1 MAYTYT
7 GTPNQRIQQAQQ
19 RISND
24 GSVAINPTL
33 SAYMQAAQQ
42 EQTEEQAVEQQ
53 NKANF
58 GVRLGDTLGDVAKNT
73 LDGMLKAGEG
83 LLDFGAGAVGMF
95 AGWFGNE
102 DLKQRASDWTARDLV
117 GEMWESGRQKGL
129 DVDFED
135 SYINEMSE
143 TGQNIVRGVAQG
155 VGQMLPMV
163 AVTALTAGAGGAAA
177 AAGKISATAAK
188 GLAKAGQ
195 VANLVGL
202 GASAAGT
209 STEQALNTD
218 IVDAEGN
225 VTRPTLD
232 RAFLYGLASGA
243 VEMATEKLVGG
254 VFEKFTGTGLADKV
268 INKLSKSV
276 KFGKV
281 VQFGLNIVGEGVE
294 EMVSEAVGKTLE
306 TIYNSSDGK
315 MHWESPDMQDVI
327 VSGIVGSL
335 TAAVMGGADVG
346 VRKIS
351 PTQSVQDAML
361 DYENS
366 KKKADNLQRQGKLTA
381 EDIAKFDAENAST
394 LDKVSRRYQK
404 ASEKTR
410 TKMLETMPGLADLL
424 DIKDGSV
431 KKSVLSDGATE
442 ITAQQATQAM
452 SGSLAVSRRTEVA
465 NALHERNLSIATN
478 LDEVQRA
485 NMSKLEKALKL
496 TGKKSGVDLKVV
508 VAESMPDNAHLDGDI
523 MYISKDRLSSS
534 DSTAQDF
541 SHEAFHF
548 AEGTK
553 EYRAMYDFLRSIKL
567 NGESL
572 VDTAIDK
579 VRNLG
584 YEVDDTIYDKI
595 KNRESLSGQ
604 DARQVELAL
613 SEINA
618 KAAELLFGDAETIDK
633 LVDRDRSL
641 ARKVL
646 SNMRDYAKIIE
657 NVFKG
662 EKDNVE
668 TLKQIR
674 KGIKLFEDAL
684 AASGEDYLRG
694 KSIERQ
700 QAIKNKDKANSD
712 IRYDSIGEATYSLR
726 SFDEQVDAVLNGSD
740 TVSSHLKVRNDTP
753 ELLLKIG
760 LSNKPMLI
768 TAKHTKAAVGDISA
782 RGNIHNLSVKTFKS
796 LPELLEKPA
805 IIMESTKAGSIVMF
819 VNAVDK
825 NNNPVVCSIKIDGTG
840 NYNNIEVES
849 NVVTSVYGKDTN
861 PIGFID
867 KAIKD
872 NRLLYWNKKISQSL
886 FETPGLQLPD
896 NLNTI
901 DSNSII
907 RKVTQKSIK
916 NDIKHSLRENA
927 TDSQGRTL
935 SQEQA
940 EFFKDSKVRD
950 ENGNLLVVYHGTP
963 NGNFFTFEYNKS
975 RQTGTD
981 YGKAFYFT
989 TNLKNAKG
997 YAKDNHK
1004 DPRIK
1009 EYELKRESLKK
1020 QILAETDTT
1029 KRQELEKQF
1038 RNVKVDGKS
1047 ILEILYDVDYDT
1059 GGEVRQV
1066 YLNLVNPLI
1075 ADAQKKYHYEVYPE
1089 LFKQA
1094 IKNGND
1100 GIIVSNV
1107 DDSSKFGVGL
1117 SDVYIAFSP
1126 EQIKLTTNETPTANP
1141 DIRYSLR
1148 ENATDSEGR
1157 KLSKKQ
1163 LEFFKDSKVV
1173 DKDGNLLVV
1182 YHGTK
1187 SDFTIFDKSKGGESN
1202 SIADIGFWFTPSKQG
1217 AERWAE
1223 NAWWGDNEQGKAM
1236 AAYLKIENPKIYE
1249 TTDNDSKEV
1258 VLKERDLHQ
1267 KRSKIASKYLY
1278 DIDRNN
1284 STTGVAEWDAF
1295 RVIVENYDKKTQSF
1309 YLDKLSPDKRENVT
1323 RDAEEYKTI
1332 YAEEEEL
1339 GKEISRLH
1347 FTRDGY
1353 EKFRADMYSLTGQ
1366 SAEDANFNGNGF
1378 ALKNAQETKELFVKQ
1393 LKEQGY
1399 DGLIIHTDF
1408 DANSFGLHNTQYVVF
1423 DANQIKSIDNLNPTA
1438 NPDIRYSLREKPTF
1452 NDKKSKTK
1460 LIERLDGMQL
1470 DYYGKYFAHIE
1481 DASKFFSEDTNA
1493 DRLATQIIAMAN
1505 QNDESVRYAYADDLS
1520 TAIINNMVVT
1530 DVDPQRLSDIT
1541 GLSDAMRQYMHK
1553 LNLTADIMAEVKS
1566 KYGEKEA
1573 RTIRLIWGSAKDA
1586 SVKISVDD
1594 AASELQSRGYT
1605 FQSDNVADQFLEML
1619 DVIEESRN
1627 LASRELSKTAKQLL
1641 SPEEYDSLQ
1650 EEIRDDILSFMEEN
1664 GTAKEWSDYVRS
1676 AEREANTILEQ
1687 ARQKAEEK
1695 TKLATLEAQ
1704 LAEEKAK
1711 HAYDKQVKEL
1721 EEKIRDIEVSAELRA
1736 ADDIEYN
1743 KEYHR
1748 LVDKVWSEAVSLS
1761 ADNLKK
1767 YNNASDLMNKE
1778 FASVV
1783 KKLAG
1788 IKYRGELKK
1797 GATRRIIADFGK
1809 WYNINN
1815 PLLTGGLDAQTI
1827 DTMMNDASVENI
1839 GYLDKFTLNAI
1850 ETISENQ
1857 TREAKSG
1864 KYKGQKVEN
1873 NKPLSA
1879 DELRLVSAVLGSA
1892 RHVLKNYNTVEVN
1905 KKKIVLS
1912 DAAIKANKQAQAIA
1926 PHVKKHTRIGEN
1938 VSNAIK
1944 SIIDPTALIGE
1955 MFGYQDNNP
1964 LVDSFKDI
1972 QEGATHAQYL
1982 TNSFT
1987 DIIDDFT
1994 KSHKSYKKHL
2004 ADKIKVSGHEI
2015 RIDVALSL
2023 YMLSQQADSINGLK
2037 NGGWGYVD
2045 EKGYWIDCGKLTDS
2059 DISSLYDDFTKADK
2073 DFLNVARK
2081 FFDTTGKAM
2090 AETDIQYRGYTLI
2103 NADAKSDYFPITRY
2117 SGDMSKP
2124 IADAEATRS
2133 AMQVSVANYSFT
2145 KERVKNERRIT
2156 VSPILNVISKH
2167 AREVGNYCGLAIPIK
2182 EFQRI
2187 YNCNIGENGATKS
2200 IRNTIN
2206 EQSWS
2211 GFNSYIT
2218 TLLEDIQGISREK
2231 NSLANK
2237 ALNLIRSNIATFA
2250 LGFNIK
2256 TILSQISGYPAIS
2269 MYVSLDSMAKAMA
2282 HSTWYKGTNA
2292 QNMLAYS
2299 EWAAV
2304 KAHDNGLI
2312 LAETASEKLGKV
2324 ANMTT
2329 VGIQM
2334 MDNWMNRLI
2343 WNACQCEVE
2352 KRTGLK
2358 FGTKENMIEAGKLHA
2373 EVGRMTQG
2381 NNARSEL
2388 SAMQRSSNALAK
2400 MYSMFNSDGFKYI
2413 SRLYEAAKRASAY
2426 KYLNKTNPGTI
2437 SQQKVR
2443 SAHVF
2448 MAKAATAIIVSNL
2461 VYVLMGQLM
2470 KFALNKDR
2478 EDEEGNEISFWQDLG
2493 MDFASSMVGMIPIF
2507 RDIYSLVVE
2516 GYDVKDNATEG
2527 IMNLAESIKD
2537 VIESSMTMIKGDAWD
2552 STDIAK
2558 PLKSLIDAMGQVFGI
2573 PTRNV
2578 YNYVYGFTKRFS
2590 PSTAYEWNSI
2600 FYNNGYTKDLKKAM
2614 QKDDVDLQKTII
2626 GLMLK
2631 DNGMT
2636 DTSEQVNN
2644 RLREL
2649 YAQGYTVLP
2658 RTVKDTL
2665 NYNGETYSL
2674 SKKQQTAFK
2683 ETYGQANNEVEKL
2696 IESRSFSSL
2705 SAEIQARAIKWIYD
2719 YYYENAVFE
2728 TVGEDADSKNQLF
2741 GEVMDIS
2748 RFAMTIAACKSVES
2762 KVDKKGNVIAGSK
2775 KQAILQLLQRLNL
2788 SNNEILMIL
2797 AYLGYSIEGNEQ
2809 AIKNFI
2815 GRIGLTRSQ
2824 QKSLLKYCGIA
2835 A

>member
-662 EKDNVE
+662 EKDSVE
-668 TLKQIR
+668 TLKQMR

-700 QAIKNKDKANSD
+700 QEIRKQNNNTDKNETIVPQKIATQSSIREIDGKKVVVVDTDQSLFDGIKKSEYAEIAREYMKEKYHGRTIEGIKFTARSENEYTRSESAVRLQRNNNSAYESKM
-712 IRYDSIGEATYSLR
+712 R
-726 SFDEQVDAVLNGSD
+726 AV
-740 TVSSHLKVRNDTP
+740 T
-753 ELLLKIG
+753 ELTNFVKTGTFIAHE
-760 LSNKPMLI
+760 
-768 TAKHTKAAVGDISA
+768 TAKHPKGFNVGGYNRYAV
-782 RGNIHNLSVKTFKS
+782 TFV
-796 LPELLEKPA
+796 LDDVTFNGELLVALNDSGQGMFYDIVKIKENG
-805 IIMESTKAGSIVMF
+805 AGYHPIVAGANT
-819 VNAVDK
+819 V
-825 NNNPVVCSIKIDGTG
+825 
-840 NYNNIEVES
+840 S
-849 NVVTSVYGKDTN
+849 N
-861 PIGFID
+861 
-867 KAIKD
+867 
-872 NRLLYWNKKISQSL
+872 
-886 FETPGLQLPD
+886 
-896 NLNTI
+896 
-901 DSNSII
+901 NSI
-907 RKVTQKSIK
+907 RQNSEKSTES
-916 NDIKHSLRENA
+916 DIK
-927 TDSQGRTL
+927 
-935 SQEQA
+935 
-940 EFFKDSKVRD
+940 
-950 ENGNLLVVYHGTP
+950 
-963 NGNFFTFEYNKS
+963 
-975 RQTGTD
+975 
-981 YGKAFYFT
+981 
-989 TNLKNAKG
+989 
-997 YAKDNHK
+997 
-1004 DPRIK
+1004 
-1009 EYELKRESLKK
+1009 
-1020 QILAETDTT
+1020 
-1029 KRQELEKQF
+1029 
-1038 RNVKVDGKS
+1038 
-1047 ILEILYDVDYDT
+1047 
-1059 GGEVRQV
+1059 
-1066 YLNLVNPLI
+1066 
-1075 ADAQKKYHYEVYPE
+1075 
-1089 LFKQA
+1089 
-1094 IKNGND
+1094 
-1100 GIIVSNV
+1100 
-1107 DDSSKFGVGL
+1107 
-1117 SDVYIAFSP
+1117 
-1126 EQIKLTTNETPTANP
+1126 
-1141 DIRYSLR
+1141 YSLR
-1148 ENATDSEGR
+1148 EDSEGR
-1157 KLSKKQ
+1157 KLSKEQ
-1163 LEFFKDSKVV
+1163 VEFFKNSKVV
-1173 DKDGNLLVV
+1173 DESGNLLVV

-1249 TTDNDSKEV
+1249 TTDNNSKEV

-1295 RVIVENYDKKTQSF
+1295 RVIVENYDKETQSF

-1438 NPDIRYSLREKPTF
+1438 NPDIRYSLREKPIF

-1470 DYYGKYFAHIE
+1470 DYYGKYFAHVE
-1481 DASKFFSEDTNA
+1481 DASKFFSGDTNA

-1594 AASELQSRGYT
+1594 AASELRSRGYT

-1641 SPEEYDSLQ
+1641 SSEEYDSLQ
-1650 EEIRDDILSFMEEN
+1650 EEIRDDILSFMEEK
-1664 GTAKEWSDYVRS
+1664 GTAKEWGDYVRS
-1676 AEREANTILEQ
+1676 AESEANTILEQ

-1809 WYNINN
+1809 WYNVNN

-1827 DTMMNDASVENI
+1827 EMMMNDASVENI

-1879 DELRLVSAVLGSA
+1879 DELRLVGAVLGSA

-2004 ADKIKVSGHEI
+2004 ADKIKVGGHEI
-2015 RIDVALSL
+2015 RVDVALSL

-2073 DFLNVARK
+2073 DFLDVARK

-2388 SAMQRSSNALAK
+2388 SAMQRSSNALVK

-2493 MDFASSMVGMIPIF
+2493 MDFASSMVGMIPIV

-2527 IMNLAESIKD
+2527 IMNLAESIKG
-2537 VIESSMTMIKGDAWD
+2537 VIESSMTMIKGDVWD

-2558 PLKSLIDAMGQVFGI
+2558 PLKSLIDAIGQVTGI

-2631 DNGMT
+2631 DDGMT

-2649 YAQGYTVLP
+2649 YTQGYTVLP

-2683 ETYGQANNEVEKL
+2683 ATYGQANNEVEKL
-2696 IESRSFSSL
+2696 IGSRSFSSL

-2775 KQAILQLLQRLNL
+2775 KQAILQLLQKLNL

>member
-268 INKLSKSV
+268 INKLSKSA

-315 MHWESPDMQDVI
+315 LHWESPDMQDVI

-485 NMSKLEKALKL
+485 NMSKLERALKL

-662 EKDNVE
+662 EKDSVE
-668 TLKQIR
+668 TLKQMR

-700 QAIKNKDKANSD
+700 QEIRKQKNNTDKNET
-712 IRYDSIGEATYSLR
+712 IVPQKVATQSSLR
-726 SFDEQVDAVLNGSD
+726 IIDGEQVVVVDADVVSASD
-740 TVSSHLKVRNDTP
+740 TPKSILS
-753 ELLLKIG
+753 I
-760 LSNKPMLI
+760 LSNIVRTKFNRLI
-768 TAKHTKAAVGDISA
+768 QVNGQVVGINQRTAKEWVFSKSA
-782 RGNIHNLSVKTFKS
+782 NQLKNI
-796 LPELLEKPA
+796 
-805 IIMESTKAGSIVMF
+805 
-819 VNAVDK
+819 DK
-825 NNNPVVCSIKIDGTG
+825 QA
-840 NYNNIEVES
+840 
-849 NVVTSVYGKDTN
+849 
-861 PIGFID
+861 FID
-867 KAIKD
+867 KSNAFNNADELLKASKNYIGEEQKHSRND
-872 NRLLYWNKKISQSL
+872 NISEFARGTVTFQVENRMYIADIIVGTTSKGSAVLYDIVNIQSKKTVASPSHTAQSRRSDVSA
-886 FETPGLQLPD
+886 T
-896 NLNTI
+896 N
-901 DSNSII
+901 NSI
-907 RKVTQKSIK
+907 RQNSEKSTES
-916 NDIKHSLRENA
+916 DIK
-927 TDSQGRTL
+927 
-935 SQEQA
+935 
-940 EFFKDSKVRD
+940 
-950 ENGNLLVVYHGTP
+950 
-963 NGNFFTFEYNKS
+963 
-975 RQTGTD
+975 
-981 YGKAFYFT
+981 
-989 TNLKNAKG
+989 
-997 YAKDNHK
+997 
-1004 DPRIK
+1004 
-1009 EYELKRESLKK
+1009 
-1020 QILAETDTT
+1020 
-1029 KRQELEKQF
+1029 
-1038 RNVKVDGKS
+1038 
-1047 ILEILYDVDYDT
+1047 
-1059 GGEVRQV
+1059 
-1066 YLNLVNPLI
+1066 
-1075 ADAQKKYHYEVYPE
+1075 
-1089 LFKQA
+1089 
-1094 IKNGND
+1094 
-1100 GIIVSNV
+1100 
-1107 DDSSKFGVGL
+1107 
-1117 SDVYIAFSP
+1117 
-1126 EQIKLTTNETPTANP
+1126 
-1141 DIRYSLR
+1141 YSLR
-1148 ENATDSEGR
+1148 EDSEGR
-1157 KLSKKQ
+1157 KLSKEQ
-1163 LEFFKDSKVV
+1163 VEFFKDSKVV

-1202 SIADIGFWFTPSKQG
+1202 SIADIGFWFTTSKQG

-1438 NPDIRYSLREKPTF
+1438 NPDIRYSLREKPIF
-1452 NDKKSKTK
+1452 NDKKTK
-1460 LIERLDGMQL
+1460 AELIKRIEGMQL
-1470 DYYGKYFAHIE
+1470 DFYGKYFAANT
-1481 DASKFFSEDTNA
+1481 DASKFFAEDA
-1493 DRLATQIIAMAN
+1493 QGDRLASQIVLMAN
-1505 QNDESVRYAYADDLS
+1505 DSNESNRYAYAEDLAD
-1520 TAIINNMVVT
+1520 AIINNMVVT
-1530 DVDPQRLSDIT
+1530 DVDPQLLSEKT
-1541 GLSDAMRQYMHK
+1541 GLANAVRQYMHK
-1553 LNLTADIMAEVKS
+1553 LNLTEDVMKEVKYH
-1566 KYGEKEA
+1566 YGEKEA
-1573 RTIRLIWGSAKDA
+1573 RVIRMLWGAPNNA
-1586 SVKISVDD
+1586 STKMSIDD
-1594 AASELQSRGYT
+1594 AVSELQSAGYL
-1605 FQSDNVADQFLEML
+1605 FGSDNVSDQFIEML
-1619 DVIEESRN
+1619 DIVEQSRKD
-1627 LASRELSKTAKQLL
+1627 AHRELSKTAKQLL
-1641 SPEEYDSLQ
+1641 SPEEYDSLR
-1650 EEIRDDILSFMEEN
+1650 EEIRDDILSFMDEK
-1664 GTAKEWSDYVRS
+1664 GTAKEWNDYVRS

-1809 WYNINN
+1809 WYNVNN

-1827 DTMMNDASVENI
+1827 EMMMNDASVENI

-2015 RIDVALSL
+2015 RVDVALSL

-2059 DISSLYDDFTKADK
+2059 DISSLYDNFTKADK
-2073 DFLNVARK
+2073 DFLDVARK

-2124 IADAEATRS
+2124 IADAEATKS

-2292 QNMLAYS
+2292 QNMHIYS

-2437 SQQKVR
+2437 SQQKVK

-2470 KFALNKDR
+2470 KFTLNKDR

-2493 MDFASSMVGMIPIF
+2493 MDFASSMVGMIPIV

-2527 IMNLAESIKD
+2527 IMNLAESIKG
-2537 VIESSMTMIKGDAWD
+2537 VIESSMTMIKGDVWD

-2558 PLKSLIDAMGQVFGI
+2558 PLKSLIDAIGQVTGI
-2573 PTRNV
+2573 PTRNL

-2631 DNGMT
+2631 DDGMT

-2674 SKKQQTAFK
+2674 SKNQQTAFK
-2683 ETYGQANNEVEKL
+2683 ATYGQANKEVEEL
-2696 IESRSFSSL
+2696 IESRSFSTL

-2719 YYYENAVFE
+2719 YYYEKAVFE

-2741 GEVMDIS
+2741 GEVMDIP
-2748 RFAMTIAACKSVES
+2748 RFTMTIAACKSVES

-2775 KQAILQLLQRLNL
+2775 KQAILQLLRKLSL

-2815 GRIGLTRSQ
+2815 SRIGLTRSQ
-2824 QKSLLKYCGIA
+2824 QKSLLQYCGIA

>member
-42 EQTEEQAVEQQ
+42 EQTEGQAVEQQ
-53 NKANF
+53 SKANF

-95 AGWFGNE
+95 AGWFGNA
-102 DLKQRASDWTARDLV
+102 DLKQRASDWAARDLV

-163 AVTALTAGAGGAAA
+163 AVTLATGGAGGAAA

-202 GASAAGT
+202 GMSAAGT
-209 STEQALNTD
+209 STERALNTD
-218 IVDAEGN
+218 IVDANGN
-225 VTRPTLD
+225 TVRPSLD

-276 KFGKV
+276 KFGKA
-281 VQFGLNIVGEGVE
+281 VQFGLNVVGEGVE

-315 MHWESPDMQDVI
+315 MHWENPDMQDVI

-335 TAAVMGGADVG
+335 TAAVIGGADVG

-351 PTQSVQDAML
+351 NVATAQDAML
-361 DYENS
+361 DYENTQ
-366 KKKADNLQRQGKLTA
+366 KKADNLARQGKLTA
-381 EDIAKFDAENAST
+381 EDIAKFETENAST

-424 DIKDGSV
+424 DIKDGSI
-431 KKSVLSDGATE
+431 KKSALSDGATE
-442 ITAQQATQAM
+442 ITADSAVQAM

-508 VAESMPDNAHLDGDI
+508 VAESMPDNAHIDGDI

-662 EKDNVE
+662 EKDSVE
-668 TLKQIR
+668 TLKQMR

-700 QAIKNKDKANSD
+700 QEIRKQNNNTDKNETIAPQKVATQSSIREIDGKKVVVVDTDQSLFDGIKKSEYAEIAREYMKEKYRGQTIEGIKFTARSENEYTRSESAVRLQRNNNSAYESKM
-712 IRYDSIGEATYSLR
+712 R
-726 SFDEQVDAVLNGSD
+726 AV
-740 TVSSHLKVRNDTP
+740 T
-753 ELLLKIG
+753 ELTNFVKTGTFIAHE
-760 LSNKPMLI
+760 
-768 TAKHTKAAVGDISA
+768 TAKHPKGFNVGGYNRYAV
-782 RGNIHNLSVKTFKS
+782 TFV
-796 LPELLEKPA
+796 LDDVTFNGELLVALNDSGQGMFYDIVKIKENG
-805 IIMESTKAGSIVMF
+805 AGYHPIVAGA
-819 VNAVDK
+819 NTA
-825 NNNPVVCSIKIDGTG
+825 
-840 NYNNIEVES
+840 S
-849 NVVTSVYGKDTN
+849 N
-861 PIGFID
+861 
-867 KAIKD
+867 
-872 NRLLYWNKKISQSL
+872 
-886 FETPGLQLPD
+886 
-896 NLNTI
+896 
-901 DSNSII
+901 NSI
-907 RKVTQKSIK
+907 RQNSEKSTES
-916 NDIKHSLRENA
+916 DIK
-927 TDSQGRTL
+927 
-935 SQEQA
+935 
-940 EFFKDSKVRD
+940 
-950 ENGNLLVVYHGTP
+950 
-963 NGNFFTFEYNKS
+963 
-975 RQTGTD
+975 
-981 YGKAFYFT
+981 
-989 TNLKNAKG
+989 
-997 YAKDNHK
+997 
-1004 DPRIK
+1004 
-1009 EYELKRESLKK
+1009 
-1020 QILAETDTT
+1020 
-1029 KRQELEKQF
+1029 
-1038 RNVKVDGKS
+1038 
-1047 ILEILYDVDYDT
+1047 
-1059 GGEVRQV
+1059 
-1066 YLNLVNPLI
+1066 
-1075 ADAQKKYHYEVYPE
+1075 
-1089 LFKQA
+1089 
-1094 IKNGND
+1094 
-1100 GIIVSNV
+1100 
-1107 DDSSKFGVGL
+1107 
-1117 SDVYIAFSP
+1117 
-1126 EQIKLTTNETPTANP
+1126 
-1141 DIRYSLR
+1141 YSLR
-1148 ENATDSEGR
+1148 EDSEGR

-1163 LEFFKDSKVV
+1163 AEFFRNSKVV

-1249 TTDNDSKEV
+1249 TTDNNSKEV

-1295 RVIVENYDKKTQSF
+1295 RVIVENYDKETQSF

-1353 EKFRADMYSLTGQ
+1353 EKFRADMYSLAGQ

-1423 DANQIKSIDNLNPTA
+1423 DANQIKNIDNLNPTA
-1438 NPDIRYSLREKPTF
+1438 NPDIRYSLREKPIF

-1641 SPEEYDSLQ
+1641 SSEEYDSLQ
-1650 EEIRDDILSFMEEN
+1650 EEIRDDILSFMEEK
-1664 GTAKEWSDYVRS
+1664 GTAKEWGDYVRS
-1676 AEREANTILEQ
+1676 AESEANTILEQ

-1809 WYNINN
+1809 WYNVNN

-1827 DTMMNDASVENI
+1827 DMMMKDASVENI

-1850 ETISENQ
+1850 ETISKNQ
-1857 TREAKSG
+1857 TREAKAG
-1864 KYKGQKVEN
+1864 KDKGQKVEN
-1873 NKPLSA
+1873 NNPLSA
-1879 DELRLVSAVLGSA
+1879 DELRLVGAVLGSA

-1994 KSHKSYKKHL
+1994 KAHKSYKKHL
-2004 ADKIKVSGHEI
+2004 ADKIKVGGHEI
-2015 RIDVALSL
+2015 RVDVALSL

-2073 DFLNVARK
+2073 DFLDVARK

-2156 VSPILNVISKH
+2156 VSPILNVINKH

-2388 SAMQRSSNALAK
+2388 AAMQRSSNALAK

-2527 IMNLAESIKD
+2527 IMNLAKSIKD
-2537 VIESSMTMIKGDAWD
+2537 VIESSMTMIKGDVWD

-2600 FYNNGYTKDLKKAM
+2600 FYNNGYAKDLKKAM

-2631 DNGMT
+2631 DDGMT

-2683 ETYGQANNEVEKL
+2683 ETYGQANKEVEEL
-2696 IESRSFSSL
+2696 IESRSFSTL

-2719 YYYENAVFE
+2719 YYYEKAVFE

-2741 GEVMDIS
+2741 GEVMDIP

-2775 KQAILQLLQRLNL
+2775 KQAILQLLRKLSL

-2809 AIKNFI
+2809 VIKNFI
-2815 GRIGLTRSQ
+2815 SRIGLTRSQ
-2824 QKSLLKYCGIA
+2824 QKSLLQYCGIA

>member
-394 LDKVSRRYQK
+394 LDKISRRYQK

-410 TKMLETMPGLADLL
+410 TKILETMPGLADLL

-431 KKSVLSDGATE
+431 KKSILSDGATE

-662 EKDNVE
+662 EKDSVE
-668 TLKQIR
+668 TLKQMR

-694 KSIERQ
+694 KSIEHQQEIRKQNNNTDKNETIVSQKVATQSSLRIIDGEQVVVVDADVVSASDTPKSILSILSNIVRTKFNRLIQVNGQVVGINQRTAKEWVFSKSANQLKNIDKQAFIDKSNAFNNADELLKASKNYIGEEQKHSRNDNISEFARGTVTFQVENRMYIADIIVGTTSKGSAVLYDIVNIQSKKTVASPSHTAQSRRSDVSATNNSIRQ
-700 QAIKNKDKANSD
+700 NSEKSTESD
-712 IRYDSIGEATYSLR
+712 IKYSLR
-726 SFDEQVDAVLNGSD
+726 EDSEGRKLSKEQV
-740 TVSSHLKVRNDTP
+740 
-753 ELLLKIG
+753 
-760 LSNKPMLI
+760 
-768 TAKHTKAAVGDISA
+768 
-782 RGNIHNLSVKTFKS
+782 
-796 LPELLEKPA
+796 
-805 IIMESTKAGSIVMF
+805 
-819 VNAVDK
+819 
-825 NNNPVVCSIKIDGTG
+825 
-840 NYNNIEVES
+840 
-849 NVVTSVYGKDTN
+849 
-861 PIGFID
+861 
-867 KAIKD
+867 
-872 NRLLYWNKKISQSL
+872 
-886 FETPGLQLPD
+886 
-896 NLNTI
+896 
-901 DSNSII
+901 
-907 RKVTQKSIK
+907 
-916 NDIKHSLRENA
+916 
-927 TDSQGRTL
+927 
-935 SQEQA
+935 
-940 EFFKDSKVRD
+940 EFFKNSKVVD
-950 ENGNLLVVYHGTP
+950 GSGNLLVVYHGTP
-963 NGNFFTFEYNKS
+963 NGNFFTFEYDKS

-1100 GIIVSNV
+1100 GIIVRNV
-1107 DDSSKFGVGL
+1107 DDSSKYGVGL
-1117 SDVYIAFSP
+1117 SDVYIAFYP

-1148 ENATDSEGR
+1148 E
-1157 KLSKKQ
+1157 
-1163 LEFFKDSKVV
+1163 
-1173 DKDGNLLVV
+1173 
-1182 YHGTK
+1182 
-1187 SDFTIFDKSKGGESN
+1187 
-1202 SIADIGFWFTPSKQG
+1202 
-1217 AERWAE
+1217 
-1223 NAWWGDNEQGKAM
+1223 
-1236 AAYLKIENPKIYE
+1236 
-1249 TTDNDSKEV
+1249 
-1258 VLKERDLHQ
+1258 
-1267 KRSKIASKYLY
+1267 
-1278 DIDRNN
+1278 
-1284 STTGVAEWDAF
+1284 
-1295 RVIVENYDKKTQSF
+1295 
-1309 YLDKLSPDKRENVT
+1309 
-1323 RDAEEYKTI
+1323 
-1332 YAEEEEL
+1332 
-1339 GKEISRLH
+1339 
-1347 FTRDGY
+1347 
-1353 EKFRADMYSLTGQ
+1353 
-1366 SAEDANFNGNGF
+1366 
-1378 ALKNAQETKELFVKQ
+1378 
-1393 LKEQGY
+1393 
-1399 DGLIIHTDF
+1399 
-1408 DANSFGLHNTQYVVF
+1408 
-1423 DANQIKSIDNLNPTA
+1423 
-1438 NPDIRYSLREKPTF
+1438 KPIF
-1452 NDKKSKTK
+1452 NDKKTK
-1460 LIERLDGMQL
+1460 AELIKRIEGMQL
-1470 DYYGKYFAHIE
+1470 DFYGKYFAANT
-1481 DASKFFSEDTNA
+1481 DASKFFAEDA
-1493 DRLATQIIAMAN
+1493 QGDRLASQIVLMAN
-1505 QNDESVRYAYADDLS
+1505 DSNESNRYAYAEDLAD
-1520 TAIINNMVVT
+1520 AIINNMVVT
-1530 DVDPQRLSDIT
+1530 DVDPQLLSEKT
-1541 GLSDAMRQYMHK
+1541 GLANAVRQYMHK
-1553 LNLTADIMAEVKS
+1553 LNLTEDVMKEVKYH
-1566 KYGEKEA
+1566 YGEKEA
-1573 RTIRLIWGSAKDA
+1573 RVIRMLWGAPNNA
-1586 SVKISVDD
+1586 STKMSIDD
-1594 AASELQSRGYT
+1594 AVSELQSAGYL
-1605 FQSDNVADQFLEML
+1605 FGSDNVSDQFIEML
-1619 DVIEESRN
+1619 DIVEQSRKD
-1627 LASRELSKTAKQLL
+1627 AHRELSKTAKQLL
-1641 SPEEYDSLQ
+1641 SPEEYDSLR
-1650 EEIRDDILSFMEEN
+1650 EEIRDDILSFMDEK
-1664 GTAKEWSDYVRS
+1664 GTAKEWNDYVRS

-1687 ARQKAEEK
+1687 ARQKAKEK

-1809 WYNINN
+1809 WYNVNN

-1827 DTMMNDASVENI
+1827 EMMMNDASVENI

-1850 ETISENQ
+1850 ESISENQ

-1873 NKPLSA
+1873 NKPLSS
-1879 DELRLVSAVLGSA
+1879 DELRLVGAVLGSA

-1994 KSHKSYKKHL
+1994 KAHKSYKKHL
-2004 ADKIKVSGHEI
+2004 ADKIKVGGHEI
-2015 RIDVALSL
+2015 RVDVALSL

-2073 DFLNVARK
+2073 DFLKVARK

-2090 AETDIQYRGYTLI
+2090 AETDVQYRGYTLI

-2156 VSPILNVISKH
+2156 VSPILNVINKH

-2211 GFNSYIT
+2211 GFNNYIT

-2292 QNMLAYS
+2292 QNMFIYS

-2358 FGTKENMIEAGKLHA
+2358 FGTKENMVEAGKLHA

-2493 MDFASSMVGMIPIF
+2493 MDFASSMVGMIPIV

-2537 VIESSMTMIKGDAWD
+2537 VIESSMTMIKGDVWD

-2558 PLKSLIDAMGQVFGI
+2558 PLKSLIDAIGQVTGI

-2631 DNGMT
+2631 DDGMT

-2683 ETYGQANNEVEKL
+2683 ATYGQANNEVEKL

-2728 TVGEDADSKNQLF
+2728 TVGENADSKNQLF

-2775 KQAILQLLQRLNL
+2775 KQAILQLLQKLNL

>member
-24 GSVAINPTL
+24 GSVAINPAL

-42 EQTEEQAVEQQ
+42 EQQQEQATTQQ
-53 NKANF
+53 SNANF

-83 LLDFGAGAVGMF
+83 LLDFGASAVGMF

-102 DLKQRASDWTARDLV
+102 DLKQRASDWAARDLV
-117 GEMWESGRQKGL
+117 GEMWESGRQNGL

-143 TGQNIVRGVAQG
+143 TGQSIVRGVAQG

-188 GLAKAGQ
+188 GLTKAGQ

-202 GASAAGT
+202 GVSAAGT

-254 VFEKFTGTGLADKV
+254 VFEKFTGAGVADKL

-276 KFGKV
+276 KFSKA
-281 VQFGLNIVGEGVE
+281 VQVGMDILGEGVE
-294 EMVSEAVGKTLE
+294 EMVSEAVGNTLE
-306 TIYNSSDGK
+306 TIYNSPDGK
-315 MHWESPDMQDVI
+315 MHWEDPNLQDVF
-327 VSGIVGSL
+327 VSGVVGSL
-335 TAAVMGGADVG
+335 TAAVMQGAQVG

-381 EDIAKFDAENAST
+381 EDIAKFDAENTST
-394 LDKVSRRYQK
+394 LNRVSKRYQN

-410 TKMLETMPGLADLL
+410 TKMLESMPGLADLL

-465 NALHERNLSIATN
+465 NALHALNLSIATN
-478 LDEVQRA
+478 LDENQRT
-485 NMSKLEKALKL
+485 NMTKLEKALKL

-553 EYRAMYDFLRSIKL
+553 EYRAMYNFLSSIKM

-662 EKDNVE
+662 EKDGVA
-668 TLKQIR
+668 TLKQMR
-674 KGIKLFEDAL
+674 NGIKLFEDAL

-700 QAIKNKDKANSD
+700 QEIRKQNNKTDKSET
-712 IRYDSIGEATYSLR
+712 IISQKIATQNSLR
-726 SFDEQVDAVLNGSD
+726 E
-740 TVSSHLKVRNDTP
+740 
-753 ELLLKIG
+753 
-760 LSNKPMLI
+760 
-768 TAKHTKAAVGDISA
+768 
-782 RGNIHNLSVKTFKS
+782 
-796 LPELLEKPA
+796 
-805 IIMESTKAGSIVMF
+805 
-819 VNAVDK
+819 
-825 NNNPVVCSIKIDGTG
+825 IDGKK
-840 NYNNIEVES
+840 
-849 NVVTSVYGKDTN
+849 VVVVDT
-861 PIGFID
+861 D
-867 KAIKD
+867 
-872 NRLLYWNKKISQSL
+872 QSL
-886 FETPGLQLPD
+886 FEGLNKNEYAEIAREYMKEKYRGQ
-896 NLNTI
+896 TI
-901 DSNSII
+901 DGVKFVKRSENEYTRSAYTVHIEKSNAKIYKNKMRAVTELINMVKTGNLIAHETAKHPKPFNVNGYNRYSVDFIIDNVGFTGEMLVAIDGDKNGTFYDMVRIKENDSHIGVYSEGVGAVSNNSI
-907 RKVTQKSIK
+907 RQNSEKSIDDVK
-916 NDIKHSLRENA
+916 NAAQNEILSNKQTAALRGRGITGDAFLNAEDLAKEILSVGGTITKDGKAVLYHGTTAEAAAKIKESGKMVGKEPNLFFSTKKDGLILDYGKSVVEVQIPLEKLELNDIFDDELHLTMETQPNRPTNIRFSLRENIE
-927 TDSQGRTL
+927 DDVI
-935 SQEQA
+935 
-940 EFFKDSKVRD
+940 KK
-950 ENGNLLVVYHGTP
+950 
-963 NGNFFTFEYNKS
+963 
-975 RQTGTD
+975 
-981 YGKAFYFT
+981 YGKTY
-989 TNLKNAKG
+989 
-997 YAKDNHK
+997 
-1004 DPRIK
+1004 
-1009 EYELKRESLKK
+1009 
-1020 QILAETDTT
+1020 
-1029 KRQELEKQF
+1029 
-1038 RNVKVDGKS
+1038 
-1047 ILEILYDVDYDT
+1047 
-1059 GGEVRQV
+1059 
-1066 YLNLVNPLI
+1066 
-1075 ADAQKKYHYEVYPE
+1075 
-1089 LFKQA
+1089 
-1094 IKNGND
+1094 
-1100 GIIVSNV
+1100 
-1107 DDSSKFGVGL
+1107 
-1117 SDVYIAFSP
+1117 
-1126 EQIKLTTNETPTANP
+1126 
-1141 DIRYSLR
+1141 
-1148 ENATDSEGR
+1148 
-1157 KLSKKQ
+1157 
-1163 LEFFKDSKVV
+1163 
-1173 DKDGNLLVV
+1173 
-1182 YHGTK
+1182 
-1187 SDFTIFDKSKGGESN
+1187 
-1202 SIADIGFWFTPSKQG
+1202 
-1217 AERWAE
+1217 RWAE
-1223 NAWWGDNEQGKAM
+1223 TGYLLKDGSRIDMSGRNEGAPGG
-1236 AAYLKIENPKIYE
+1236 YR
-1249 TTDNDSKEV
+1249 TVDH
-1258 VLKERDLHQ
+1258 RD
-1267 KRSKIASKYLY
+1267 IFY
-1278 DIDRNN
+1278 DIDG
-1284 STTGVAEWDAF
+1284 SYGTDAMIEF
-1295 RVIVENYDKKTQSF
+1295 MQRGNIRVMPEQPGINLQIEPTEAQYRQIQNLIET
-1309 YLDKLSPDKRENVT
+1309 
-1323 RDAEEYKTI
+1323 
-1332 YAEEEEL
+1332 L
-1339 GKEISRLH
+1339 GWKNKEFS
-1347 FTRDGY
+1347 
-1353 EKFRADMYSLTGQ
+1353 
-1366 SAEDANFNGNGF
+1366 
-1378 ALKNAQETKELFVKQ
+1378 V
-1393 LKEQGY
+1393 
-1399 DGLIIHTDF
+1399 DF
-1408 DANSFGLHNTQYVVF
+1408 DNANGDT
-1423 DANQIKSIDNLNPTA
+1423 IDNLYYEGNVSA
-1438 NPDIRYSLREKPTF
+1438 RKVISDIQYYFKEGKTPYQSELSKFRYSLREKPIF

-1481 DASKFFSEDTNA
+1481 DASKFFGEDTNA

-1586 SVKISVDD
+1586 SVKISIDD
-1594 AASELQSRGYT
+1594 AVSELQSRGYT
-1605 FQSDNVADQFLEML
+1605 FQSDNIADQFLEML
-1619 DVIEESRN
+1619 DVVEESRN
-1627 LASRELSKTAKQLL
+1627 LANRELSKTAKQLL
-1641 SPEEYDSLQ
+1641 SSEEYNSLQ
-1650 EEIRDDILSFMEEN
+1650 EEIRDDILSFMEEK
-1664 GTAKEWSDYVRS
+1664 GTAKEWGDYVRS
-1676 AEREANTILEQ
+1676 AEREANAILEQ

-1695 TKLATLEAQ
+1695 TKLGALEAQ

-1748 LVDKVWSEAVSLS
+1748 LVDKVWNEAVSLS

-1778 FASVV
+1778 FAGVV

-1809 WYNINN
+1809 WYNVSN
-1815 PLLTGGLDAQTI
+1815 PLLTGGLDADTI
-1827 DTMMNDASVENI
+1827 SAMMKDANVETI
-1839 GYLDKFTLNAI
+1839 GYLDKFTLEAI
-1850 ETISENQ
+1850 DTISKNRTKESKTSKN
-1857 TREAKSG
+1857 G
-1864 KYKGQKVEN
+1864 KVEN
-1873 NKPLSA
+1873 KAALSA
-1879 DELRLVSAVLGSA
+1879 NELRLVGAVLGSA
-1892 RHVLKNYNTVEVN
+1892 RHILKNYNTIEVN

-1926 PHVKKHTRIGEN
+1926 PHVKKRTRIGEN
-1938 VSNAIK
+1938 MSNAIK

-1972 QEGATHAQYL
+1972 QDGATHAQYL

-1994 KSHKSYKKHL
+1994 KSHKNYKKHL
-2004 ADKIKVSGHEI
+2004 ADKIKVGGHDI
-2015 RIDVALSL
+2015 RVDVALSL

-2073 DFLNVARK
+2073 DFLKVARR
-2081 FFDTTGKAM
+2081 FFDATGKAM
-2090 AETDIQYRGYTLI
+2090 SETDIQYRGYTLI
-2103 NADAKSDYFPITRY
+2103 NTDAKSDYFPITRY

-2124 IADAEATRS
+2124 IADAEATRN

-2211 GFNSYIT
+2211 GFNGYIT
-2218 TLLEDIQGISREK
+2218 TLLEDIQGVSREK
-2231 NSLANK
+2231 NGFASK
-2237 ALNLIRSNIATFA
+2237 ALNLVRSNIATFA

-2269 MYVSLDSMAKAMA
+2269 MYVSLDSMAKAAA
-2282 HSTWYKGTNA
+2282 HSTWYKGVNA
-2292 QNMLAYS
+2292 QNMLTYS

-2381 NNARSEL
+2381 NNAQSEL

-2493 MDFASSMVGMIPIF
+2493 MDFASSMVGMIPIV

-2537 VIESSMTMIKGDAWD
+2537 VIESSMTMIKGDVWD

-2558 PLKSLIDAMGQVFGI
+2558 PLKSLIDAIGQVTGI

-2631 DNGMT
+2631 DDGMT
-2636 DTSEQVNN
+2636 DTSEKVNN

-2683 ETYGQANNEVEKL
+2683 ATYGQANKEVEEL
-2696 IESRSFSSL
+2696 IESRSFSTL

-2775 KQAILQLLQRLNL
+2775 KQAILQLLRKLNL
-2788 SNNEILMIL
+2788 SSNEILMIL

-2809 AIKNFI
+2809 VIKSFI
-2815 GRIGLTRSQ
+2815 SRIGLTRSQ

>member
-1 MAYTYT
+1 M
-7 GTPNQRIQQAQQ
+7 
-19 RISND
+19 
-24 GSVAINPTL
+24 
-33 SAYMQAAQQ
+33 
-42 EQTEEQAVEQQ
+42 
-53 NKANF
+53 
-58 GVRLGDTLGDVAKNT
+58 
-73 LDGMLKAGEG
+73 
-83 LLDFGAGAVGMF
+83 
-95 AGWFGNE
+95 
-102 DLKQRASDWTARDLV
+102 
-117 GEMWESGRQKGL
+117 
-129 DVDFED
+129 
-135 SYINEMSE
+135 
-143 TGQNIVRGVAQG
+143 
-155 VGQMLPMV
+155 
-163 AVTALTAGAGGAAA
+163 
-177 AAGKISATAAK
+177 
-188 GLAKAGQ
+188 
-195 VANLVGL
+195 
-202 GASAAGT
+202 
-209 STEQALNTD
+209 
-218 IVDAEGN
+218 
-225 VTRPTLD
+225 
-232 RAFLYGLASGA
+232 
-243 VEMATEKLVGG
+243 
-254 VFEKFTGTGLADKV
+254 
-268 INKLSKSV
+268 
-276 KFGKV
+276 
-281 VQFGLNIVGEGVE
+281 
-294 EMVSEAVGKTLE
+294 
-306 TIYNSSDGK
+306 
-315 MHWESPDMQDVI
+315 
-327 VSGIVGSL
+327 
-335 TAAVMGGADVG
+335 
-346 VRKIS
+346 
-351 PTQSVQDAML
+351 
-361 DYENS
+361 
-366 KKKADNLQRQGKLTA
+366 
-381 EDIAKFDAENAST
+381 
-394 LDKVSRRYQK
+394 
-404 ASEKTR
+404 
-410 TKMLETMPGLADLL
+410 
-424 DIKDGSV
+424 
-431 KKSVLSDGATE
+431 
-442 ITAQQATQAM
+442 
-452 SGSLAVSRRTEVA
+452 
-465 NALHERNLSIATN
+465 
-478 LDEVQRA
+478 
-485 NMSKLEKALKL
+485 
-496 TGKKSGVDLKVV
+496 
-508 VAESMPDNAHLDGDI
+508 
-523 MYISKDRLSSS
+523 
-534 DSTAQDF
+534 
-541 SHEAFHF
+541 
-548 AEGTK
+548 
-553 EYRAMYDFLRSIKL
+553 
-567 NGESL
+567 
-572 VDTAIDK
+572 
-579 VRNLG
+579 
-584 YEVDDTIYDKI
+584 
-595 KNRESLSGQ
+595 
-604 DARQVELAL
+604 
-613 SEINA
+613 
-618 KAAELLFGDAETIDK
+618 
-633 LVDRDRSL
+633 
-641 ARKVL
+641 
-646 SNMRDYAKIIE
+646 
-657 NVFKG
+657 
-662 EKDNVE
+662 
-668 TLKQIR
+668 
-674 KGIKLFEDAL
+674 

-1100 GIIVSNV
+1100 GIIVRNV
-1107 DDSSKFGVGL
+1107 DDSSKYGVGL
-1117 SDVYIAFSP
+1117 SDVYIAFYP

-1148 ENATDSEGR
+1148 E
-1157 KLSKKQ
+1157 
-1163 LEFFKDSKVV
+1163 
-1173 DKDGNLLVV
+1173 
-1182 YHGTK
+1182 
-1187 SDFTIFDKSKGGESN
+1187 
-1202 SIADIGFWFTPSKQG
+1202 
-1217 AERWAE
+1217 
-1223 NAWWGDNEQGKAM
+1223 
-1236 AAYLKIENPKIYE
+1236 
-1249 TTDNDSKEV
+1249 
-1258 VLKERDLHQ
+1258 
-1267 KRSKIASKYLY
+1267 
-1278 DIDRNN
+1278 
-1284 STTGVAEWDAF
+1284 
-1295 RVIVENYDKKTQSF
+1295 
-1309 YLDKLSPDKRENVT
+1309 
-1323 RDAEEYKTI
+1323 
-1332 YAEEEEL
+1332 
-1339 GKEISRLH
+1339 
-1347 FTRDGY
+1347 
-1353 EKFRADMYSLTGQ
+1353 
-1366 SAEDANFNGNGF
+1366 
-1378 ALKNAQETKELFVKQ
+1378 
-1393 LKEQGY
+1393 
-1399 DGLIIHTDF
+1399 
-1408 DANSFGLHNTQYVVF
+1408 
-1423 DANQIKSIDNLNPTA
+1423 
-1438 NPDIRYSLREKPTF
+1438 KPIF
-1452 NDKKSKTK
+1452 NDKKTK
-1460 LIERLDGMQL
+1460 AELIKRIEGMQL
-1470 DYYGKYFAHIE
+1470 DFYGKYFAANT
-1481 DASKFFSEDTNA
+1481 DASKFFAEDA
-1493 DRLATQIIAMAN
+1493 QGDRLASQIVLMAN
-1505 QNDESVRYAYADDLS
+1505 DSNESNRYAYAEDLAD
-1520 TAIINNMVVT
+1520 AIINNMVVT
-1530 DVDPQRLSDIT
+1530 DVDPQLLSEKT
-1541 GLSDAMRQYMHK
+1541 GLANAVRQYMHK
-1553 LNLTADIMAEVKS
+1553 LNLTEDVMKEVKYH
-1566 KYGEKEA
+1566 YGEKEA
-1573 RTIRLIWGSAKDA
+1573 RVIRMLWGAPNNA
-1586 SVKISVDD
+1586 STKMSIDD
-1594 AASELQSRGYT
+1594 AVSELQSAGYL
-1605 FQSDNVADQFLEML
+1605 FGSDNVSDQFIEML
-1619 DVIEESRN
+1619 DIVEQSRKD
-1627 LASRELSKTAKQLL
+1627 AHRELSKTAKQLL
-1641 SPEEYDSLQ
+1641 SPEEYDSLR
-1650 EEIRDDILSFMEEN
+1650 EEIRDDILSFMDEK
-1664 GTAKEWSDYVRS
+1664 GTAKEWNDYVRS

-1687 ARQKAEEK
+1687 ARQKAKEK

-1797 GATRRIIADFGK
+1797 GATRRIISDFGK

-1827 DTMMNDASVENI
+1827 DMMMKDASVENI

-1850 ETISENQ
+1850 ETISKNQ
-1857 TREAKSG
+1857 TREAKAG
-1864 KYKGQKVEN
+1864 KDKGQKVEN
-1873 NKPLSA
+1873 NNPLSA
-1879 DELRLVSAVLGSA
+1879 DELRLVGAVLGSA

-2004 ADKIKVSGHEI
+2004 ADKIKVGGHEI
-2015 RIDVALSL
+2015 RVDVALSL

-2073 DFLNVARK
+2073 DFLDVARK

-2211 GFNSYIT
+2211 GFNGYIT

-2292 QNMLAYS
+2292 QNMFIYS

-2448 MAKAATAIIVSNL
+2448 MAKTATAIIMSNL

-2493 MDFASSMVGMIPIF
+2493 MDFASSMVGMIPIV

-2527 IMNLAESIKD
+2527 IMNLAESIKG
-2537 VIESSMTMIKGDAWD
+2537 VIESSMTMIKGDVWD

-2558 PLKSLIDAMGQVFGI
+2558 PLKSLIDAIGQVTGI

-2631 DNGMT
+2631 DDGMT

-2683 ETYGQANNEVEKL
+2683 ATYGQANNEVEKL
-2696 IESRSFSSL
+2696 IQSRSFSTL

-2728 TVGEDADSKNQLF
+2728 TVGEEADSKNQLF

-2775 KQAILQLLQRLNL
+2775 KQAILQLLRKLSL

>member
-1 MAYTYT
+1 MKEKYRGRTIEGIKFTARSENEYTRSESAVRLQRNNNSAYESKMRAVTELTNFVKT
-7 GTPNQRIQQAQQ
+7 GTFIAHETAKHPKGFNVGGYNRYAVTFVLDDVTFNGELLVAL
-19 RISND
+19 ND
-24 GSVAINPTL
+24 SG
-33 SAYMQAAQQ
+33 Q
-42 EQTEEQAVEQQ
+42 
-53 NKANF
+53 
-58 GVRLGDTLGDVAKNT
+58 
-73 LDGMLKAGEG
+73 GMFYDIVKIKEN
-83 LLDFGAGAVGMF
+83 GAGYHPIV
-95 AGWFGNE
+95 AGANTVSNNSIRQNSE
-102 DLKQRASDWTARDLV
+102 KSTESDIKYSLR
-117 GEMWESGRQKGL
+117 
-129 DVDFED
+129 ED
-135 SYINEMSE
+135 S
-143 TGQNIVRGVAQG
+143 
-155 VGQMLPMV
+155 
-163 AVTALTAGAGGAAA
+163 
-177 AAGKISATAAK
+177 
-188 GLAKAGQ
+188 
-195 VANLVGL
+195 
-202 GASAAGT
+202 
-209 STEQALNTD
+209 
-218 IVDAEGN
+218 EG
-225 VTRPTLD
+225 R
-232 RAFLYGLASGA
+232 
-243 VEMATEKLVGG
+243 
-254 VFEKFTGTGLADKV
+254 
-268 INKLSKSV
+268 KLSK
-276 KFGKV
+276 K
-281 VQFGLNIVGEGVE
+281 
-294 EMVSEAVGKTLE
+294 
-306 TIYNSSDGK
+306 
-315 MHWESPDMQDVI
+315 
-327 VSGIVGSL
+327 
-335 TAAVMGGADVG
+335 
-346 VRKIS
+346 
-351 PTQSVQDAML
+351 
-361 DYENS
+361 
-366 KKKADNLQRQGKLTA
+366 
-381 EDIAKFDAENAST
+381 
-394 LDKVSRRYQK
+394 
-404 ASEKTR
+404 
-410 TKMLETMPGLADLL
+410 
-424 DIKDGSV
+424 
-431 KKSVLSDGATE
+431 
-442 ITAQQATQAM
+442 
-452 SGSLAVSRRTEVA
+452 
-465 NALHERNLSIATN
+465 
-478 LDEVQRA
+478 
-485 NMSKLEKALKL
+485 
-496 TGKKSGVDLKVV
+496 
-508 VAESMPDNAHLDGDI
+508 
-523 MYISKDRLSSS
+523 
-534 DSTAQDF
+534 
-541 SHEAFHF
+541 
-548 AEGTK
+548 
-553 EYRAMYDFLRSIKL
+553 
-567 NGESL
+567 
-572 VDTAIDK
+572 
-579 VRNLG
+579 
-584 YEVDDTIYDKI
+584 
-595 KNRESLSGQ
+595 
-604 DARQVELAL
+604 
-613 SEINA
+613 
-618 KAAELLFGDAETIDK
+618 
-633 LVDRDRSL
+633 
-641 ARKVL
+641 
-646 SNMRDYAKIIE
+646 
-657 NVFKG
+657 
-662 EKDNVE
+662 
-668 TLKQIR
+668 
-674 KGIKLFEDAL
+674 
-684 AASGEDYLRG
+684 
-694 KSIERQ
+694 
-700 QAIKNKDKANSD
+700 
-712 IRYDSIGEATYSLR
+712 
-726 SFDEQVDAVLNGSD
+726 
-740 TVSSHLKVRNDTP
+740 
-753 ELLLKIG
+753 
-760 LSNKPMLI
+760 
-768 TAKHTKAAVGDISA
+768 
-782 RGNIHNLSVKTFKS
+782 
-796 LPELLEKPA
+796 
-805 IIMESTKAGSIVMF
+805 
-819 VNAVDK
+819 
-825 NNNPVVCSIKIDGTG
+825 
-840 NYNNIEVES
+840 
-849 NVVTSVYGKDTN
+849 
-861 PIGFID
+861 
-867 KAIKD
+867 
-872 NRLLYWNKKISQSL
+872 
-886 FETPGLQLPD
+886 
-896 NLNTI
+896 
-901 DSNSII
+901 
-907 RKVTQKSIK
+907 
-916 NDIKHSLRENA
+916 
-927 TDSQGRTL
+927 
-935 SQEQA
+935 QA
-940 EFFKDSKVRD
+940 EFFRNSKVVD

-1117 SDVYIAFSP
+1117 SDVYIAFYP

-1148 ENATDSEGR
+1148 E
-1157 KLSKKQ
+1157 
-1163 LEFFKDSKVV
+1163 
-1173 DKDGNLLVV
+1173 
-1182 YHGTK
+1182 
-1187 SDFTIFDKSKGGESN
+1187 
-1202 SIADIGFWFTPSKQG
+1202 
-1217 AERWAE
+1217 
-1223 NAWWGDNEQGKAM
+1223 
-1236 AAYLKIENPKIYE
+1236 
-1249 TTDNDSKEV
+1249 
-1258 VLKERDLHQ
+1258 
-1267 KRSKIASKYLY
+1267 
-1278 DIDRNN
+1278 
-1284 STTGVAEWDAF
+1284 
-1295 RVIVENYDKKTQSF
+1295 
-1309 YLDKLSPDKRENVT
+1309 
-1323 RDAEEYKTI
+1323 
-1332 YAEEEEL
+1332 
-1339 GKEISRLH
+1339 
-1347 FTRDGY
+1347 
-1353 EKFRADMYSLTGQ
+1353 
-1366 SAEDANFNGNGF
+1366 
-1378 ALKNAQETKELFVKQ
+1378 
-1393 LKEQGY
+1393 
-1399 DGLIIHTDF
+1399 
-1408 DANSFGLHNTQYVVF
+1408 
-1423 DANQIKSIDNLNPTA
+1423 
-1438 NPDIRYSLREKPTF
+1438 KPIF
-1452 NDKKSKTK
+1452 NDKKTK
-1460 LIERLDGMQL
+1460 AELIKRIEGMQL
-1470 DYYGKYFAHIE
+1470 DFYGKYFAANT
-1481 DASKFFSEDTNA
+1481 DASKFFAEDA
-1493 DRLATQIIAMAN
+1493 QGDRLASQIVLMAN
-1505 QNDESVRYAYADDLS
+1505 DSNESNRYAYAEDLAD
-1520 TAIINNMVVT
+1520 AIINNMVVT
-1530 DVDPQRLSDIT
+1530 DVDPQLLSEKT
-1541 GLSDAMRQYMHK
+1541 GLANAVRQYMHK
-1553 LNLTADIMAEVKS
+1553 LNLTEDVMKEVKYH
-1566 KYGEKEA
+1566 YGEKEA
-1573 RTIRLIWGSAKDA
+1573 RVIRMLWGAPNNA
-1586 SVKISVDD
+1586 STKMSIDD
-1594 AASELQSRGYT
+1594 AVSELQSAGYL
-1605 FQSDNVADQFLEML
+1605 FGSDNVSDQFIEML
-1619 DVIEESRN
+1619 DIVEQSRKD
-1627 LASRELSKTAKQLL
+1627 AHRELSKTAKQLL
-1641 SPEEYDSLQ
+1641 SPEEYDSLR
-1650 EEIRDDILSFMEEN
+1650 EEIRDDILSFMDEK
-1664 GTAKEWSDYVRS
+1664 GTAKEWNDYVRS

-1687 ARQKAEEK
+1687 ARQKAKEK

-1809 WYNINN
+1809 WYNVNN

-1827 DTMMNDASVENI
+1827 DMMMKDASVENI

-1850 ETISENQ
+1850 ETISKNQ
-1857 TREAKSG
+1857 TREAKAG
-1864 KYKGQKVEN
+1864 KDKGQKVEN
-1873 NKPLSA
+1873 NNPLSA
-1879 DELRLVSAVLGSA
+1879 DELRLVGAVLGSA

-2004 ADKIKVSGHEI
+2004 ADKIKVGGHEI
-2015 RIDVALSL
+2015 RVDVALSL

-2073 DFLNVARK
+2073 DFLDVARK

-2493 MDFASSMVGMIPIF
+2493 MDFASSMVGMIPIV

-2527 IMNLAESIKD
+2527 IMNLAESIKG
-2537 VIESSMTMIKGDAWD
+2537 VIESSMTMIKGDVWD

-2558 PLKSLIDAMGQVFGI
+2558 PLKSLIDAIGQVTGI

-2631 DNGMT
+2631 DDGMT

-2649 YAQGYTVLP
+2649 YTQGYTVLP

-2674 SKKQQTAFK
+2674 SKNQQTAFK
-2683 ETYGQANNEVEKL
+2683 ATYGQANKEVEEL
-2696 IESRSFSSL
+2696 IESRSFSTL

-2719 YYYENAVFE
+2719 YYYEKAVFE

-2741 GEVMDIS
+2741 GEVMDIP

-2775 KQAILQLLQRLNL
+2775 KQAILQLLRKLSL

-2809 AIKNFI
+2809 VIKNFI
-2815 GRIGLTRSQ
+2815 SRIGLTCSQ
-2824 QKSLLKYCGIA
+2824 QKSLLQYCGIA

>member
-143 TGQNIVRGVAQG
+143 TGQNIIRGVAQG

-195 VANLVGL
+195 AANLVGL

-394 LDKVSRRYQK
+394 LDKISRRYQK

-431 KKSVLSDGATE
+431 KKSVLSHGATE

-452 SGSLAVSRRTEVA
+452 SGSLAISRRTEVA

-618 KAAELLFGDAETIDK
+618 KAAELLFGDAETINK

-662 EKDNVE
+662 EKDSVE
-668 TLKQIR
+668 TLKQMR

-700 QAIKNKDKANSD
+700 QEIRKQNNNRDKNETIVPQKVVTQSRRSDVSATNNS
-712 IRYDSIGEATYSLR
+712 IRQNSEKSLNDVKNAAQNEILSKKQTAALR
-726 SFDEQVDAVLNGSD
+726 DRGVAGDDFLNAEDLAKEILSVGGTITEDGKAVLYHG
-740 TVSSHLKVRNDTP
+740 TTA
-753 ELLLKIG
+753 EAATKIKESGKMVGKEPNLFFSTKKDG
-760 LSNKPMLI
+760 LILDYGK
-768 TAKHTKAAVGDISA
+768 
-782 RGNIHNLSVKTFKS
+782 SVVEVQI
-796 LPELLEKPA
+796 PLEKL
-805 IIMESTKAGSIVMF
+805 E
-819 VNAVDK
+819 
-825 NNNPVVCSIKIDGTG
+825 
-840 NYNNIEVES
+840 
-849 NVVTSVYGKDTN
+849 
-861 PIGFID
+861 
-867 KAIKD
+867 
-872 NRLLYWNKKISQSL
+872 L
-886 FETPGLQLPD
+886 
-896 NLNTI
+896 
-901 DSNSII
+901 
-907 RKVTQKSIK
+907 
-916 NDIKHSLRENA
+916 NDIFDDELHLTMETQPNRPTNIRFSLRENA

-950 ENGNLLVVYHGTP
+950 GNGNLLVVYHGTP

-1100 GIIVSNV
+1100 GIIVRNV
-1107 DDSSKFGVGL
+1107 DDSSKYGVGL

-1182 YHGTK
+1182 YHGTRE
-1187 SDFTIFDKSKGGESN
+1187 DFNAFKNDRNYFTDNID
-1202 SIADIGFWFTPSKQG
+1202 IADSYAPGGKIKQG
-1217 AERWAE
+1217 
-1223 NAWWGDNEQGKAM
+1223 
-1236 AAYLKIENPKIYE
+1236 YLRVENPYI
-1249 TTDNDSKEV
+1249 
-1258 VLKERDLHQ
+1258 
-1267 KRSKIASKYLY
+1267 
-1278 DIDRNN
+1278 IDAKGEKWSRVPL
-1284 STTGVAEWDAF
+1284 TKKDKAF
-1295 RVIVENYDKKTQSF
+1295 
-1309 YLDKLSPDKRENVT
+1309 L
-1323 RDAEEYKTI
+1323 
-1332 YAEEEEL
+1332 
-1339 GKEISRLH
+1339 
-1347 FTRDGY
+1347 
-1353 EKFRADMYSLTGQ
+1353 EKFGLNAFYEDGKWRTSPADIVAAVLDQ
-1366 SAEDANFNGNGF
+1366 NKIDAR
-1378 ALKNAQETKELFVKQ
+1378 
-1393 LKEQGY
+1393 Y
-1399 DGLIIHTDF
+1399 DGVIIKNIDDTGRYWKKQ
-1408 DANSFGLHNTQYVVF
+1408 ANNTGNDYIVF
-1423 DANQIKSIDNLNPTA
+1423 DSSQFKNIDNLNPTA
-1438 NPDIRYSLREKPTF
+1438 SPDIRYSLREKPIF

-1481 DASKFFSEDTNA
+1481 DASKFFSGDTNA

-1809 WYNINN
+1809 WYNVNN

-1827 DTMMNDASVENI
+1827 EMMMNDASVENI

-1879 DELRLVSAVLGSA
+1879 DELRLVGAVLGSA

-2004 ADKIKVSGHEI
+2004 ADKIKVGGHEI
-2015 RIDVALSL
+2015 RVDVALSL

-2073 DFLNVARK
+2073 DFLDVARK

-2231 NSLANK
+2231 NNLANK

-2292 QNMLAYS
+2292 QNMLTYS

-2358 FGTKENMIEAGKLHA
+2358 FGTKENMVEAGKLHA

-2388 SAMQRSSNALAK
+2388 SAMQRSSNALVK

-2493 MDFASSMVGMIPIF
+2493 MDFASSMVGMIPIV

-2527 IMNLAESIKD
+2527 IMNLAESIKG
-2537 VIESSMTMIKGDAWD
+2537 VIESSMTMIKGDVWD

-2558 PLKSLIDAMGQVFGI
+2558 PLKSLIDAIGQVTGI

-2631 DNGMT
+2631 DDGMT

-2649 YAQGYTVLP
+2649 YVQGYTVLP

-2683 ETYGQANNEVEKL
+2683 ATYGQANKEVEEL
-2696 IESRSFSSL
+2696 IQSRSFSTL

-2728 TVGEDADSKNQLF
+2728 TVGEEADSKNQLF
-2741 GEVMDIS
+2741 GEVMDIP

-2775 KQAILQLLQRLNL
+2775 KQAILQLLRKLSL

-2809 AIKNFI
+2809 VIKNFI
-2815 GRIGLTRSQ
+2815 SRIGLTRSQ
-2824 QKSLLKYCGIA
+2824 QKSLLQYCGIA

>member
-496 TGKKSGVDLKVV
+496 TGKKSGADLKVV

-662 EKDNVE
+662 EKGSVE
-668 TLKQIR
+668 TLKQMR

-700 QAIKNKDKANSD
+700 QEIRKQNNNTDKNETIVPQKIATQSSIREIDGKKVVVVDTDQSLFDGIKKSEYAEIAREYMKEKYRGRTIEGIKFTARSENEYTRSESAVRLQRNNNSAYESKMRAVTELTNFVKTGTFIAHETAKHPKGFNVGGYNRYAVTFVLDDVTFNGELLVALNDSGQGMFYDIVKIKENGAGYHPIVAGANTVSNNSIRQNSEKSTESD
-712 IRYDSIGEATYSLR
+712 IKYSLR
-726 SFDEQVDAVLNGSD
+726 EDSEGR
-740 TVSSHLKVRNDTP
+740 K
-753 ELLLKIG
+753 
-760 LSNKPMLI
+760 LS
-768 TAKHTKAAVGDISA
+768 
-782 RGNIHNLSVKTFKS
+782 
-796 LPELLEKPA
+796 
-805 IIMESTKAGSIVMF
+805 
-819 VNAVDK
+819 
-825 NNNPVVCSIKIDGTG
+825 
-840 NYNNIEVES
+840 
-849 NVVTSVYGKDTN
+849 
-861 PIGFID
+861 
-867 KAIKD
+867 
-872 NRLLYWNKKISQSL
+872 KK
-886 FETPGLQLPD
+886 
-896 NLNTI
+896 
-901 DSNSII
+901 
-907 RKVTQKSIK
+907 
-916 NDIKHSLRENA
+916 
-927 TDSQGRTL
+927 
-935 SQEQA
+935 QA
-940 EFFKDSKVRD
+940 EFFRNSKVVD

-1059 GGEVRQV
+1059 GGEVRKV

-1100 GIIVSNV
+1100 GIIVRNV
-1107 DDSSKFGVGL
+1107 DDSSKYGVGL
-1117 SDVYIAFSP
+1117 SDVYIAFFP
-1126 EQIKLTTNETPTANP
+1126 EQIKLTTNETPTSNP

-1202 SIADIGFWFTPSKQG
+1202 SIADIGFWFTTSKQG

-1438 NPDIRYSLREKPTF
+1438 NPDIRYSLREKPIF

-1809 WYNINN
+1809 WYNVNN

-1827 DTMMNDASVENI
+1827 EMMMNDASVENI

-1879 DELRLVSAVLGSA
+1879 DELRLVGAVLGSA

-1926 PHVKKHTRIGEN
+1926 PHVKKRTRIGEN

-2004 ADKIKVSGHEI
+2004 ADKIKVGGHEI
-2015 RIDVALSL
+2015 RVDVALSL

-2059 DISSLYDDFTKADK
+2059 DISSMYDDFTKADK
-2073 DFLNVARK
+2073 DFLKVARK

-2090 AETDIQYRGYTLI
+2090 AETDVQYRGYTLI
-2103 NADAKSDYFPITRY
+2103 NADEKSDYFPITRY

-2187 YNCNIGENGATKS
+2187 YNCNIGENDATKS

-2292 QNMLAYS
+2292 QNMLIYS

-2478 EDEEGNEISFWQDLG
+2478 EDKEGNEISFWQDLG

-2537 VIESSMTMIKGDAWD
+2537 VIESSMTMIKGDVWD

-2683 ETYGQANNEVEKL
+2683 ATYGQANKEVEEL
-2696 IESRSFSSL
+2696 IESRSFSTL

-2719 YYYENAVFE
+2719 YYYEKAVFE

-2741 GEVMDIS
+2741 GEVMDIP

-2775 KQAILQLLQRLNL
+2775 KQAILQLLRKLSL

-2809 AIKNFI
+2809 VIKNFI
-2815 GRIGLTRSQ
+2815 SRIGLTRSQ
-2824 QKSLLKYCGIA
+2824 QKSLLQYCGIA

>member
-42 EQTEEQAVEQQ
+42 EQAEEQAVAQQ

-83 LLDFGAGAVGMF
+83 LLDFGASAVGMF

-102 DLKQRASDWTARDLV
+102 DLKRSASDWAARDLV
-117 GEMWESGRQKGL
+117 GEMWESGRQNGL

-188 GLAKAGQ
+188 GLTKAGQ

-202 GASAAGT
+202 GVSAAGT

-254 VFEKFTGTGLADKV
+254 VFEKFTGAGVADKL

-276 KFGKV
+276 KFSKA
-281 VQFGLNIVGEGVE
+281 VQVGMDILGEGVE
-294 EMVSEAVGKTLE
+294 EMVSEAVGNTLE
-306 TIYNSSDGK
+306 TIYNSPDGK
-315 MHWESPDMQDVI
+315 MHWEDPNLQDVF
-327 VSGIVGSL
+327 VSGVVGSL
-335 TAAVMGGADVG
+335 TAAVMQGAQVG

-381 EDIAKFDAENAST
+381 EDVAKFDAENAST
-394 LDKVSRRYQK
+394 LEKVSKRYQN

-410 TKMLETMPGLADLL
+410 TKMLESMPGLADLL

-431 KKSVLSDGATE
+431 KKSVLFDGATE

-465 NALHERNLSIATN
+465 NALHALNLSIATN
-478 LDEVQRA
+478 LDENQRT
-485 NMSKLEKALKL
+485 NMTKLERALKL

-553 EYRAMYDFLRSIKL
+553 EYRSMYDFLSSIKM

-662 EKDNVE
+662 EKDSVA
-668 TLKQIR
+668 TLKQMR

-694 KSIERQ
+694 KSVEHHLAIQESKYAQRNPKSVTEKEYNHHYWATGNNVISQ
-700 QAIKNKDKANSD
+700 NELGTLDEAVGKINSGEYYPRTIDGEYMIAVGENGIKNKIVFTDGHRNSYTISKIIEISLDNETDLSIERSIIYESEAVGVSTEDTQLFKIHTRTDVPFADFRGKLAQDIQNSD
-712 IRYDSIGEATYSLR
+712 VKQDRKRGGSA
-726 SFDEQVDAVLNGSD
+726 DENGTD
-740 TVSSHLKVRNDTP
+740 
-753 ELLLKIG
+753 
-760 LSNKPMLI
+760 
-768 TAKHTKAAVGDISA
+768 VG
-782 RGNIHNLSVKTFKS
+782 
-796 LPELLEKPA
+796 
-805 IIMESTKAGSIVMF
+805 
-819 VNAVDK
+819 
-825 NNNPVVCSIKIDGTG
+825 
-840 NYNNIEVES
+840 
-849 NVVTSVYGKDTN
+849 
-861 PIGFID
+861 
-867 KAIKD
+867 
-872 NRLLYWNKKISQSL
+872 
-886 FETPGLQLPD
+886 
-896 NLNTI
+896 
-901 DSNSII
+901 
-907 RKVTQKSIK
+907 
-916 NDIKHSLRENA
+916 IKHSLRESIEDDVIKKYGKTYRWA
-927 TDSQGRTL
+927 ETGYLLKDGSRIDMSGRNEGAPGGYRTV
-935 SQEQA
+935 
-940 EFFKDSKVRD
+940 DHRD
-950 ENGNLLVVYHGTP
+950 IFYDIDGSY
-963 NGNFFTFEYNKS
+963 
-975 RQTGTD
+975 GTD
-981 YGKAFYFT
+981 AMVEFMQRGNIRVMPEQPGINLQIEPTEAQYRQIQNLIETLGWKNKEFSVDFDNANGDTIDNLYYEGNVSARKVISDIQYYFKEGKTPYQS
-989 TNLKNAKG
+989 
-997 YAKDNHK
+997 
-1004 DPRIK
+1004 
-1009 EYELKRESLKK
+1009 EL
-1020 QILAETDTT
+1020 
-1029 KRQELEKQF
+1029 
-1038 RNVKVDGKS
+1038 
-1047 ILEILYDVDYDT
+1047 
-1059 GGEVRQV
+1059 
-1066 YLNLVNPLI
+1066 
-1075 ADAQKKYHYEVYPE
+1075 
-1089 LFKQA
+1089 
-1094 IKNGND
+1094 
-1100 GIIVSNV
+1100 
-1107 DDSSKFGVGL
+1107 SKF
-1117 SDVYIAFSP
+1117 
-1126 EQIKLTTNETPTANP
+1126 
-1141 DIRYSLR
+1141 RYSLR

-1173 DKDGNLLVV
+1173 DENGNLLVV
-1182 YHGTK
+1182 YHGTFERFNVFDISK
-1187 SDFTIFDKSKGGESN
+1187 TNSANDQGKGFYFTTSKDDVQKHYMRS
-1202 SIADIGFWFTPSKQG
+1202 
-1217 AERWAE
+1217 
-1223 NAWWGDNEQGKAM
+1223 GDNDVDT
-1236 AAYLKIENPKIYE
+1236 KIESLAY
-1249 TTDNDSKEV
+1249 
-1258 VLKERDLHQ
+1258 DL
-1267 KRSKIASKYLY
+1267 
-1278 DIDRNN
+1278 
-1284 STTGVAEWDAF
+1284 
-1295 RVIVENYDKKTQSF
+1295 
-1309 YLDKLSPDKRENVT
+1309 
-1323 RDAEEYKTI
+1323 
-1332 YAEEEEL
+1332 
-1339 GKEISRLH
+1339 
-1347 FTRDGY
+1347 
-1353 EKFRADMYSLTGQ
+1353 
-1366 SAEDANFNGNGF
+1366 F
-1378 ALKNAQETKELFVKQ
+1378 A
-1393 LKEQGY
+1393 EQGY
-1399 DGLIIHTDF
+1399 SEEDLYDN
-1408 DANSFGLHNTQYVVF
+1408 NSDIQEIYDKCHKKAEQYYSKDNAKLVTAYLNISNPAYVVNGKDYGKASDRIYVDSNGVVIDDSVDIRKNYDGIIDTLVSNKFNNVQDGTLHIVAF

-1438 NPDIRYSLREKPTF
+1438 NPDIRYSLREKPIF

-1481 DASKFFSEDTNA
+1481 DASKFFGEDTNA

-1586 SVKISVDD
+1586 SVKISIDD
-1594 AASELQSRGYT
+1594 AVSELQSRGYT
-1605 FQSDNVADQFLEML
+1605 FQSDNIADQFLEML
-1619 DVIEESRN
+1619 DVVEESRN

-1641 SPEEYDSLQ
+1641 SSEEYNSLQ
-1650 EEIRDDILSFMEEN
+1650 EEIRDDIMSFMEEK
-1664 GTAKEWSDYVRS
+1664 GTVKEWGDYVRS

-1743 KEYHR
+1743 KEYHT
-1748 LVDKVWSEAVSLS
+1748 LVDKVWNEAVSLS

-1778 FASVV
+1778 FASIV

-1809 WYNINN
+1809 WYNVSN

-1827 DTMMNDASVENI
+1827 ETMMNDASVENI

-1857 TREAKSG
+1857 TREAKAG
-1864 KYKGQKVEN
+1864 KKKGQRVEN
-1873 NKPLSA
+1873 NKPLSS
-1879 DELRLVSAVLGSA
+1879 DELRLVGAVLGSA

-1926 PHVKKHTRIGEN
+1926 PHVKKRTRIGEN
-1938 VSNAIK
+1938 MSNAIK

-1972 QEGATHAQYL
+1972 QDGATHAQYL

-1994 KSHKSYKKHL
+1994 KSHKNYKKHL
-2004 ADKIKVSGHEI
+2004 ADKIKVGGHDI
-2015 RIDVALSL
+2015 RVDVALSL
-2023 YMLSQQADSINGLK
+2023 YMLSRQADSINGLK

-2073 DFLNVARK
+2073 DFLKVARK
-2081 FFDTTGKAM
+2081 FFDATGKAM
-2090 AETDIQYRGYTLI
+2090 SETDIQYRGYTLI
-2103 NADAKSDYFPITRY
+2103 NTDTKSDYFPITRY

-2124 IADAEATRS
+2124 IADAEATRN

-2187 YNCNIGENGATKS
+2187 YNCNIGENGTTKS

-2211 GFNSYIT
+2211 GFNGYIT

-2231 NSLANK
+2231 SGLASK
-2237 ALNLIRSNIATFA
+2237 ALNLVRSNIATFA

-2269 MYVSLDSMAKAMA
+2269 MYVSLDSMAKAAA
-2282 HSTWYKGTNA
+2282 HSTWYKGINA
-2292 QNMLAYS
+2292 QNMLTYS

-2426 KYLNKTNPGTI
+2426 KYLNKANPGTI
-2437 SQQKVR
+2437 SQQKVK

-2448 MAKAATAIIVSNL
+2448 MAKAATAIVVSNL
-2461 VYVLMGQLM
+2461 VYVLMGQFM

-2478 EDEEGNEISFWQDLG
+2478 EDEDGNEISFWQDLG
-2493 MDFASSMVGMIPIF
+2493 MDFASSMVGMIPIV
-2507 RDIYSLVVE
+2507 RDIYSLIVE

-2558 PLKSLIDAMGQVFGI
+2558 PLKSLIDAIGQVTGI

-2631 DNGMT
+2631 DDGMT
-2636 DTSEQVNN
+2636 DTSEKVNN

-2683 ETYGQANNEVEKL
+2683 ATYDQANKEVEEL

-2775 KQAILQLLQRLNL
+2775 KQAILQLLRKLNL
-2788 SNNEILMIL
+2788 SSNEILMIL

-2809 AIKNFI
+2809 VIKSFI
-2815 GRIGLTRSQ
+2815 SRIGLTRSQ

>member
-662 EKDNVE
+662 EKDSVE
-668 TLKQIR
+668 TLKQMR

-700 QAIKNKDKANSD
+700 QEIRKQNNNTDKNETIVPQKV
-712 IRYDSIGEATYSLR
+712 ATQSSLR
-726 SFDEQVDAVLNGSD
+726 IIDGEQVVVVDADVVSASD
-740 TVSSHLKVRNDTP
+740 TPKSILS
-753 ELLLKIG
+753 I
-760 LSNKPMLI
+760 LSNIVRTKFNRLI
-768 TAKHTKAAVGDISA
+768 QVNGQVVGINQRTAKEWVFSKSA
-782 RGNIHNLSVKTFKS
+782 NQLKNI
-796 LPELLEKPA
+796 
-805 IIMESTKAGSIVMF
+805 
-819 VNAVDK
+819 DK
-825 NNNPVVCSIKIDGTG
+825 QA
-840 NYNNIEVES
+840 
-849 NVVTSVYGKDTN
+849 
-861 PIGFID
+861 FID
-867 KAIKD
+867 KSNAFNNADELLKASKNYIGEEQKHSRND
-872 NRLLYWNKKISQSL
+872 NISEFARGTVTFQVENRMYIADIIVGTTSKGSAVLYDIVNIQSKKTVASPSHTAQSRRSDVSA
-886 FETPGLQLPD
+886 T
-896 NLNTI
+896 N
-901 DSNSII
+901 NSI
-907 RKVTQKSIK
+907 RQNSEKSIDDVK
-916 NDIKHSLRENA
+916 NTAQNEILSKKQTAALRDRGVAGDAFLNAEDLAKEILLVGGIITEDGKAVLYHGTTAEAAAKIKESGKMVGKEPNLFFSTKKDGLILDYGKSVVEVQIPLEKLELNDIFDDELHLTMETQPNRPTNIRFSLRENA
-927 TDSQGRTL
+927 TDSEGRKL
-935 SQEQA
+935 SKKQL
-940 EFFKDSKVRD
+940 EFFKNSKVVD

-963 NGNFFTFEYNKS
+963 NGNFFTFEYDKS

-1029 KRQELEKQF
+1029 KRQKLEKQF

-1100 GIIVSNV
+1100 GIIVRNV
-1107 DDSSKFGVGL
+1107 DDSSKYGVGL
-1117 SDVYIAFSP
+1117 SDVYIAFYP

-1148 ENATDSEGR
+1148 E
-1157 KLSKKQ
+1157 
-1163 LEFFKDSKVV
+1163 
-1173 DKDGNLLVV
+1173 
-1182 YHGTK
+1182 
-1187 SDFTIFDKSKGGESN
+1187 
-1202 SIADIGFWFTPSKQG
+1202 
-1217 AERWAE
+1217 
-1223 NAWWGDNEQGKAM
+1223 
-1236 AAYLKIENPKIYE
+1236 
-1249 TTDNDSKEV
+1249 
-1258 VLKERDLHQ
+1258 
-1267 KRSKIASKYLY
+1267 
-1278 DIDRNN
+1278 
-1284 STTGVAEWDAF
+1284 
-1295 RVIVENYDKKTQSF
+1295 
-1309 YLDKLSPDKRENVT
+1309 
-1323 RDAEEYKTI
+1323 
-1332 YAEEEEL
+1332 
-1339 GKEISRLH
+1339 
-1347 FTRDGY
+1347 
-1353 EKFRADMYSLTGQ
+1353 
-1366 SAEDANFNGNGF
+1366 
-1378 ALKNAQETKELFVKQ
+1378 
-1393 LKEQGY
+1393 
-1399 DGLIIHTDF
+1399 
-1408 DANSFGLHNTQYVVF
+1408 
-1423 DANQIKSIDNLNPTA
+1423 
-1438 NPDIRYSLREKPTF
+1438 KPIF
-1452 NDKKSKTK
+1452 NDKKTK
-1460 LIERLDGMQL
+1460 AELIKRIEGMQL
-1470 DYYGKYFAHIE
+1470 DFYGKYFAANT
-1481 DASKFFSEDTNA
+1481 DVSKFFAEDA
-1493 DRLATQIIAMAN
+1493 QGDRLASQIVLMAN
-1505 QNDESVRYAYADDLS
+1505 DSNESNRYAYAEDLAD
-1520 TAIINNMVVT
+1520 AIINNMVVT
-1530 DVDPQRLSDIT
+1530 DVDPQLLSEKT
-1541 GLSDAMRQYMHK
+1541 GLANAVRQYMHK
-1553 LNLTADIMAEVKS
+1553 LNLTEDVMKEVKYH
-1566 KYGEKEA
+1566 YGEKEA
-1573 RTIRLIWGSAKDA
+1573 RVIRMLWGAPNNA
-1586 SVKISVDD
+1586 STKMSIDD
-1594 AASELQSRGYT
+1594 AVSELQSAGYL
-1605 FQSDNVADQFLEML
+1605 FGSDNVSDQFIEML
-1619 DVIEESRN
+1619 DIVEQSRKD
-1627 LASRELSKTAKQLL
+1627 AHRELSKTAKQLL
-1641 SPEEYDSLQ
+1641 SPEEYDSLR
-1650 EEIRDDILSFMEEN
+1650 EEIRDDILSFMDEK
-1664 GTAKEWSDYVRS
+1664 GTAKEWNDYVRS

-1687 ARQKAEEK
+1687 ARQKAKEK

-1809 WYNINN
+1809 WYNVNN

-1827 DTMMNDASVENI
+1827 DMMMKDASVENI

-1850 ETISENQ
+1850 ETISKNQ
-1857 TREAKSG
+1857 TREAKAG
-1864 KYKGQKVEN
+1864 KDKGQKVEN
-1873 NKPLSA
+1873 NNPLSA
-1879 DELRLVSAVLGSA
+1879 DELRLVGAVLGSA

-1938 VSNAIK
+1938 VSSAIK

-2004 ADKIKVSGHEI
+2004 ADKIKVGGHEI
-2015 RIDVALSL
+2015 RVDVALSL

-2073 DFLNVARK
+2073 DFLDVARK

-2493 MDFASSMVGMIPIF
+2493 MDFASSMVGMIPIV

-2527 IMNLAESIKD
+2527 IMNLAESIKG
-2537 VIESSMTMIKGDAWD
+2537 VIESSMTMIKGDVWD

-2558 PLKSLIDAMGQVFGI
+2558 PLKSLIDAIGQVTGI

-2631 DNGMT
+2631 DDGMT

-2674 SKKQQTAFK
+2674 SKNQQTAFK
-2683 ETYGQANNEVEKL
+2683 ATYGQANKEVEEL
-2696 IESRSFSSL
+2696 IESRSFSTL

-2719 YYYENAVFE
+2719 YYYEKAVFE

-2741 GEVMDIS
+2741 GEVMDIP

-2775 KQAILQLLQRLNL
+2775 KQAILQLLRKLSL

-2809 AIKNFI
+2809 VIKNFI
-2815 GRIGLTRSQ
+2815 SRIGLTRSQ
-2824 QKSLLKYCGIA
+2824 QKSLLQYCGIA

>member
-1 MAYTYT
+1 
-7 GTPNQRIQQAQQ
+7 
-19 RISND
+19 
-24 GSVAINPTL
+24 
-33 SAYMQAAQQ
+33 
-42 EQTEEQAVEQQ
+42 
-53 NKANF
+53 
-58 GVRLGDTLGDVAKNT
+58 
-73 LDGMLKAGEG
+73 
-83 LLDFGAGAVGMF
+83 
-95 AGWFGNE
+95 
-102 DLKQRASDWTARDLV
+102 
-117 GEMWESGRQKGL
+117 
-129 DVDFED
+129 
-135 SYINEMSE
+135 
-143 TGQNIVRGVAQG
+143 
-155 VGQMLPMV
+155 
-163 AVTALTAGAGGAAA
+163 
-177 AAGKISATAAK
+177 
-188 GLAKAGQ
+188 
-195 VANLVGL
+195 
-202 GASAAGT
+202 
-209 STEQALNTD
+209 
-218 IVDAEGN
+218 
-225 VTRPTLD
+225 
-232 RAFLYGLASGA
+232 
-243 VEMATEKLVGG
+243 
-254 VFEKFTGTGLADKV
+254 
-268 INKLSKSV
+268 
-276 KFGKV
+276 
-281 VQFGLNIVGEGVE
+281 
-294 EMVSEAVGKTLE
+294 
-306 TIYNSSDGK
+306 
-315 MHWESPDMQDVI
+315 
-327 VSGIVGSL
+327 
-335 TAAVMGGADVG
+335 
-346 VRKIS
+346 
-351 PTQSVQDAML
+351 
-361 DYENS
+361 
-366 KKKADNLQRQGKLTA
+366 
-381 EDIAKFDAENAST
+381 
-394 LDKVSRRYQK
+394 
-404 ASEKTR
+404 
-410 TKMLETMPGLADLL
+410 
-424 DIKDGSV
+424 
-431 KKSVLSDGATE
+431 
-442 ITAQQATQAM
+442 
-452 SGSLAVSRRTEVA
+452 
-465 NALHERNLSIATN
+465 
-478 LDEVQRA
+478 
-485 NMSKLEKALKL
+485 MSKLEKALKL

-604 DARQVELAL
+604 DARQVDLAL

-662 EKDNVE
+662 EKDSVE
-668 TLKQIR
+668 TLKQMR

-700 QAIKNKDKANSD
+700 QEIRKQNNNTDKNETIVPQKIATQSSIREIDGKKVVVVDTDQSLFDGIKKSEYAEIAREYMKEKYRGRTIEGIKFTARSENEYTRSESAVRLQRNNNSAYESKMRAVTELTNFVKTGTFIAHETAKHPKGFNVGGYNRYAVTFVLDDVTFNGELLVALNDSGQGMFYDIVKIKENGAGYHPIVAGANTVSNNSIRQNSEKSTESD
-712 IRYDSIGEATYSLR
+712 IKYSLR
-726 SFDEQVDAVLNGSD
+726 EDSEG
-740 TVSSHLKVRNDTP
+740 RR
-753 ELLLKIG
+753 
-760 LSNKPMLI
+760 LS
-768 TAKHTKAAVGDISA
+768 
-782 RGNIHNLSVKTFKS
+782 
-796 LPELLEKPA
+796 
-805 IIMESTKAGSIVMF
+805 
-819 VNAVDK
+819 
-825 NNNPVVCSIKIDGTG
+825 
-840 NYNNIEVES
+840 
-849 NVVTSVYGKDTN
+849 
-861 PIGFID
+861 
-867 KAIKD
+867 
-872 NRLLYWNKKISQSL
+872 KK
-886 FETPGLQLPD
+886 
-896 NLNTI
+896 
-901 DSNSII
+901 
-907 RKVTQKSIK
+907 
-916 NDIKHSLRENA
+916 
-927 TDSQGRTL
+927 
-935 SQEQA
+935 QA
-940 EFFKDSKVRD
+940 EFF
-950 ENGNLLVVYHGTP
+950 
-963 NGNFFTFEYNKS
+963 
-975 RQTGTD
+975 
-981 YGKAFYFT
+981 
-989 TNLKNAKG
+989 
-997 YAKDNHK
+997 
-1004 DPRIK
+1004 
-1009 EYELKRESLKK
+1009 
-1020 QILAETDTT
+1020 
-1029 KRQELEKQF
+1029 
-1038 RNVKVDGKS
+1038 RN
-1047 ILEILYDVDYDT
+1047 
-1059 GGEVRQV
+1059 
-1066 YLNLVNPLI
+1066 
-1075 ADAQKKYHYEVYPE
+1075 
-1089 LFKQA
+1089 
-1094 IKNGND
+1094 
-1100 GIIVSNV
+1100 
-1107 DDSSKFGVGL
+1107 
-1117 SDVYIAFSP
+1117 
-1126 EQIKLTTNETPTANP
+1126 
-1141 DIRYSLR
+1141 
-1148 ENATDSEGR
+1148 
-1157 KLSKKQ
+1157 
-1163 LEFFKDSKVV
+1163 SKVV
-1173 DKDGNLLVV
+1173 DENGNLLVV

-1236 AAYLKIENPKIYE
+1236 AAYLKIDNPKIYE

-1267 KRSKIASKYLY
+1267 KRSKLASKYLY

-1295 RVIVENYDKKTQSF
+1295 RVIVENYDKETQSF

-1323 RDAEEYKTI
+1323 RDTEEYKTI
-1332 YAEEEEL
+1332 YAEEEKL

-1408 DANSFGLHNTQYVVF
+1408 DANSFGFHNTQYVVF

-1438 NPDIRYSLREKPTF
+1438 NPDIRYSLREKPIF
-1452 NDKKSKTK
+1452 NDKKTK
-1460 LIERLDGMQL
+1460 AELIKRIEGMQL
-1470 DYYGKYFAHIE
+1470 DFYGKYFAANT
-1481 DASKFFSEDTNA
+1481 DASKFFAEDA
-1493 DRLATQIIAMAN
+1493 QGDRLASQIVLMAN
-1505 QNDESVRYAYADDLS
+1505 DSNESNRYAYAEDLAD
-1520 TAIINNMVVT
+1520 AIINNMVVT
-1530 DVDPQRLSDIT
+1530 DVDPQLLSEKT
-1541 GLSDAMRQYMHK
+1541 GLANAVRQYMHK
-1553 LNLTADIMAEVKS
+1553 LNLTEDVMKEVKYH
-1566 KYGEKEA
+1566 YGEKEA
-1573 RTIRLIWGSAKDA
+1573 RVIRMLWGAPNNA
-1586 SVKISVDD
+1586 STKMSIDD
-1594 AASELQSRGYT
+1594 AVSELQSAGYL
-1605 FQSDNVADQFLEML
+1605 FGSDNVSDQFIEML
-1619 DVIEESRN
+1619 DIVEQSRKD
-1627 LASRELSKTAKQLL
+1627 AHRELSKTAKQLL
-1641 SPEEYDSLQ
+1641 SPEEYDSLR
-1650 EEIRDDILSFMEEN
+1650 EEIRDDILSFMDEK
-1664 GTAKEWSDYVRS
+1664 GTAKEWNDYVRS

-1687 ARQKAEEK
+1687 ARQKAKEK

-1809 WYNINN
+1809 WYNVNN

-1827 DTMMNDASVENI
+1827 DMMMKDASVENI

-1850 ETISENQ
+1850 ETISKNQ
-1857 TREAKSG
+1857 TREAKAG
-1864 KYKGQKVEN
+1864 KDKGQKVEN
-1873 NKPLSA
+1873 NNPLSA
-1879 DELRLVSAVLGSA
+1879 DELRLVGAVLGSA

-1926 PHVKKHTRIGEN
+1926 PHVKKRTRIGEN

-2004 ADKIKVSGHEI
+2004 ADKIKVGGHEI
-2015 RIDVALSL
+2015 RVDVALSL

-2073 DFLNVARK
+2073 DFLDVARK

-2124 IADAEATRS
+2124 IADAEATRN

-2237 ALNLIRSNIATFA
+2237 ALNLIRSNIATFV

-2269 MYVSLDSMAKAMA
+2269 MYVSLVSMAKAMA

-2324 ANMTT
+2324 ANMPTI
-2329 VGIQM
+2329 GIQM
-2334 MDNWMNRLI
+2334 MDNWTNRLI

-2388 SAMQRSSNALAK
+2388 SAMQRSSNALVK

-2493 MDFASSMVGMIPIF
+2493 MDFASSMVGMIPIV

-2527 IMNLAESIKD
+2527 IMNLAESIKG
-2537 VIESSMTMIKGDAWD
+2537 VIESSMTMIKGDVWD

-2558 PLKSLIDAMGQVFGI
+2558 PLKSLIDAIGQVTGI

-2631 DNGMT
+2631 DDGMT

-2683 ETYGQANNEVEKL
+2683 ETYGQANEEVEEL
-2696 IESRSFSSL
+2696 IESRSFSTL

-2719 YYYENAVFE
+2719 YYYEKAVFE

-2741 GEVMDIS
+2741 GEVMDIP

-2775 KQAILQLLQRLNL
+2775 KQAILQLLRKLSL

-2809 AIKNFI
+2809 VVKNFI
-2815 GRIGLTRSQ
+2815 SRIGLTRSQ

>member
-662 EKDNVE
+662 EKDSVE
-668 TLKQIR
+668 TLKQMR

-700 QAIKNKDKANSD
+700 QEIRKQNNNTDKNETIVPQKIATQSSIREIDGKKVVVVDTDQSLFDGIKKSEYAEIAREYMKEKYRGRTIEGIKFTARSENEYTRSESAVRLQRNNNSAYESKM
-712 IRYDSIGEATYSLR
+712 R
-726 SFDEQVDAVLNGSD
+726 AV
-740 TVSSHLKVRNDTP
+740 T
-753 ELLLKIG
+753 ELTNFVKTGTFIAHE
-760 LSNKPMLI
+760 
-768 TAKHTKAAVGDISA
+768 TAKHPKGFNVGGYNRYAV
-782 RGNIHNLSVKTFKS
+782 TFV
-796 LPELLEKPA
+796 LDDVTFNGELLVALNDSGQGMFYDIVKIKENG
-805 IIMESTKAGSIVMF
+805 AGYHPIVAGANT
-819 VNAVDK
+819 V
-825 NNNPVVCSIKIDGTG
+825 
-840 NYNNIEVES
+840 S
-849 NVVTSVYGKDTN
+849 N
-861 PIGFID
+861 
-867 KAIKD
+867 
-872 NRLLYWNKKISQSL
+872 
-886 FETPGLQLPD
+886 
-896 NLNTI
+896 
-901 DSNSII
+901 NSI
-907 RKVTQKSIK
+907 RQNSEKSTES
-916 NDIKHSLRENA
+916 DIK
-927 TDSQGRTL
+927 
-935 SQEQA
+935 
-940 EFFKDSKVRD
+940 
-950 ENGNLLVVYHGTP
+950 
-963 NGNFFTFEYNKS
+963 
-975 RQTGTD
+975 
-981 YGKAFYFT
+981 
-989 TNLKNAKG
+989 
-997 YAKDNHK
+997 
-1004 DPRIK
+1004 
-1009 EYELKRESLKK
+1009 
-1020 QILAETDTT
+1020 
-1029 KRQELEKQF
+1029 
-1038 RNVKVDGKS
+1038 
-1047 ILEILYDVDYDT
+1047 
-1059 GGEVRQV
+1059 
-1066 YLNLVNPLI
+1066 
-1075 ADAQKKYHYEVYPE
+1075 
-1089 LFKQA
+1089 
-1094 IKNGND
+1094 
-1100 GIIVSNV
+1100 
-1107 DDSSKFGVGL
+1107 
-1117 SDVYIAFSP
+1117 
-1126 EQIKLTTNETPTANP
+1126 
-1141 DIRYSLR
+1141 YSLR
-1148 ENATDSEGR
+1148 EDSEGR

-1163 LEFFKDSKVV
+1163 AEFFRNSKVV
-1173 DKDGNLLVV
+1173 DENGNLLVV

-1249 TTDNDSKEV
+1249 TTDNNSKEV

-1284 STTGVAEWDAF
+1284 STTGIAEWDAF
-1295 RVIVENYDKKTQSF
+1295 RVIVENYDKETQSF

-1438 NPDIRYSLREKPTF
+1438 NPDIRYSLREKPIF

-1470 DYYGKYFAHIE
+1470 DYYGKYFAHVE
-1481 DASKFFSEDTNA
+1481 DASKFFSGDTNA

-1566 KYGEKEA
+1566 KYGEKKA

-1650 EEIRDDILSFMEEN
+1650 EEIRDDILSFMEEK
-1664 GTAKEWSDYVRS
+1664 GTAKEWGDYVRS
-1676 AEREANTILEQ
+1676 AESEANTILEQ

-1809 WYNINN
+1809 WYNVNN

-1827 DTMMNDASVENI
+1827 EMMMNDASVENI

-1879 DELRLVSAVLGSA
+1879 DELRLVGAVLGSA

-1926 PHVKKHTRIGEN
+1926 PHVKKRTRIGEN

-2004 ADKIKVSGHEI
+2004 ADKIKVGGHEI
-2015 RIDVALSL
+2015 RVDVALSL

-2073 DFLNVARK
+2073 DFLDVARK

-2292 QNMLAYS
+2292 QNMLIYS

-2343 WNACQCEVE
+2343 WNACQCEIE

-2493 MDFASSMVGMIPIF
+2493 MDFASSMVGMIPIV

-2527 IMNLAESIKD
+2527 IMNLAESIKG
-2537 VIESSMTMIKGDAWD
+2537 VIESSMTMIKGDVWD

-2558 PLKSLIDAMGQVFGI
+2558 PLKSLIDAIGQVTGI

-2631 DNGMT
+2631 DDGMT

-2649 YAQGYTVLP
+2649 YTQGYTVLP

-2683 ETYGQANNEVEKL
+2683 ATYGQANNEVEKL
-2696 IESRSFSSL
+2696 IGSRSFSSL

-2775 KQAILQLLQRLNL
+2775 KQAILQLLQKLNL

>member
-42 EQTEEQAVEQQ
+42 EQAGEQAVEQQ
-53 NKANF
+53 SKANF

-102 DLKQRASDWTARDLV
+102 DLKQRASDWAARDLV
-117 GEMWESGRQKGL
+117 GEMWESGRQRGL

-163 AVTALTAGAGGAAA
+163 AVTLATGGAGGAAA
-177 AAGKISATAAK
+177 AAGKISAGAAK
-188 GLAKAGQ
+188 ALNTAGKAI
-195 VANLVGL
+195 NLVGL
-202 GASAAGT
+202 GMSAAGT
-209 STEQALNTD
+209 STERALNTD
-218 IVDAEGN
+218 IVDANGN
-225 VTRPTLD
+225 TVRPSLD

-276 KFGKV
+276 KFGKA
-281 VQFGLNIVGEGVE
+281 VQFGLNVVGEGVE

-431 KKSVLSDGATE
+431 KKSVLSDGATK

-478 LDEVQRA
+478 LDEDQRT

-572 VDTAIDK
+572 VDTAVDK

-584 YEVDDTIYDKI
+584 YEVNDTIYDKI

-604 DARQVELAL
+604 DTRQVELAL

-662 EKDNVE
+662 EKDSVE
-668 TLKQIR
+668 TLKQMR

-694 KSIERQ
+694 KTIERQ
-700 QAIKNKDKANSD
+700 QEIRKQNNNTDKDGTIVPQKIATQSSLRIIDGEQVVVVDTDVVSASDAPKSILSILSNIVRTKFNRLIQVNGQVVGINQRTAKEWVFSKSANQLKNIDKQAFIDKSNAFNNADELLKASKN
-712 IRYDSIGEATYSLR
+712 YIGEEQKHSRKDNISEFARGTVTFQVENRMYIADIIVGTTSKGSAVLYDIVNIQSKKTVASPSHTAQSRRSDVSATNNSIRQNSEKSIDDVKNAAQNEILSKEQTAALRDRGVAGDDFLNAEDLAKEILSVGGTITEDGKAVLYHGTTAEAAAKIKESGKMVGKEPNLFFSTKKDGLILDYGKSVVEVQIPLEKLELNDIFDDELHLTMETQPNRPTNIRFSLR
-726 SFDEQVDAVLNGSD
+726 ESIEDDVIKKYGKTYRWVETGY
-740 TVSSHLKVRNDTP
+740 
-753 ELLLKIG
+753 LLKDGSRIDMSG
-760 LSNKPMLI
+760 RNEGAPGGYR
-768 TAKHTKAAVGDISA
+768 TVDHRDIFYDIDGSYGTDA
-782 RGNIHNLSVKTFKS
+782 MVEFMRRGNIRVMPEQPGINLQIEPTEAQYRQIQNLVETLGWKNKEFSVDFD
-796 LPELLEKPA
+796 
-805 IIMESTKAGSIVMF
+805 
-819 VNAVDK
+819 NA
-825 NNNPVVCSIKIDGTG
+825 NG
-840 NYNNIEVES
+840 
-849 NVVTSVYGKDTN
+849 DT
-861 PIGFID
+861 I
-867 KAIKD
+867 
-872 NRLLYWNKKISQSL
+872 
-886 FETPGLQLPD
+886 D
-896 NLNTI
+896 NLYYEGNV
-901 DSNSII
+901 SA
-907 RKVTQKSIK
+907 RKVIS
-916 NDIKHSLRENA
+916 DIQYYFKEGKTPYQSELSKFRYSLRENA
-927 TDSQGRTL
+927 TDSEGRKL
-935 SQEQA
+935 SKKQV
-940 EFFKDSKVRD
+940 EFFKDSKVVD
-950 ENGNLLVVYHGTP
+950 ENGNLLVVYHGTT
-963 NGNFFTFEYNKS
+963 NGNFFTFEYDKS

-1100 GIIVSNV
+1100 GIIVRNV
-1107 DDSSKFGVGL
+1107 DDSSKYGVGL

-1126 EQIKLTTNETPTANP
+1126 EQIKLTTNETPTAN
-1141 DIRYSLR
+1141 
-1148 ENATDSEGR
+1148 T
-1157 KLSKKQ
+1157 
-1163 LEFFKDSKVV
+1163 
-1173 DKDGNLLVV
+1173 
-1182 YHGTK
+1182 
-1187 SDFTIFDKSKGGESN
+1187 
-1202 SIADIGFWFTPSKQG
+1202 
-1217 AERWAE
+1217 
-1223 NAWWGDNEQGKAM
+1223 
-1236 AAYLKIENPKIYE
+1236 
-1249 TTDNDSKEV
+1249 
-1258 VLKERDLHQ
+1258 
-1267 KRSKIASKYLY
+1267 
-1278 DIDRNN
+1278 
-1284 STTGVAEWDAF
+1284 
-1295 RVIVENYDKKTQSF
+1295 
-1309 YLDKLSPDKRENVT
+1309 
-1323 RDAEEYKTI
+1323 
-1332 YAEEEEL
+1332 
-1339 GKEISRLH
+1339 
-1347 FTRDGY
+1347 
-1353 EKFRADMYSLTGQ
+1353 
-1366 SAEDANFNGNGF
+1366 
-1378 ALKNAQETKELFVKQ
+1378 
-1393 LKEQGY
+1393 
-1399 DGLIIHTDF
+1399 
-1408 DANSFGLHNTQYVVF
+1408 
-1423 DANQIKSIDNLNPTA
+1423 
-1438 NPDIRYSLREKPTF
+1438 DIRYSLREKPIF

-1481 DASKFFSEDTNA
+1481 DASKFFNGDTNA

-1641 SPEEYDSLQ
+1641 SSEEYDSLQ
-1650 EEIRDDILSFMEEN
+1650 EEIRDDILSFMEEK
-1664 GTAKEWSDYVRS
+1664 GTAKEWGDYVRS
-1676 AEREANTILEQ
+1676 AESEANTILEQ

-1721 EEKIRDIEVSAELRA
+1721 EEKIRDVEVSAELRA

-1761 ADNLKK
+1761 SDNLKK

-1809 WYNINN
+1809 WYNVNN

-1827 DTMMNDASVENI
+1827 ETMMNDASVENI

-1850 ETISENQ
+1850 ETISKNQ
-1857 TREAKSG
+1857 TREAKAG
-1864 KYKGQKVEN
+1864 KKKGQRVEN
-1873 NKPLSA
+1873 NNPLSA
-1879 DELRLVSAVLGSA
+1879 DELRLVGAVLGSA

-1926 PHVKKHTRIGEN
+1926 PHVKKRTRIGEN

-1994 KSHKSYKKHL
+1994 KAHKSYKKHL
-2004 ADKIKVSGHEI
+2004 ADKIKVGGHEI
-2015 RIDVALSL
+2015 RVDVALSL

-2081 FFDTTGKAM
+2081 FFDATGKAM

-2156 VSPILNVISKH
+2156 VSPILNVINKH

-2292 QNMLAYS
+2292 QNMLIYS

-2388 SAMQRSSNALAK
+2388 SAMQRSSNALVK

-2493 MDFASSMVGMIPIF
+2493 MDFASSMVGMIPIV

-2537 VIESSMTMIKGDAWD
+2537 VIESSMTMIKGDVWD

-2558 PLKSLIDAMGQVFGI
+2558 PLKSLIDAIGQVTGI

-2683 ETYGQANNEVEKL
+2683 ATYGQANKEVEEL
-2696 IESRSFSSL
+2696 IESRSFSTL

-2775 KQAILQLLQRLNL
+2775 KQAILQLLRKLSL

-2809 AIKNFI
+2809 VIKNFI
-2815 GRIGLTRSQ
+2815 SRIGLTRSQ
-2824 QKSLLKYCGIA
+2824 QKSLLQYCGIA

>member
-7 GTPNQRIQQAQQ
+7 GTPNQRLQQAQR
-19 RISND
+19 RIQND
-24 GSVAINPTL
+24 ESVELNPTL
-33 SAYMQAAQQ
+33 SAYMQAAEQAKQQQ
-42 EQTEEQAVEQQ
+42 EEVIQ
-53 NKANF
+53 NSEANF

-83 LLDFGAGAVGMF
+83 LLDFGASTIGVI
-95 AGWFGNE
+95 AGWFGNN
-102 DLKQRASDWTARDLV
+102 DLKQRASEWSARDLV
-117 GEMWESGRQKGL
+117 GEMWESGRQNGL
-129 DVDFED
+129 NVDFEN
-135 SYINEMSE
+135 SYINDLSE

-163 AVTALTAGAGGAAA
+163 AVTLATGGAGGAAA
-177 AAGKISATAAK
+177 AAGKISAGT
-188 GLAKAGQ
+188 AKALNTAGK
-195 VANLVGL
+195 AINLVGL
-202 GASAAGT
+202 GMSAAGT
-209 STEQALNTD
+209 STERALNTD
-218 IVDAEGN
+218 IVDKNGN
-225 VTRPTLD
+225 TVRPSLD
-232 RAFLYGLASGA
+232 RAYLFGLASGA

-276 KFGKV
+276 KFGKA
-281 VQFGLNIVGEGVE
+281 VQFGLNVVGEGVE

-306 TIYNSSDGK
+306 TIYNSPDGK

-351 PTQSVQDAML
+351 NVATAQDAML
-361 DYENS
+361 DYENTQ
-366 KKKADNLQRQGKLTA
+366 KKADNLARQGKLTA
-381 EDIAKFDAENAST
+381 EDVVKFDADNAKI
-394 LDKVSRRYQK
+394 LDTISRRYQRASENGRAKMK
-404 ASEKTR
+404 ASI
-410 TKMLETMPGLADLL
+410 PGIMELL
-424 DIKDGSV
+424 NEDGSV
-431 KKSVLSDGATE
+431 KKTALIDGATE
-442 ITAQQATQAM
+442 ITADSAVQAM
-452 SGSLAVSRRTEVA
+452 SGSLAVSRRTEIA
-465 NALHERNLSIATN
+465 NALKEQNLSLAQN
-478 LDEVQRA
+478 LDSTQKT
-485 NMSKLEKALKL
+485 NMSRLEQVLKL
-496 TGKKSGVDLKVV
+496 VGKKTGQTTKVV
-508 VAESMPDNAHLDGDI
+508 VAEYMPLDNAHTDGDI
-523 MYISKDRLSSS
+523 MYISKDRLSNVE
-534 DSTAQDF
+534 TMAQDVA
-541 SHEAFHF
+541 HEAFHF
-548 AEGTK
+548 AEGTD
-553 EYRAMYDFLRSIKL
+553 EYRKMVDFFGTIKL

-572 VDTAIDK
+572 VDTAIEK

-584 YEVDDTIYDKI
+584 YEVDDKIFDTI
-595 KNRESLSGQ
+595 KNGESVSGKNVS
-604 DARQVELAL
+604 QVRLAF

-618 KAAELLFGDAETIDK
+618 KMAELLLGDAETINK
-633 LVDRDRSL
+633 LIERDRSL

-646 SNMRDYAKIIE
+646 SNIRDYAKIIE
-657 NVFKG
+657 MTFKG
-662 EKDNVE
+662 DAEGIE
-668 TLKQIR
+668 TLKQMR
-674 KGIKLFEDAL
+674 KAIKLYEDAL
-684 AASGEDYLRG
+684 AASGAAYYRPNTTNQKTEQKETEAVKVRQSSK
-694 KSIERQ
+694 KSIEDVKNAAQNEILSKKQTAALRDRGVSGDDFLN
-700 QAIKNKDKANSD
+700 AEDLAKEILSVGGTITEDGKAVLYHGTTAEAAAKIKESGKMVGKEPNLFFSTKKDGLILDYGKSVVEVQIPLEKLELND
-712 IRYDSIGEATYSLR
+712 IFDDELHLTMETQPNRPTNIRFSLR
-726 SFDEQVDAVLNGSD
+726 ESIEDDVIKKYGKTYRWAETGY
-740 TVSSHLKVRNDTP
+740 
-753 ELLLKIG
+753 LLKDG
-760 LSNKPMLI
+760 SRVDMSGRNEGAPGGYR
-768 TAKHTKAAVGDISA
+768 TVDHRDIFYDIDGSYGTDA
-782 RGNIHNLSVKTFKS
+782 MIEFMQRGNIRVMPEQPGINLQIEPTEAQYRQIQNLVETLGWKNKEFSVDFD
-796 LPELLEKPA
+796 
-805 IIMESTKAGSIVMF
+805 
-819 VNAVDK
+819 NA
-825 NNNPVVCSIKIDGTG
+825 SG
-840 NYNNIEVES
+840 
-849 NVVTSVYGKDTN
+849 DT
-861 PIGFID
+861 I
-867 KAIKD
+867 
-872 NRLLYWNKKISQSL
+872 
-886 FETPGLQLPD
+886 D
-896 NLNTI
+896 NLYYEGNV
-901 DSNSII
+901 SA
-907 RKVTQKSIK
+907 RKVIS
-916 NDIKHSLRENA
+916 DIQYYFKEGKTPYQSELSKFRYSLRENA
-927 TDSQGRTL
+927 TDSEGRKL
-935 SQEQA
+935 SKKQL
-940 EFFKDSKVRD
+940 EFFKDSKVVD

-963 NGNFFTFEYNKS
+963 NGNFFTFEYDKS

-1020 QILAETDTT
+1020 QILTETDTT

-1059 GGEVRQV
+1059 GGEIRQV

-1100 GIIVSNV
+1100 GIIVRNV
-1107 DDSSKFGVGL
+1107 DDSSKYGVGV

-1148 ENATDSEGR
+1148 E
-1157 KLSKKQ
+1157 
-1163 LEFFKDSKVV
+1163 
-1173 DKDGNLLVV
+1173 
-1182 YHGTK
+1182 
-1187 SDFTIFDKSKGGESN
+1187 
-1202 SIADIGFWFTPSKQG
+1202 
-1217 AERWAE
+1217 
-1223 NAWWGDNEQGKAM
+1223 
-1236 AAYLKIENPKIYE
+1236 
-1249 TTDNDSKEV
+1249 
-1258 VLKERDLHQ
+1258 
-1267 KRSKIASKYLY
+1267 
-1278 DIDRNN
+1278 
-1284 STTGVAEWDAF
+1284 
-1295 RVIVENYDKKTQSF
+1295 
-1309 YLDKLSPDKRENVT
+1309 
-1323 RDAEEYKTI
+1323 
-1332 YAEEEEL
+1332 
-1339 GKEISRLH
+1339 
-1347 FTRDGY
+1347 
-1353 EKFRADMYSLTGQ
+1353 
-1366 SAEDANFNGNGF
+1366 
-1378 ALKNAQETKELFVKQ
+1378 
-1393 LKEQGY
+1393 
-1399 DGLIIHTDF
+1399 
-1408 DANSFGLHNTQYVVF
+1408 
-1423 DANQIKSIDNLNPTA
+1423 
-1438 NPDIRYSLREKPTF
+1438 KPLF
-1452 NDKKSKTK
+1452 NDKKTK
-1460 LIERLDGMQL
+1460 AELIKRIEGMQL
-1470 DYYGKYFAHIE
+1470 DFYGKYFAANT
-1481 DASKFFSEDTNA
+1481 DANNFFAGDA
-1493 DRLATQIIAMAN
+1493 QGDRLASQIVLMAN
-1505 QNDESVRYAYADDLS
+1505 DSNESNRYAYAEDLAE
-1520 TAIINNMVVT
+1520 AIINNMVVT
-1530 DVDPQRLSDIT
+1530 DVDPQLLSEKT
-1541 GLSDAMRQYMHK
+1541 GLANAVRQYMHK
-1553 LNLTADIMAEVKS
+1553 LNLTEDVMKEVKYH
-1566 KYGEKEA
+1566 YGEKEA
-1573 RTIRLIWGSAKDA
+1573 RVIRMLWGAPNDA
-1586 SVKISVDD
+1586 STKMSIDD
-1594 AASELQSRGYT
+1594 AAIELQSAGYV
-1605 FQSDNVADQFLEML
+1605 FGSDNVSDQFIEML
-1619 DVIEESRN
+1619 DIVEQARKD
-1627 LASRELSKTAKQLL
+1627 AHRELSKTAKQLL
-1641 SPEEYDSLQ
+1641 SEEEYSALK
-1650 EEIRDDILSFMEEN
+1650 EEIRNDILSFMEEK
-1664 GTAKEWSDYVRS
+1664 GTQEQWAKYFKNV
-1676 AEREANTILEQ
+1676 EREANNIIENARRKAADIVKLKTLEMQLEEEKLQNEYSKKVKALEQ
-1687 ARQKAEEK
+1687 ELR
-1695 TKLATLEAQ
+1695 EAQ
-1704 LAEEKAK
+1704 TS
-1711 HAYDKQVKEL
+1711 
-1721 EEKIRDIEVSAELRA
+1721 IELRA

-1809 WYNINN
+1809 WYNVNN

-1827 DTMMNDASVENI
+1827 ETMMNDASVENI

-1857 TREAKSG
+1857 TREAKAG
-1864 KYKGQKVEN
+1864 KHKGQKVEN
-1873 NKPLSA
+1873 NKPLSI
-1879 DELRLVSAVLGSA
+1879 DELRLVGAVLGSA

-1926 PHVKKHTRIGEN
+1926 PHVKRRTRIGEN

-1972 QEGATHAQYL
+1972 QKGATHAQYL

-2004 ADKIKVSGHEI
+2004 ADKIKVGGHEI
-2015 RIDVALSL
+2015 RVDVALSL

-2090 AETDIQYRGYTLI
+2090 AETDVQYRGYTLI

-2156 VSPILNVISKH
+2156 VSPILSVISKH

-2493 MDFASSMVGMIPIF
+2493 MDFASSMVGMIPIV

-2537 VIESSMTMIKGDAWD
+2537 VIESSMTMIKGDVWD

-2558 PLKSLIDAMGQVFGI
+2558 PLKSLIDAIGQVTGI

-2578 YNYVYGFTKRFS
+2578 YNYVYGLTKRFS
-2590 PSTAYEWNSI
+2590 PSTAYKWNSL
-2600 FYNNGYTKDLKKAM
+2600 FYNNGYTKDLKKAIE
-2614 QKDDVDLQKTII
+2614 KDDVDLQKTII

-2631 DNGMT
+2631 DDGMT
-2636 DTSEQVNN
+2636 DTSAKVNE

-2649 YAQGYTVLP
+2649 YKQGYTVLP
-2658 RTVKDTL
+2658 RTVKDSL
-2665 NYNGETYSL
+2665 AYNGEVYEL
-2674 SKKQQTAFK
+2674 SKRQQNAFK
-2683 ETYGQANNEVEKL
+2683 AIYGQANKDVEEL
-2696 IESRSFSSL
+2696 VASRQFSAL
-2705 SAEIQARAIKWIYD
+2705 SSEIQARAIKWIYD
-2719 YYYENAVFE
+2719 YYYESAVYDA
-2728 TVGEDADSKNQLF
+2728 VGEEADSKKQLF
-2741 GEVMDIS
+2741 GEVMS
-2748 RFAMTIAACKSVES
+2748 TSKFAMTIAYCRSVES
-2762 KVDKKGNVIAGSK
+2762 KLDKKGNVIAGSRK
-2775 KQAILQLLQRLNL
+2775 AEILRILKQLRLT
-2788 SNNEILMIL
+2788 NNEILMVL
-2797 AYLGYSIEGNEQ
+2797 AYLGYSVEGNEMV
-2809 AIKNFI
+2809 IKSFVS
-2815 GRIGLTRSQ
+2815 RIGLSKSQ
-2824 QKSLLKYCGIA
+2824 QRAILSYCGIA

>member
-254 VFEKFTGTGLADKV
+254 VFEKFTGTGLADKI

-276 KFGKV
+276 KFGKA

-394 LDKVSRRYQK
+394 LDKISRRYQK

-410 TKMLETMPGLADLL
+410 TKMLETMPGLANLL

-662 EKDNVE
+662 EKDSVE
-668 TLKQIR
+668 TLKQMR

-700 QAIKNKDKANSD
+700 QEIRKQNNNTDKNETIVPQKVATQSRRSDVSATNNSIRQNSEKSTESD
-712 IRYDSIGEATYSLR
+712 IKYSLR
-726 SFDEQVDAVLNGSD
+726 EDSEGRKLSKEQL
-740 TVSSHLKVRNDTP
+740 
-753 ELLLKIG
+753 
-760 LSNKPMLI
+760 
-768 TAKHTKAAVGDISA
+768 
-782 RGNIHNLSVKTFKS
+782 
-796 LPELLEKPA
+796 
-805 IIMESTKAGSIVMF
+805 
-819 VNAVDK
+819 
-825 NNNPVVCSIKIDGTG
+825 
-840 NYNNIEVES
+840 
-849 NVVTSVYGKDTN
+849 
-861 PIGFID
+861 
-867 KAIKD
+867 
-872 NRLLYWNKKISQSL
+872 
-886 FETPGLQLPD
+886 
-896 NLNTI
+896 
-901 DSNSII
+901 
-907 RKVTQKSIK
+907 
-916 NDIKHSLRENA
+916 
-927 TDSQGRTL
+927 
-935 SQEQA
+935 
-940 EFFKDSKVRD
+940 EFFKDSKIVD
-950 ENGNLLVVYHGTP
+950 ENGNLLVVYHGTREDF
-963 NGNFFTFEYNKS
+963 NAFKNDRNYFTDNIDIADSYAPGGKIKQGYLRVENPYIIDAKGEKWS
-975 RQTGTD
+975 RVPLTKKD
-981 YGKAFYFT
+981 KAFLEKFGLNAFYEDGKWRT
-989 TNLKNAKG
+989 SPADIVAAVLDQNKIDARYDGVIIKNIDDTG
-997 YAKDNHK
+997 RYW
-1004 DPRIK
+1004 
-1009 EYELKRESLKK
+1009 KK
-1020 QILAETDTT
+1020 QANNT
-1029 KRQELEKQF
+1029 
-1038 RNVKVDGKS
+1038 
-1047 ILEILYDVDYDT
+1047 
-1059 GGEVRQV
+1059 
-1066 YLNLVNPLI
+1066 
-1075 ADAQKKYHYEVYPE
+1075 
-1089 LFKQA
+1089 
-1094 IKNGND
+1094 GND
-1100 GIIVSNV
+1100 YIVF
-1107 DDSSKFGVGL
+1107 DSS
-1117 SDVYIAFSP
+1117 
-1126 EQIKLTTNETPTANP
+1126 Q
-1141 DIRYSLR
+1141 
-1148 ENATDSEGR
+1148 
-1157 KLSKKQ
+1157 
-1163 LEFFKDSKVV
+1163 FK
-1173 DKDGNLLVV
+1173 N
-1182 YHGTK
+1182 
-1187 SDFTIFDKSKGGESN
+1187 
-1202 SIADIGFWFTPSKQG
+1202 
-1217 AERWAE
+1217 
-1223 NAWWGDNEQGKAM
+1223 
-1236 AAYLKIENPKIYE
+1236 
-1249 TTDNDSKEV
+1249 
-1258 VLKERDLHQ
+1258 
-1267 KRSKIASKYLY
+1267 
-1278 DIDRNN
+1278 
-1284 STTGVAEWDAF
+1284 
-1295 RVIVENYDKKTQSF
+1295 
-1309 YLDKLSPDKRENVT
+1309 
-1323 RDAEEYKTI
+1323 
-1332 YAEEEEL
+1332 
-1339 GKEISRLH
+1339 
-1347 FTRDGY
+1347 
-1353 EKFRADMYSLTGQ
+1353 
-1366 SAEDANFNGNGF
+1366 
-1378 ALKNAQETKELFVKQ
+1378 
-1393 LKEQGY
+1393 
-1399 DGLIIHTDF
+1399 
-1408 DANSFGLHNTQYVVF
+1408 
-1423 DANQIKSIDNLNPTA
+1423 IDNLNPTA
-1438 NPDIRYSLREKPTF
+1438 NPDIRYSLREKPIF

-1481 DASKFFSEDTNA
+1481 DASKFFSGDTNA

-1721 EEKIRDIEVSAELRA
+1721 EEKMRDIEVSAELRA

-1809 WYNINN
+1809 WYNVNN

-1827 DTMMNDASVENI
+1827 EMMMNDASVENI

-1905 KKKIVLS
+1905 KKKIILS

-2004 ADKIKVSGHEI
+2004 ADKIKVGGHEI
-2015 RIDVALSL
+2015 RVDVALSL

-2081 FFDTTGKAM
+2081 FFDATGKAM
-2090 AETDIQYRGYTLI
+2090 AETDILYRGYTLI
-2103 NADAKSDYFPITRY
+2103 NTDAESDYFPIIRY

-2124 IADAEATRS
+2124 IADAEATRN

-2237 ALNLIRSNIATFA
+2237 TLNLIRSNIATFA

-2292 QNMLAYS
+2292 QNMLIYS

-2358 FGTKENMIEAGKLHA
+2358 FGTKENMVEAGKLHA

-2388 SAMQRSSNALAK
+2388 SAMQRSSNALVK

-2493 MDFASSMVGMIPIF
+2493 MDFASSMVGMIPIV

-2527 IMNLAESIKD
+2527 IMNLAESIKG
-2537 VIESSMTMIKGDAWD
+2537 VIESSMTMIKGDVWD

-2558 PLKSLIDAMGQVFGI
+2558 PLKSLIDAIGQVTGI

-2683 ETYGQANNEVEKL
+2683 ATYGQANKEVEKL

-2748 RFAMTIAACKSVES
+2748 RFAMTIATCKSVES

-2775 KQAILQLLQRLNL
+2775 KQAILQLLRKLNL

>member
-572 VDTAIDK
+572 VGTAIDK

-662 EKDNVE
+662 EKGSVE
-668 TLKQIR
+668 TLKQMR

-684 AASGEDYLRG
+684 AASGEDYLRR

-1038 RNVKVDGKS
+1038 HNVKVDGKS

-1059 GGEVRQV
+1059 GGEVRKV

-1100 GIIVSNV
+1100 GIIVRNV
-1107 DDSSKFGVGL
+1107 DDSSKFGMGL
-1117 SDVYIAFSP
+1117 SDVYIAFFP

-1148 ENATDSEGR
+1148 E
-1157 KLSKKQ
+1157 
-1163 LEFFKDSKVV
+1163 
-1173 DKDGNLLVV
+1173 
-1182 YHGTK
+1182 
-1187 SDFTIFDKSKGGESN
+1187 
-1202 SIADIGFWFTPSKQG
+1202 
-1217 AERWAE
+1217 
-1223 NAWWGDNEQGKAM
+1223 
-1236 AAYLKIENPKIYE
+1236 
-1249 TTDNDSKEV
+1249 
-1258 VLKERDLHQ
+1258 
-1267 KRSKIASKYLY
+1267 
-1278 DIDRNN
+1278 
-1284 STTGVAEWDAF
+1284 
-1295 RVIVENYDKKTQSF
+1295 
-1309 YLDKLSPDKRENVT
+1309 
-1323 RDAEEYKTI
+1323 
-1332 YAEEEEL
+1332 
-1339 GKEISRLH
+1339 
-1347 FTRDGY
+1347 
-1353 EKFRADMYSLTGQ
+1353 
-1366 SAEDANFNGNGF
+1366 
-1378 ALKNAQETKELFVKQ
+1378 
-1393 LKEQGY
+1393 
-1399 DGLIIHTDF
+1399 
-1408 DANSFGLHNTQYVVF
+1408 
-1423 DANQIKSIDNLNPTA
+1423 
-1438 NPDIRYSLREKPTF
+1438 KPIF
-1452 NDKKSKTK
+1452 NDKKTK
-1460 LIERLDGMQL
+1460 AELIKRIEGMQL
-1470 DYYGKYFAHIE
+1470 DFYGKYFAANT
-1481 DASKFFSEDTNA
+1481 DASKFFAEDA
-1493 DRLATQIIAMAN
+1493 QGDRLASQIVLMAN
-1505 QNDESVRYAYADDLS
+1505 DSNESNRYAYAEDLAD
-1520 TAIINNMVVT
+1520 AIINNMVVT
-1530 DVDPQRLSDIT
+1530 DVDPQLLSEKT
-1541 GLSDAMRQYMHK
+1541 GLANAVRQYMHK
-1553 LNLTADIMAEVKS
+1553 LNLTEDVMKEVKYH
-1566 KYGEKEA
+1566 YGEKEA
-1573 RTIRLIWGSAKDA
+1573 RVIRMLWGAPNNA
-1586 SVKISVDD
+1586 STKMSIDD
-1594 AASELQSRGYT
+1594 AVSELQSAGYL
-1605 FQSDNVADQFLEML
+1605 FGSDNVSDQFIEML
-1619 DVIEESRN
+1619 DIVEQSRKD
-1627 LASRELSKTAKQLL
+1627 AHRELSKTAKQLL
-1641 SPEEYDSLQ
+1641 SPEEYDSLR
-1650 EEIRDDILSFMEEN
+1650 EEIRDDILSFMDEK
-1664 GTAKEWSDYVRS
+1664 GTAKEWGDYVRS
-1676 AEREANTILEQ
+1676 AESEANTILEQ

-1767 YNNASDLMNKE
+1767 YNNASGLMNKE

-1827 DTMMNDASVENI
+1827 DMMMKDASVENI

-1850 ETISENQ
+1850 KTISENQ
-1857 TREAKSG
+1857 TREAKAG

-2004 ADKIKVSGHEI
+2004 ADKIKVGGHEI
-2015 RIDVALSL
+2015 RVDVALSL

-2045 EKGYWIDCGKLTDS
+2045 KKGYWIDCGKLTDS

-2073 DFLNVARK
+2073 DFLDVARK

-2231 NSLANK
+2231 NSLADK

-2292 QNMLAYS
+2292 QNMLIYS

-2493 MDFASSMVGMIPIF
+2493 MDFASSMVGMIPIV

-2527 IMNLAESIKD
+2527 IMNLAESIKG
-2537 VIESSMTMIKGDAWD
+2537 VIESSMTMIKGDVWD

-2558 PLKSLIDAMGQVFGI
+2558 PLKSLIDAIGQVTGI

-2631 DNGMT
+2631 DDGMT

-2683 ETYGQANNEVEKL
+2683 ATYGQANKEVEEL
-2696 IESRSFSSL
+2696 IQSRSFSTL

-2728 TVGEDADSKNQLF
+2728 TVGEEADSKNQLF
-2741 GEVMDIS
+2741 GEVMDIP

-2775 KQAILQLLQRLNL
+2775 KQAILQLLRKLSL

-2809 AIKNFI
+2809 VIKNFI

-2824 QKSLLKYCGIA
+2824 QKSLLQYCGIA

>member
-281 VQFGLNIVGEGVE
+281 IQFGLNIVGEGVE

-335 TAAVMGGADVG
+335 TAAVMGGADIG

-496 TGKKSGVDLKVV
+496 TGKKSGADLKVV

-662 EKDNVE
+662 EKGSVE
-668 TLKQIR
+668 TLKQMR

-700 QAIKNKDKANSD
+700 QEIRKQNNNTDKNETIVPQKIATQSSIREIDGKKVVVVDTDQSLFDGIKKSEYAEIAREYMKEKYRGRTIEGIKFTARSENEYTRSESAVRLQRNNNSAYESKM
-712 IRYDSIGEATYSLR
+712 R
-726 SFDEQVDAVLNGSD
+726 AV
-740 TVSSHLKVRNDTP
+740 T
-753 ELLLKIG
+753 ELTNFVKTGTFIAHE
-760 LSNKPMLI
+760 
-768 TAKHTKAAVGDISA
+768 TAKHPKGFNVGGYNRYAV
-782 RGNIHNLSVKTFKS
+782 TFV
-796 LPELLEKPA
+796 LDDVTFNGELLVALNDSGQGMFYDIVKIKENG
-805 IIMESTKAGSIVMF
+805 AGYHPIVAGANT
-819 VNAVDK
+819 V
-825 NNNPVVCSIKIDGTG
+825 
-840 NYNNIEVES
+840 S
-849 NVVTSVYGKDTN
+849 N
-861 PIGFID
+861 
-867 KAIKD
+867 
-872 NRLLYWNKKISQSL
+872 
-886 FETPGLQLPD
+886 
-896 NLNTI
+896 
-901 DSNSII
+901 NSI
-907 RKVTQKSIK
+907 RQNSEKSTES
-916 NDIKHSLRENA
+916 DIK
-927 TDSQGRTL
+927 
-935 SQEQA
+935 
-940 EFFKDSKVRD
+940 
-950 ENGNLLVVYHGTP
+950 
-963 NGNFFTFEYNKS
+963 
-975 RQTGTD
+975 
-981 YGKAFYFT
+981 
-989 TNLKNAKG
+989 
-997 YAKDNHK
+997 
-1004 DPRIK
+1004 
-1009 EYELKRESLKK
+1009 
-1020 QILAETDTT
+1020 
-1029 KRQELEKQF
+1029 
-1038 RNVKVDGKS
+1038 
-1047 ILEILYDVDYDT
+1047 
-1059 GGEVRQV
+1059 
-1066 YLNLVNPLI
+1066 
-1075 ADAQKKYHYEVYPE
+1075 
-1089 LFKQA
+1089 
-1094 IKNGND
+1094 
-1100 GIIVSNV
+1100 
-1107 DDSSKFGVGL
+1107 
-1117 SDVYIAFSP
+1117 
-1126 EQIKLTTNETPTANP
+1126 
-1141 DIRYSLR
+1141 YSLR
-1148 ENATDSEGR
+1148 EDSEGR

-1163 LEFFKDSKVV
+1163 AEFFRNSKVV

-1202 SIADIGFWFTPSKQG
+1202 SIADIGFWFTTSKQG

-1438 NPDIRYSLREKPTF
+1438 NPDIRYSLREKPIF

-1809 WYNINN
+1809 WYNVNN

-1827 DTMMNDASVENI
+1827 EMMMNDASVENI

-1879 DELRLVSAVLGSA
+1879 DELRLVGAVLGSA

-1938 VSNAIK
+1938 VSSAIK

-2004 ADKIKVSGHEI
+2004 ADKIKVGGHEI
-2015 RIDVALSL
+2015 RVDVALSL

-2231 NSLANK
+2231 NNLANK

-2292 QNMLAYS
+2292 QNMLIYS

-2343 WNACQCEVE
+2343 WNACQCEIE

-2493 MDFASSMVGMIPIF
+2493 MDFASSMVGMIPIV

-2527 IMNLAESIKD
+2527 IMNLAESIKG

-2558 PLKSLIDAMGQVFGI
+2558 PLKSLIDAIGQVTGI

-2631 DNGMT
+2631 DDGMT

-2674 SKKQQTAFK
+2674 SKNQQTAFK
-2683 ETYGQANNEVEKL
+2683 ATYGQANKEVEEL
-2696 IESRSFSSL
+2696 IESRSFSTL

-2719 YYYENAVFE
+2719 YYYEKAVFE

-2741 GEVMDIS
+2741 GEVMDIP

-2775 KQAILQLLQRLNL
+2775 KQAILQLLRKLSL

-2809 AIKNFI
+2809 VIKNFI
-2815 GRIGLTRSQ
+2815 SRIGLTRSQ
-2824 QKSLLKYCGIA
+2824 QKSLLQYCGIA

>member
-335 TAAVMGGADVG
+335 TTAVMGGADVG

-394 LDKVSRRYQK
+394 LDKIARRYQK

-553 EYRAMYDFLRSIKL
+553 EYRTMYDFLRSIKL

-662 EKDNVE
+662 EKDSVE
-668 TLKQIR
+668 TLKQMR

-700 QAIKNKDKANSD
+700 QEIRKQNNNTDKNETIVPQKVATQSRRSDVSATNNSIRQNSEKLTESD
-712 IRYDSIGEATYSLR
+712 IKYSLR
-726 SFDEQVDAVLNGSD
+726 EDSEGR
-740 TVSSHLKVRNDTP
+740 K
-753 ELLLKIG
+753 
-760 LSNKPMLI
+760 LS
-768 TAKHTKAAVGDISA
+768 
-782 RGNIHNLSVKTFKS
+782 
-796 LPELLEKPA
+796 
-805 IIMESTKAGSIVMF
+805 
-819 VNAVDK
+819 
-825 NNNPVVCSIKIDGTG
+825 
-840 NYNNIEVES
+840 
-849 NVVTSVYGKDTN
+849 
-861 PIGFID
+861 
-867 KAIKD
+867 
-872 NRLLYWNKKISQSL
+872 KK
-886 FETPGLQLPD
+886 
-896 NLNTI
+896 
-901 DSNSII
+901 
-907 RKVTQKSIK
+907 
-916 NDIKHSLRENA
+916 
-927 TDSQGRTL
+927 
-935 SQEQA
+935 QA
-940 EFFKDSKVRD
+940 EFFRNSKVVD

-1100 GIIVSNV
+1100 GIIVRNV
-1107 DDSSKFGVGL
+1107 NDSSKYGVGL

-1236 AAYLKIENPKIYE
+1236 AAYLKIENPTIYE

-1323 RDAEEYKTI
+1323 RDAKEYKTI

-1438 NPDIRYSLREKPTF
+1438 NPDIRYSLREKPIF

-1541 GLSDAMRQYMHK
+1541 GLSDAMRQYLHK

-1761 ADNLKK
+1761 ADNIKK

-1809 WYNINN
+1809 WYNVNN

-1827 DTMMNDASVENI
+1827 EMMMNDASVENI

-1905 KKKIVLS
+1905 KKKIILS

-1994 KSHKSYKKHL
+1994 KAHKSYKKHL
-2004 ADKIKVSGHEI
+2004 ADKIKVGGHEI
-2015 RIDVALSL
+2015 RVDVALSL

-2081 FFDTTGKAM
+2081 FFDATGKAM

-2103 NADAKSDYFPITRY
+2103 NTDAESDYFPITRY

-2124 IADAEATRS
+2124 IADAEATRN

-2156 VSPILNVISKH
+2156 VSPILNVINKH

-2292 QNMLAYS
+2292 QNMLIYS

-2358 FGTKENMIEAGKLHA
+2358 FGTKENMVEAGKLHA

-2388 SAMQRSSNALAK
+2388 SAMQRSSNALVK

-2493 MDFASSMVGMIPIF
+2493 MDFASSMVGMIPIA

-2527 IMNLAESIKD
+2527 IMNLAESIKG
-2537 VIESSMTMIKGDAWD
+2537 VIESSMTMIKGDVWD

-2558 PLKSLIDAMGQVFGI
+2558 PLKSLIDAIGQVTGI

-2631 DNGMT
+2631 DDGMT
-2636 DTSEQVNN
+2636 DTSEQVND

-2683 ETYGQANNEVEKL
+2683 ATYGQANKEVEEL
-2696 IESRSFSSL
+2696 IESRSFSTL

-2741 GEVMDIS
+2741 GEVMDIP

-2775 KQAILQLLQRLNL
+2775 KQAILQLLRKLNL

>member
-42 EQTEEQAVEQQ
+42 EQAEEQAVEQQ

-95 AGWFGNE
+95 AGWFGNN
-102 DLKQRASDWTARDLV
+102 DLKQRASDWAARDLV

-163 AVTALTAGAGGAAA
+163 AVTLATGGAGGAAA
-177 AAGKISATAAK
+177 AAGKISAGAAK
-188 GLAKAGQ
+188 ALNTAGKAI
-195 VANLVGL
+195 NLVGL
-202 GASAAGT
+202 GMSAAGT
-209 STEQALNTD
+209 STERALNTD
-218 IVDAEGN
+218 IVDANGN
-225 VTRPTLD
+225 TVRPSLD

-276 KFGKV
+276 KFGKA
-281 VQFGLNIVGEGVE
+281 VQFGLNVVGEGVE

-315 MHWESPDMQDVI
+315 MHWENPDMQDVI

-351 PTQSVQDAML
+351 NVATAQDAML
-361 DYENS
+361 DYENTQ
-366 KKKADNLQRQGKLTA
+366 KKADNLARQGKLTA
-381 EDIAKFDAENAST
+381 EDVAKFDADNAKT
-394 LDKVSRRYQK
+394 LDTISRRYQRASENGRAKMK
-404 ASEKTR
+404 ASI
-410 TKMLETMPGLADLL
+410 PGIMELL
-424 DIKDGSV
+424 NEDGTV
-431 KKSVLSDGATE
+431 KKIALVDGATE
-442 ITAQQATQAM
+442 ITADSAVQAM

-465 NALHERNLSIATN
+465 NALKEQNLTLAQN
-478 LDEVQRA
+478 LDNTQKT
-485 NMSKLEKALKL
+485 NMSKLEQVLKL
-496 TGKKSGVDLKVV
+496 VGKKTGQTTKVV
-508 VAESMPDNAHLDGDI
+508 VAEYMPLDNAHTYGDI
-523 MYISKDRLSSS
+523 MYISKDRLSNVE
-534 DSTAQDF
+534 TMAQDIA
-541 SHEAFHF
+541 HEAFHF
-548 AEGTK
+548 AEGTD
-553 EYRAMYDFLRSIKL
+553 EYRKMVDFFGTIKL

-572 VDTAIDK
+572 VDAAIEK

-584 YEVDDTIYDKI
+584 YEVDDKIFDTIRSGESVSG
-595 KNRESLSGQ
+595 KNVS
-604 DARQVELAL
+604 QVRLAF

-618 KAAELLFGDAETIDK
+618 KMAELLLGDAETINK
-633 LVDRDRSL
+633 LIVRDRSL

-646 SNMRDYAKIIE
+646 SNIRDYAKIIAMT
-657 NVFKG
+657 FKG
-662 EKDNVE
+662 DAEGIE
-668 TLKQIR
+668 TLKQMR
-674 KGIKLFEDAL
+674 KAIKLYEDAL
-684 AASGEDYLRG
+684 AASGAAYYRPNTTEKTE
-694 KSIERQ
+694 KST
-700 QAIKNKDKANSD
+700 DKTPYQSELSKF
-712 IRYDSIGEATYSLR
+712 RY
-726 SFDEQVDAVLNGSD
+726 
-740 TVSSHLKVRNDTP
+740 
-753 ELLLKIG
+753 
-760 LSNKPMLI
+760 
-768 TAKHTKAAVGDISA
+768 
-782 RGNIHNLSVKTFKS
+782 
-796 LPELLEKPA
+796 
-805 IIMESTKAGSIVMF
+805 
-819 VNAVDK
+819 
-825 NNNPVVCSIKIDGTG
+825 
-840 NYNNIEVES
+840 
-849 NVVTSVYGKDTN
+849 
-861 PIGFID
+861 
-867 KAIKD
+867 
-872 NRLLYWNKKISQSL
+872 
-886 FETPGLQLPD
+886 
-896 NLNTI
+896 
-901 DSNSII
+901 
-907 RKVTQKSIK
+907 
-916 NDIKHSLRENA
+916 SLRENA
-927 TDSQGRTL
+927 TDSEGRKL
-935 SQEQA
+935 SKKQL
-940 EFFKDSKVRD
+940 EFFKDSKVVD

-963 NGNFFTFEYNKS
+963 NGNFFTFEYDKS

-1004 DPRIK
+1004 DTRIK
-1009 EYELKRESLKK
+1009 EYDLKRESLKK
-1020 QILAETDTT
+1020 QILAETDTA

-1100 GIIVSNV
+1100 GIIVRNV
-1107 DDSSKFGVGL
+1107 DDSSTYGVGL
-1117 SDVYIAFSP
+1117 SDVFIAFSP
-1126 EQIKLTTNETPTANP
+1126 EQIKLTTNEA
-1141 DIRYSLR
+1141 
-1148 ENATDSEGR
+1148 
-1157 KLSKKQ
+1157 
-1163 LEFFKDSKVV
+1163 
-1173 DKDGNLLVV
+1173 
-1182 YHGTK
+1182 
-1187 SDFTIFDKSKGGESN
+1187 
-1202 SIADIGFWFTPSKQG
+1202 
-1217 AERWAE
+1217 
-1223 NAWWGDNEQGKAM
+1223 
-1236 AAYLKIENPKIYE
+1236 
-1249 TTDNDSKEV
+1249 
-1258 VLKERDLHQ
+1258 
-1267 KRSKIASKYLY
+1267 
-1278 DIDRNN
+1278 
-1284 STTGVAEWDAF
+1284 
-1295 RVIVENYDKKTQSF
+1295 
-1309 YLDKLSPDKRENVT
+1309 
-1323 RDAEEYKTI
+1323 
-1332 YAEEEEL
+1332 
-1339 GKEISRLH
+1339 
-1347 FTRDGY
+1347 
-1353 EKFRADMYSLTGQ
+1353 
-1366 SAEDANFNGNGF
+1366 
-1378 ALKNAQETKELFVKQ
+1378 
-1393 LKEQGY
+1393 
-1399 DGLIIHTDF
+1399 
-1408 DANSFGLHNTQYVVF
+1408 
-1423 DANQIKSIDNLNPTA
+1423 PTA
-1438 NPDIRYSLREKPTF
+1438 NPDIRYSLREKPLF
-1452 NDKKSKTK
+1452 NDKKTK
-1460 LIERLDGMQL
+1460 AELIKRIEGMQL
-1470 DYYGKYFAHIE
+1470 DFYGKYFAANT
-1481 DASKFFSEDTNA
+1481 DVSKFFAEDA
-1493 DRLATQIIAMAN
+1493 QSDRLASQIVLMAN
-1505 QNDESVRYAYADDLS
+1505 DSNESNRYAYAEDLAES
-1520 TAIINNMVVT
+1520 IINNMVVT

-1619 DVIEESRN
+1619 DVVEESRKD
-1627 LASRELSKTAKQLL
+1627 AHRELSKTVKQLL
-1641 SPEEYDSLQ
+1641 SSEEYDSLQ
-1650 EEIRDDILSFMEEN
+1650 EEIRDDILSFMEEKGTQEQWAKYYN
-1664 GTAKEWSDYVRS
+1664 GV
-1676 AEREANTILEQ
+1676 EREAARLIADAKQKAADIEKQSALEEQLKAEKQQNEYSKKIKALEQ
-1687 ARQKAEEK
+1687 ELQEVTAR
-1695 TKLATLEAQ
+1695 
-1704 LAEEKAK
+1704 
-1711 HAYDKQVKEL
+1711 
-1721 EEKIRDIEVSAELRA
+1721 IELRA

-1809 WYNINN
+1809 WYNVNN

-1827 DTMMNDASVENI
+1827 DMMMKDASVENI

-1926 PHVKKHTRIGEN
+1926 PHVKKRTRIGEN

-1994 KSHKSYKKHL
+1994 KAHKSYKKHL
-2004 ADKIKVSGHEI
+2004 ADKIKVGGREI
-2015 RIDVALSL
+2015 RVDVALSL
-2023 YMLSQQADSINGLK
+2023 YMLSQQADSISGLK

-2073 DFLNVARK
+2073 DFLKVARK
-2081 FFDTTGKAM
+2081 FFDATGKAM
-2090 AETDIQYRGYTLI
+2090 SETDIQYRGYTLI

-2124 IADAEATRS
+2124 IADAEATRN

-2237 ALNLIRSNIATFA
+2237 VLNYIRSNIATFA

-2256 TILSQISGYPAIS
+2256 SILSQISGYPAIS
-2269 MYVSLDSMAKAMA
+2269 MYVSLGSMAKAMA

-2292 QNMLAYS
+2292 QNMLIYS

-2304 KAHDNGLI
+2304 KAHDNGFI
-2312 LAETASEKLGKV
+2312 LAETASEKLGKA

-2329 VGIQM
+2329 VGNQI

-2437 SQQKVR
+2437 PQQKVR

-2493 MDFASSMVGMIPIF
+2493 MDFASSMVGMIPIV
-2507 RDIYSLVVE
+2507 RDIYSLIVE

-2558 PLKSLIDAMGQVFGI
+2558 PLKSLIDAIGQVTGI

-2631 DNGMT
+2631 DDGMT

-2644 RLREL
+2644 RLRGL

-2674 SKKQQTAFK
+2674 SKKQQNAFK
-2683 ETYGQANNEVEKL
+2683 ATYGQANKEVEEL
-2696 IESRSFSSL
+2696 IESRPFSSL

-2762 KVDKKGNVIAGSK
+2762 KADKKGNIIAGSK
-2775 KQAILQLLQRLNL
+2775 KQAILQLLRKLNL
-2788 SNNEILMIL
+2788 SSNEILMIL

>member
-394 LDKVSRRYQK
+394 LDKISRRYQK

-410 TKMLETMPGLADLL
+410 TKILETMPGLADLL

-662 EKDNVE
+662 EKDSLE
-668 TLKQIR
+668 TLKQMR

-700 QAIKNKDKANSD
+700 QEIRKQNNNTDKNETIVPQKVATQSRRSDVSATNNS
-712 IRYDSIGEATYSLR
+712 IRQNSEKSLNDVKNAAQNEILSKKQTAALR
-726 SFDEQVDAVLNGSD
+726 DRGVAGDDFLNAEDLAKEILSVGGTITEDGKAVLYHG
-740 TVSSHLKVRNDTP
+740 TTA
-753 ELLLKIG
+753 EAATKIKESGKMVGKEPNLFFSTKKDG
-760 LSNKPMLI
+760 LILDYGK
-768 TAKHTKAAVGDISA
+768 
-782 RGNIHNLSVKTFKS
+782 SVVEVQI
-796 LPELLEKPA
+796 PLEKL
-805 IIMESTKAGSIVMF
+805 E
-819 VNAVDK
+819 
-825 NNNPVVCSIKIDGTG
+825 
-840 NYNNIEVES
+840 
-849 NVVTSVYGKDTN
+849 
-861 PIGFID
+861 
-867 KAIKD
+867 
-872 NRLLYWNKKISQSL
+872 L
-886 FETPGLQLPD
+886 
-896 NLNTI
+896 
-901 DSNSII
+901 
-907 RKVTQKSIK
+907 
-916 NDIKHSLRENA
+916 NDIFDDELHLTMETQPNRPTNIRFSLRENA

-1100 GIIVSNV
+1100 GIIVRNV
-1107 DDSSKFGVGL
+1107 DDSSKYGVGL
-1117 SDVYIAFSP
+1117 SDVYIAFYP

-1148 ENATDSEGR
+1148 E
-1157 KLSKKQ
+1157 
-1163 LEFFKDSKVV
+1163 
-1173 DKDGNLLVV
+1173 
-1182 YHGTK
+1182 
-1187 SDFTIFDKSKGGESN
+1187 
-1202 SIADIGFWFTPSKQG
+1202 
-1217 AERWAE
+1217 
-1223 NAWWGDNEQGKAM
+1223 
-1236 AAYLKIENPKIYE
+1236 
-1249 TTDNDSKEV
+1249 
-1258 VLKERDLHQ
+1258 
-1267 KRSKIASKYLY
+1267 
-1278 DIDRNN
+1278 
-1284 STTGVAEWDAF
+1284 
-1295 RVIVENYDKKTQSF
+1295 
-1309 YLDKLSPDKRENVT
+1309 
-1323 RDAEEYKTI
+1323 
-1332 YAEEEEL
+1332 
-1339 GKEISRLH
+1339 
-1347 FTRDGY
+1347 
-1353 EKFRADMYSLTGQ
+1353 
-1366 SAEDANFNGNGF
+1366 
-1378 ALKNAQETKELFVKQ
+1378 
-1393 LKEQGY
+1393 
-1399 DGLIIHTDF
+1399 
-1408 DANSFGLHNTQYVVF
+1408 
-1423 DANQIKSIDNLNPTA
+1423 
-1438 NPDIRYSLREKPTF
+1438 KPIF
-1452 NDKKSKTK
+1452 NDKKTK
-1460 LIERLDGMQL
+1460 AELIKRIEGMQL
-1470 DYYGKYFAHIE
+1470 DFYGKYFAANT
-1481 DASKFFSEDTNA
+1481 DASKFFAEDA
-1493 DRLATQIIAMAN
+1493 QGDRLASQIVLMAN
-1505 QNDESVRYAYADDLS
+1505 DSNESNRYAYAEDLAD
-1520 TAIINNMVVT
+1520 AIINNMVVT
-1530 DVDPQRLSDIT
+1530 DVDPQLLSEKT
-1541 GLSDAMRQYMHK
+1541 GLANAVRQYIHK
-1553 LNLTADIMAEVKS
+1553 LNLTEDVMKEVKYH
-1566 KYGEKEA
+1566 YGEKEA
-1573 RTIRLIWGSAKDA
+1573 RVIRMLWGAPNNA
-1586 SVKISVDD
+1586 STKMSIDD
-1594 AASELQSRGYT
+1594 AVSELQSAGYL
-1605 FQSDNVADQFLEML
+1605 FGSDNVSDQFIEML
-1619 DVIEESRN
+1619 DIVEQSRKD
-1627 LASRELSKTAKQLL
+1627 AHRELSKTAKQLL
-1641 SPEEYDSLQ
+1641 SPEEYDSLR
-1650 EEIRDDILSFMEEN
+1650 EEIRDDILSFMDEK
-1664 GTAKEWSDYVRS
+1664 GTAKEWNDYVRS

-1687 ARQKAEEK
+1687 ARQKAKEK

-1797 GATRRIIADFGK
+1797 GATRRIISDFGK

-1827 DTMMNDASVENI
+1827 DMMMKDASVENI

-1850 ETISENQ
+1850 ETISKNQ

-1879 DELRLVSAVLGSA
+1879 DELRLVGAVLGSA

-1905 KKKIVLS
+1905 KKKIILS

-1994 KSHKSYKKHL
+1994 KAHKSYKKHL
-2004 ADKIKVSGHEI
+2004 ADKIKVGGNEI
-2015 RIDVALSL
+2015 RVDVALSL

-2073 DFLNVARK
+2073 DFLKVARK

-2090 AETDIQYRGYTLI
+2090 AETDVQYRGYTLI
-2103 NADAKSDYFPITRY
+2103 NADEKSDYFPITRY

-2292 QNMLAYS
+2292 QNMLIYS

-2358 FGTKENMIEAGKLHA
+2358 FGTKENMVEAGKLHA

-2388 SAMQRSSNALAK
+2388 SAMQRSSNALVK

-2437 SQQKVR
+2437 SQQKVK

-2493 MDFASSMVGMIPIF
+2493 MDFASSMVGMIPIV

-2527 IMNLAESIKD
+2527 IMNLAESIKG
-2537 VIESSMTMIKGDAWD
+2537 VIESSMTMIKGDVWD

-2558 PLKSLIDAMGQVFGI
+2558 PLKSLIDAIGQVTGI

-2631 DNGMT
+2631 DDGMT

-2683 ETYGQANNEVEKL
+2683 ATYGQANNEVEKL
-2696 IESRSFSSL
+2696 IGSRSFSSL

-2775 KQAILQLLQRLNL
+2775 KQAILQLLQKLNL

>member
-53 NKANF
+53 NNANF

-102 DLKQRASDWTARDLV
+102 DLKQRASDWAARDLV
-117 GEMWESGRQKGL
+117 GEMWESGRQRGL

-143 TGQNIVRGVAQG
+143 TGRNIVRGVAQG

-188 GLAKAGQ
+188 GIAKAGQ

-276 KFGKV
+276 KFGKA
-281 VQFGLNIVGEGVE
+281 VQFGLNVVGEGVE

-335 TAAVMGGADVG
+335 TAAVIGGADVG

-366 KKKADNLQRQGKLTA
+366 KKKADNLQRQGKLTE

-410 TKMLETMPGLADLL
+410 TKMLETMPGLADLI

-662 EKDNVE
+662 EKDSVE
-668 TLKQIR
+668 TLKQMR

-1117 SDVYIAFSP
+1117 SDVYIAFFP

-1202 SIADIGFWFTPSKQG
+1202 SIADIGFWFTTSKQG

-1332 YAEEEEL
+1332 YAEEEGL

-1438 NPDIRYSLREKPTF
+1438 NPDIRYSLREKPIF

-1505 QNDESVRYAYADDLS
+1505 QNDKSVRYAYADDLS

-1809 WYNINN
+1809 WYNVNN

-1827 DTMMNDASVENI
+1827 EMMMNDASVENI

-1857 TREAKSG
+1857 TREAKAG
-1864 KYKGQKVEN
+1864 KKKGQRVEN

-1879 DELRLVSAVLGSA
+1879 DELRLVGAVLGSA

-2004 ADKIKVSGHEI
+2004 ADKIKVGGHEI
-2015 RIDVALSL
+2015 RVDVALSL

-2073 DFLNVARK
+2073 DFLDVARK

-2124 IADAEATRS
+2124 IADAEATKS

-2156 VSPILNVISKH
+2156 VSPILNVINKH

-2292 QNMLAYS
+2292 QNMLIYS

-2334 MDNWMNRLI
+2334 MDNWMNRII

-2388 SAMQRSSNALAK
+2388 SAMQRSSNALVK

-2493 MDFASSMVGMIPIF
+2493 MDFASSMVGMIPIV

-2527 IMNLAESIKD
+2527 IMNLAESIKG
-2537 VIESSMTMIKGDAWD
+2537 VIESSMTMIKGDVWD

-2558 PLKSLIDAMGQVFGI
+2558 PLKSLIDAIGQVTGI

-2631 DNGMT
+2631 DDGMT

-2674 SKKQQTAFK
+2674 SKNQQTAFK
-2683 ETYGQANNEVEKL
+2683 ATYGQANKEVEEL
-2696 IESRSFSSL
+2696 IESRSFSTL

-2719 YYYENAVFE
+2719 YYYEKAVFE

-2741 GEVMDIS
+2741 GEVMDIP

-2775 KQAILQLLQRLNL
+2775 KQAILQLLRKLSL

-2809 AIKNFI
+2809 VIKNFI
-2815 GRIGLTRSQ
+2815 SRIGLTRSQ
-2824 QKSLLKYCGIA
+2824 QKSLLQYCGIA

>member
-394 LDKVSRRYQK
+394 LDKISRRYQK

-442 ITAQQATQAM
+442 ITAQQAMQAM

-604 DARQVELAL
+604 DERQVELAL

-662 EKDNVE
+662 EKDSVE
-668 TLKQIR
+668 TLKQMR

-694 KSIERQ
+694 KPIEHQ
-700 QAIKNKDKANSD
+700 QAIKNKEKANSD

-760 LSNKPMLI
+760 LSNKPILI

-782 RGNIHNLSVKTFKS
+782 RGNIHNLSIKTFKS

-825 NNNPVVCSIKIDGTG
+825 NNTPVVCSIKIDGAG

-927 TDSQGRTL
+927 TDSQGR
-935 SQEQA
+935 
-940 EFFKDSKVRD
+940 
-950 ENGNLLVVYHGTP
+950 
-963 NGNFFTFEYNKS
+963 
-975 RQTGTD
+975 
-981 YGKAFYFT
+981 
-989 TNLKNAKG
+989 
-997 YAKDNHK
+997 
-1004 DPRIK
+1004 
-1009 EYELKRESLKK
+1009 
-1020 QILAETDTT
+1020 
-1029 KRQELEKQF
+1029 
-1038 RNVKVDGKS
+1038 
-1047 ILEILYDVDYDT
+1047 
-1059 GGEVRQV
+1059 
-1066 YLNLVNPLI
+1066 
-1075 ADAQKKYHYEVYPE
+1075 
-1089 LFKQA
+1089 
-1094 IKNGND
+1094 
-1100 GIIVSNV
+1100 
-1107 DDSSKFGVGL
+1107 
-1117 SDVYIAFSP
+1117 
-1126 EQIKLTTNETPTANP
+1126 
-1141 DIRYSLR
+1141 
-1148 ENATDSEGR
+1148 

-1202 SIADIGFWFTPSKQG
+1202 SIADIGFWFTTSKQG

-1423 DANQIKSIDNLNPTA
+1423 DANQIKSIDNLNPTV
-1438 NPDIRYSLREKPTF
+1438 NPDIRYSLREKPIF
-1452 NDKKSKTK
+1452 NDKKTK
-1460 LIERLDGMQL
+1460 AELIKRIEGMQL
-1470 DYYGKYFAHIE
+1470 DFYGKYFAANT
-1481 DASKFFSEDTNA
+1481 DASKFFAEDA
-1493 DRLATQIIAMAN
+1493 QGDRLASQIVLMAN
-1505 QNDESVRYAYADDLS
+1505 DSNESNRYAYAEDLAD
-1520 TAIINNMVVT
+1520 AIINNMVVT
-1530 DVDPQRLSDIT
+1530 DVDPQLLSEKT
-1541 GLSDAMRQYMHK
+1541 GLANAVRQYMHK
-1553 LNLTADIMAEVKS
+1553 LNLTEDVMKEVKYH
-1566 KYGEKEA
+1566 YGEKEA
-1573 RTIRLIWGSAKDA
+1573 RVIRMLWGAPNNA
-1586 SVKISVDD
+1586 STKMSIDD
-1594 AASELQSRGYT
+1594 AVSELQSAGYL
-1605 FQSDNVADQFLEML
+1605 FGSDNVSDQFIEML
-1619 DVIEESRN
+1619 DIVEQSRKD
-1627 LASRELSKTAKQLL
+1627 AHRELSKTAKQLL
-1641 SPEEYDSLQ
+1641 SPEEYDSLR
-1650 EEIRDDILSFMEEN
+1650 EEIRDDILSFMDEK
-1664 GTAKEWSDYVRS
+1664 GTAKEWNDYVRS

-1687 ARQKAEEK
+1687 ARQKAKEK

-1809 WYNINN
+1809 WYNVNN

-1827 DTMMNDASVENI
+1827 DMMMKDASVENI

-1850 ETISENQ
+1850 ETISKNQ
-1857 TREAKSG
+1857 TREAKAG
-1864 KYKGQKVEN
+1864 KDKGQKVEN
-1873 NKPLSA
+1873 NNPLSA
-1879 DELRLVSAVLGSA
+1879 DELRLVGAVLGSA

-1926 PHVKKHTRIGEN
+1926 PHVKKRTRIGEN

-1994 KSHKSYKKHL
+1994 KSHKNYKKHL
-2004 ADKIKVSGHEI
+2004 ADKIKVGGHEI
-2015 RIDVALSL
+2015 RVDVALSL

-2059 DISSLYDDFTKADK
+2059 DISSMYDDFTKADK
-2073 DFLNVARK
+2073 DFLKVARK

-2090 AETDIQYRGYTLI
+2090 AETDVQYRGYTLI
-2103 NADAKSDYFPITRY
+2103 NADEKSDYFPITRY

-2292 QNMLAYS
+2292 QNMLIYS

-2493 MDFASSMVGMIPIF
+2493 MDFASSMVGMIPIV

-2527 IMNLAESIKD
+2527 IMNLAESIKG
-2537 VIESSMTMIKGDAWD
+2537 VIESSMTMIKGDVWD

-2558 PLKSLIDAMGQVFGI
+2558 PLKSLIDAIGQVTGI

-2631 DNGMT
+2631 DDGMT

-2683 ETYGQANNEVEKL
+2683 STYGQANNEVEKL
-2696 IESRSFSSL
+2696 IGSRSFSSL

-2728 TVGEDADSKNQLF
+2728 TVGENADSKNQLF

-2775 KQAILQLLQRLNL
+2775 KQAILQLLQKLNL

>member
-53 NKANF
+53 NNANF

-102 DLKQRASDWTARDLV
+102 DLKQRASDWAARDLV
-117 GEMWESGRQKGL
+117 GEMWESGRQRGL

-143 TGQNIVRGVAQG
+143 TGRNIVRGVAQG

-394 LDKVSRRYQK
+394 LDKISRRYQK

-410 TKMLETMPGLADLL
+410 TKILETMPGLADLL

-572 VDTAIDK
+572 VGTAIDK

-662 EKDNVE
+662 EKGSVE
-668 TLKQIR
+668 TLKQMR

-684 AASGEDYLRG
+684 AASGEDYLRR

-1038 RNVKVDGKS
+1038 HNVKVDGKS

-1059 GGEVRQV
+1059 GGEVRKV

-1100 GIIVSNV
+1100 GIIVRNV
-1107 DDSSKFGVGL
+1107 DDSSKFGMGL
-1117 SDVYIAFSP
+1117 SDVYIAFFP

-1148 ENATDSEGR
+1148 E
-1157 KLSKKQ
+1157 
-1163 LEFFKDSKVV
+1163 
-1173 DKDGNLLVV
+1173 
-1182 YHGTK
+1182 
-1187 SDFTIFDKSKGGESN
+1187 
-1202 SIADIGFWFTPSKQG
+1202 
-1217 AERWAE
+1217 
-1223 NAWWGDNEQGKAM
+1223 
-1236 AAYLKIENPKIYE
+1236 
-1249 TTDNDSKEV
+1249 
-1258 VLKERDLHQ
+1258 
-1267 KRSKIASKYLY
+1267 
-1278 DIDRNN
+1278 
-1284 STTGVAEWDAF
+1284 
-1295 RVIVENYDKKTQSF
+1295 
-1309 YLDKLSPDKRENVT
+1309 
-1323 RDAEEYKTI
+1323 
-1332 YAEEEEL
+1332 
-1339 GKEISRLH
+1339 
-1347 FTRDGY
+1347 
-1353 EKFRADMYSLTGQ
+1353 
-1366 SAEDANFNGNGF
+1366 
-1378 ALKNAQETKELFVKQ
+1378 
-1393 LKEQGY
+1393 
-1399 DGLIIHTDF
+1399 
-1408 DANSFGLHNTQYVVF
+1408 
-1423 DANQIKSIDNLNPTA
+1423 
-1438 NPDIRYSLREKPTF
+1438 KPIF
-1452 NDKKSKTK
+1452 NDKKTK
-1460 LIERLDGMQL
+1460 AELIKRIEGMQL
-1470 DYYGKYFAHIE
+1470 DFYGKYFAANT
-1481 DASKFFSEDTNA
+1481 DASKFFAEDA
-1493 DRLATQIIAMAN
+1493 QGDRLASQIVLMAN
-1505 QNDESVRYAYADDLS
+1505 DSNESNRYAYAEDLAD
-1520 TAIINNMVVT
+1520 AIINNMVVT
-1530 DVDPQRLSDIT
+1530 DVDPQLLSEKT
-1541 GLSDAMRQYMHK
+1541 GLANAVRQYMHK
-1553 LNLTADIMAEVKS
+1553 LNLTEDVMKEVKYH
-1566 KYGEKEA
+1566 YGEKEA
-1573 RTIRLIWGSAKDA
+1573 RVIRMLWGAPNNA
-1586 SVKISVDD
+1586 STKMSIDD
-1594 AASELQSRGYT
+1594 AVSELQSAGYL
-1605 FQSDNVADQFLEML
+1605 FGSDNVSDQFIEML
-1619 DVIEESRN
+1619 DIVEQSRKD
-1627 LASRELSKTAKQLL
+1627 AHRELSKTAKQLL
-1641 SPEEYDSLQ
+1641 SPEEYDSLR
-1650 EEIRDDILSFMEEN
+1650 EEIRDDILSFMDEK
-1664 GTAKEWSDYVRS
+1664 GTAKEWGDYVRS
-1676 AEREANTILEQ
+1676 AESEANTILEQ

-1748 LVDKVWSEAVSLS
+1748 LVNKVWSEAVSLS

-1767 YNNASDLMNKE
+1767 YNNASGLMNKE

-1797 GATRRIIADFGK
+1797 GATRRIIADLGK

-1827 DTMMNDASVENI
+1827 DMMMKDASVENI

-1850 ETISENQ
+1850 KTISENQ
-1857 TREAKSG
+1857 TREAKAG

-2004 ADKIKVSGHEI
+2004 ADKIKVGGHEI
-2015 RIDVALSL
+2015 RVDVALSL

-2045 EKGYWIDCGKLTDS
+2045 KKGYWIDCGKLTDS

-2073 DFLNVARK
+2073 DFLDVARK

-2231 NSLANK
+2231 NSLADK

-2292 QNMLAYS
+2292 QNMLIYS

-2493 MDFASSMVGMIPIF
+2493 MDFASSMVGMIPIV

-2527 IMNLAESIKD
+2527 IMNLAESIKG
-2537 VIESSMTMIKGDAWD
+2537 VIESSMTMIKGDVWD

-2558 PLKSLIDAMGQVFGI
+2558 PLKSLIDAIGQVTGI

-2631 DNGMT
+2631 DDGMT

-2683 ETYGQANNEVEKL
+2683 ATYGQANKEVEEL
-2696 IESRSFSSL
+2696 IQSRSFSTL

-2728 TVGEDADSKNQLF
+2728 TVGEEADSKNQLF

-2775 KQAILQLLQRLNL
+2775 KQAILQLLRKLSL

-2809 AIKNFI
+2809 VVKNFI
-2815 GRIGLTRSQ
+2815 SRIGLTRSQ
-2824 QKSLLKYCGIA
+2824 QKSLLQYCGIA

>member
-42 EQTEEQAVEQQ
+42 EQAEGQAVEQQ

-102 DLKQRASDWTARDLV
+102 DLKQRASDWAARDLV

-155 VGQMLPMV
+155 VGQMLPMI
-163 AVTALTAGAGGAAA
+163 AVTLATGGAGGAAA

-202 GASAAGT
+202 GMSAAGT
-209 STEQALNTD
+209 STERALNTD
-218 IVDAEGN
+218 IVDANGN
-225 VTRPTLD
+225 TVRLSLD

-276 KFGKV
+276 KFGKA
-281 VQFGLNIVGEGVE
+281 VQFGLNVVGEGVE

-315 MHWESPDMQDVI
+315 MHWENPDMQDVI

-351 PTQSVQDAML
+351 NVATAQDAML
-361 DYENS
+361 DYENTQ
-366 KKKADNLQRQGKLTA
+366 KKADNLARQGKLTA
-381 EDIAKFDAENAST
+381 EDIAKFETENAST

-424 DIKDGSV
+424 DIKDGSI
-431 KKSVLSDGATE
+431 KKSALSDGATE
-442 ITAQQATQAM
+442 ITADSAVQAM

-508 VAESMPDNAHLDGDI
+508 VAESMPDNAHIDGDI

-662 EKDNVE
+662 EKDSVE
-668 TLKQIR
+668 TLKQMR

-700 QAIKNKDKANSD
+700 QEIRKQNNNTDKNETIAPQKVATQSSIREIDGKKVVVVDTDQSLFDGIKKSEYAEIAREYMKEKYRGQTIEGIKFTARSENEYTRSESAVRLQRNNNSAYESKM
-712 IRYDSIGEATYSLR
+712 R
-726 SFDEQVDAVLNGSD
+726 AV
-740 TVSSHLKVRNDTP
+740 T
-753 ELLLKIG
+753 ELTNFVKTGTFIAHE
-760 LSNKPMLI
+760 
-768 TAKHTKAAVGDISA
+768 TAKHPKGFNVGGYNRYAV
-782 RGNIHNLSVKTFKS
+782 TFV
-796 LPELLEKPA
+796 LDDVTFNGELLVALNDSGQGMFYDIVKIKENG
-805 IIMESTKAGSIVMF
+805 AGYHPIVAGANT
-819 VNAVDK
+819 V
-825 NNNPVVCSIKIDGTG
+825 
-840 NYNNIEVES
+840 S
-849 NVVTSVYGKDTN
+849 N
-861 PIGFID
+861 
-867 KAIKD
+867 
-872 NRLLYWNKKISQSL
+872 
-886 FETPGLQLPD
+886 
-896 NLNTI
+896 
-901 DSNSII
+901 NSI
-907 RKVTQKSIK
+907 RQNSEKSTES
-916 NDIKHSLRENA
+916 DIK
-927 TDSQGRTL
+927 
-935 SQEQA
+935 
-940 EFFKDSKVRD
+940 
-950 ENGNLLVVYHGTP
+950 
-963 NGNFFTFEYNKS
+963 
-975 RQTGTD
+975 
-981 YGKAFYFT
+981 
-989 TNLKNAKG
+989 
-997 YAKDNHK
+997 
-1004 DPRIK
+1004 
-1009 EYELKRESLKK
+1009 
-1020 QILAETDTT
+1020 
-1029 KRQELEKQF
+1029 
-1038 RNVKVDGKS
+1038 
-1047 ILEILYDVDYDT
+1047 
-1059 GGEVRQV
+1059 
-1066 YLNLVNPLI
+1066 
-1075 ADAQKKYHYEVYPE
+1075 
-1089 LFKQA
+1089 
-1094 IKNGND
+1094 
-1100 GIIVSNV
+1100 
-1107 DDSSKFGVGL
+1107 
-1117 SDVYIAFSP
+1117 
-1126 EQIKLTTNETPTANP
+1126 
-1141 DIRYSLR
+1141 YSLR
-1148 ENATDSEGR
+1148 EDSEGR

-1163 LEFFKDSKVV
+1163 AEFFRNSKVV

-1249 TTDNDSKEV
+1249 TTDNNSKEV

-1295 RVIVENYDKKTQSF
+1295 RVIVENYDKETQSF

-1353 EKFRADMYSLTGQ
+1353 EKFRADMYSLAGQ

-1423 DANQIKSIDNLNPTA
+1423 DANQIKNIDNLNPTA
-1438 NPDIRYSLREKPTF
+1438 NPDIRYSLREKPIF

-1470 DYYGKYFAHIE
+1470 DYYGKYFAHVE
-1481 DASKFFSEDTNA
+1481 DASKFFSGDTNA

-1641 SPEEYDSLQ
+1641 SSEEYDSLQ
-1650 EEIRDDILSFMEEN
+1650 EEIRDDILSFMEEK
-1664 GTAKEWSDYVRS
+1664 GTAKEWGDYVRS
-1676 AEREANTILEQ
+1676 AESEANTILEQ

-1809 WYNINN
+1809 WYNVNN

-1827 DTMMNDASVENI
+1827 DMMMKDASVENI

-1850 ETISENQ
+1850 ETISKNQ

-1879 DELRLVSAVLGSA
+1879 DELRLVGAVLGSA

-2004 ADKIKVSGHEI
+2004 ADKIKVGGHEI
-2015 RIDVALSL
+2015 RVDVALSL

-2073 DFLNVARK
+2073 DFLDVARK

-2206 EQSWS
+2206 EQSWN

-2292 QNMLAYS
+2292 QNMLIYS

-2493 MDFASSMVGMIPIF
+2493 MDFASSMVGMIPIV

-2527 IMNLAESIKD
+2527 IMNLAESIKG
-2537 VIESSMTMIKGDAWD
+2537 VIESSMTMIKGDVWD

-2558 PLKSLIDAMGQVFGI
+2558 PLKSLIDAIGQVTGI

-2631 DNGMT
+2631 DDGMT

-2674 SKKQQTAFK
+2674 SKKQQSAFK
-2683 ETYGQANNEVEKL
+2683 ATYGQANKEVEEL
-2696 IESRSFSSL
+2696 IESRSFSTL

-2762 KVDKKGNVIAGSK
+2762 KVDKKGNVVAGSK
-2775 KQAILQLLQRLNL
+2775 KQAILQLLRKLSL

-2809 AIKNFI
+2809 VIKNFI
-2815 GRIGLTRSQ
+2815 SRIGLTRSQ

>member
-143 TGQNIVRGVAQG
+143 TGQNIVRSVAQG

-351 PTQSVQDAML
+351 PTQSFQDAML

-662 EKDNVE
+662 EKDSVE
-668 TLKQIR
+668 TLKQMR

-700 QAIKNKDKANSD
+700 QEIRKQNNNTDKNETIVPQKIATQSSIREIDGKKVVVVDTDQSLFDGIKKSEYAEIAREYMKEKYRGRTIEGIKFTARSENEYTRSESAVRLQRNNNSAYESKMRAVTELTNFVKTGTFIAHETAKHPKGFNVGGYNRYAVTFVLDDVTFNGELLVALNDSGQGMFYDIVKIKENGAGYHPIVAGANTVSNNSIRQNSEKSTESD
-712 IRYDSIGEATYSLR
+712 IKYSLR
-726 SFDEQVDAVLNGSD
+726 EDSEGR
-740 TVSSHLKVRNDTP
+740 K
-753 ELLLKIG
+753 
-760 LSNKPMLI
+760 LS
-768 TAKHTKAAVGDISA
+768 
-782 RGNIHNLSVKTFKS
+782 
-796 LPELLEKPA
+796 
-805 IIMESTKAGSIVMF
+805 
-819 VNAVDK
+819 
-825 NNNPVVCSIKIDGTG
+825 
-840 NYNNIEVES
+840 
-849 NVVTSVYGKDTN
+849 
-861 PIGFID
+861 
-867 KAIKD
+867 
-872 NRLLYWNKKISQSL
+872 KK
-886 FETPGLQLPD
+886 
-896 NLNTI
+896 
-901 DSNSII
+901 
-907 RKVTQKSIK
+907 
-916 NDIKHSLRENA
+916 
-927 TDSQGRTL
+927 
-935 SQEQA
+935 QA
-940 EFFKDSKVRD
+940 EFFRNSKVVD

-1059 GGEVRQV
+1059 GGEVRKV

-1100 GIIVSNV
+1100 GIIVRNV

-1117 SDVYIAFSP
+1117 SDVYIAFYP

-1148 ENATDSEGR
+1148 E
-1157 KLSKKQ
+1157 
-1163 LEFFKDSKVV
+1163 
-1173 DKDGNLLVV
+1173 
-1182 YHGTK
+1182 
-1187 SDFTIFDKSKGGESN
+1187 
-1202 SIADIGFWFTPSKQG
+1202 
-1217 AERWAE
+1217 
-1223 NAWWGDNEQGKAM
+1223 
-1236 AAYLKIENPKIYE
+1236 
-1249 TTDNDSKEV
+1249 
-1258 VLKERDLHQ
+1258 
-1267 KRSKIASKYLY
+1267 
-1278 DIDRNN
+1278 
-1284 STTGVAEWDAF
+1284 
-1295 RVIVENYDKKTQSF
+1295 
-1309 YLDKLSPDKRENVT
+1309 
-1323 RDAEEYKTI
+1323 
-1332 YAEEEEL
+1332 
-1339 GKEISRLH
+1339 
-1347 FTRDGY
+1347 
-1353 EKFRADMYSLTGQ
+1353 
-1366 SAEDANFNGNGF
+1366 
-1378 ALKNAQETKELFVKQ
+1378 
-1393 LKEQGY
+1393 
-1399 DGLIIHTDF
+1399 
-1408 DANSFGLHNTQYVVF
+1408 
-1423 DANQIKSIDNLNPTA
+1423 
-1438 NPDIRYSLREKPTF
+1438 KPIF
-1452 NDKKSKTK
+1452 NDKKTK
-1460 LIERLDGMQL
+1460 AELIKRIEGMQL
-1470 DYYGKYFAHIE
+1470 DFYGKYFAANT
-1481 DASKFFSEDTNA
+1481 DASKFFAEDA
-1493 DRLATQIIAMAN
+1493 QGDRLASQIVLMAN
-1505 QNDESVRYAYADDLS
+1505 DSNESNRYAYAEDLAD
-1520 TAIINNMVVT
+1520 AIINNMVVT
-1530 DVDPQRLSDIT
+1530 DVDPQLLSEKT
-1541 GLSDAMRQYMHK
+1541 GLANAVRQYMHK
-1553 LNLTADIMAEVKS
+1553 LNLTEDVMKEVKYH
-1566 KYGEKEA
+1566 YGEKEA
-1573 RTIRLIWGSAKDA
+1573 RVIRMLWGAPNNA
-1586 SVKISVDD
+1586 STKMSIDD
-1594 AASELQSRGYT
+1594 AVSELQSAGYL
-1605 FQSDNVADQFLEML
+1605 FGSDNVSDQFIEML
-1619 DVIEESRN
+1619 DIVEQSRKD
-1627 LASRELSKTAKQLL
+1627 AHRELSKTAKQLL
-1641 SPEEYDSLQ
+1641 SPEEYDSLR
-1650 EEIRDDILSFMEEN
+1650 EEIRDDILSFMDEK
-1664 GTAKEWSDYVRS
+1664 GTAKEWNDYVHS

-1687 ARQKAEEK
+1687 ARQKANEK

-1809 WYNINN
+1809 WYNVNN

-1827 DTMMNDASVENI
+1827 EMMMNDASVENI

-1850 ETISENQ
+1850 ESISENQ

-1879 DELRLVSAVLGSA
+1879 DELRLVGAVLGSA

-2004 ADKIKVSGHEI
+2004 ADKIKVGGHEI
-2015 RIDVALSL
+2015 RVDVALSL

-2073 DFLNVARK
+2073 DFLKVARK

-2090 AETDIQYRGYTLI
+2090 AETDVKYRGYTLI
-2103 NADAKSDYFPITRY
+2103 NADEKSDYFPITRY

-2133 AMQVSVANYSFT
+2133 SMQVSVANYSFT
-2145 KERVKNERRIT
+2145 KERVKNESRIT

-2282 HSTWYKGTNA
+2282 HSTWYKSTNA
-2292 QNMLAYS
+2292 QNMLIYS

-2358 FGTKENMIEAGKLHA
+2358 FGTKENMVEAGKLHA

-2493 MDFASSMVGMIPIF
+2493 MDFASSMVGMIPIV

-2558 PLKSLIDAMGQVFGI
+2558 PLKSLIDAIGQVTGI

-2631 DNGMT
+2631 DDGMT

-2683 ETYGQANNEVEKL
+2683 ATYGQANNEVEKL
-2696 IESRSFSSL
+2696 IGSRSFSSL

-2719 YYYENAVFE
+2719 YYYESAVFE

-2775 KQAILQLLQRLNL
+2775 KQAILQLLQKLNL

>member
-225 VTRPTLD
+225 VTHPTLD

-394 LDKVSRRYQK
+394 LDKISRRYQK

-410 TKMLETMPGLADLL
+410 MKMLETMPGLADLL

-442 ITAQQATQAM
+442 ITTQQATQAM

-662 EKDNVE
+662 EKDSVE
-668 TLKQIR
+668 TLKQMR

-700 QAIKNKDKANSD
+700 QEIRKQNNNTDKNETIVPQKVATQSRRSDVSATNNSIRQNSEKPTESD
-712 IRYDSIGEATYSLR
+712 IKYSLR
-726 SFDEQVDAVLNGSD
+726 EDSEGR
-740 TVSSHLKVRNDTP
+740 K
-753 ELLLKIG
+753 
-760 LSNKPMLI
+760 LSK
-768 TAKHTKAAVGDISA
+768 
-782 RGNIHNLSVKTFKS
+782 
-796 LPELLEKPA
+796 
-805 IIMESTKAGSIVMF
+805 
-819 VNAVDK
+819 
-825 NNNPVVCSIKIDGTG
+825 
-840 NYNNIEVES
+840 
-849 NVVTSVYGKDTN
+849 
-861 PIGFID
+861 
-867 KAIKD
+867 
-872 NRLLYWNKKISQSL
+872 
-886 FETPGLQLPD
+886 
-896 NLNTI
+896 
-901 DSNSII
+901 
-907 RKVTQKSIK
+907 
-916 NDIKHSLRENA
+916 
-927 TDSQGRTL
+927 
-935 SQEQA
+935 EQA
-940 EFFKDSKVRD
+940 EFFKNSKVVD

-1009 EYELKRESLKK
+1009 EYELKRESLKR

-1100 GIIVSNV
+1100 GIIVRNV
-1107 DDSSKFGVGL
+1107 DDSSKYGVGL
-1117 SDVYIAFSP
+1117 SDVYIAFYP

-1148 ENATDSEGR
+1148 E
-1157 KLSKKQ
+1157 
-1163 LEFFKDSKVV
+1163 
-1173 DKDGNLLVV
+1173 
-1182 YHGTK
+1182 
-1187 SDFTIFDKSKGGESN
+1187 
-1202 SIADIGFWFTPSKQG
+1202 
-1217 AERWAE
+1217 
-1223 NAWWGDNEQGKAM
+1223 
-1236 AAYLKIENPKIYE
+1236 
-1249 TTDNDSKEV
+1249 
-1258 VLKERDLHQ
+1258 
-1267 KRSKIASKYLY
+1267 
-1278 DIDRNN
+1278 
-1284 STTGVAEWDAF
+1284 
-1295 RVIVENYDKKTQSF
+1295 
-1309 YLDKLSPDKRENVT
+1309 
-1323 RDAEEYKTI
+1323 
-1332 YAEEEEL
+1332 
-1339 GKEISRLH
+1339 
-1347 FTRDGY
+1347 
-1353 EKFRADMYSLTGQ
+1353 
-1366 SAEDANFNGNGF
+1366 
-1378 ALKNAQETKELFVKQ
+1378 
-1393 LKEQGY
+1393 
-1399 DGLIIHTDF
+1399 
-1408 DANSFGLHNTQYVVF
+1408 
-1423 DANQIKSIDNLNPTA
+1423 
-1438 NPDIRYSLREKPTF
+1438 KPIF
-1452 NDKKSKTK
+1452 NDKKTK
-1460 LIERLDGMQL
+1460 AELIKRIEGMQL
-1470 DYYGKYFAHIE
+1470 DFYGKYFAANT
-1481 DASKFFSEDTNA
+1481 DASKFFAEDA
-1493 DRLATQIIAMAN
+1493 QGDRLASQIVLMAN
-1505 QNDESVRYAYADDLS
+1505 DSNESNRYAYAEDLAD
-1520 TAIINNMVVT
+1520 AIINNMVVT
-1530 DVDPQRLSDIT
+1530 DVDPQLLSEKT
-1541 GLSDAMRQYMHK
+1541 GLANAVRQYMHK
-1553 LNLTADIMAEVKS
+1553 LNLTEDVMKEVKYH
-1566 KYGEKEA
+1566 YGEKEA
-1573 RTIRLIWGSAKDA
+1573 RVIRMLWGAPNNA
-1586 SVKISVDD
+1586 STKMSIDD
-1594 AASELQSRGYT
+1594 AVSELQSAGYL
-1605 FQSDNVADQFLEML
+1605 FGSDNVSDQFIEML
-1619 DVIEESRN
+1619 DIVEQSRKD
-1627 LASRELSKTAKQLL
+1627 AHRELSKTAKQLL
-1641 SPEEYDSLQ
+1641 SPEEYDSLR
-1650 EEIRDDILSFMEEN
+1650 EEIRDDILSFMDEK
-1664 GTAKEWSDYVRS
+1664 GTAKEWNDYVRS

-1704 LAEEKAK
+1704 LTEEKAK

-1809 WYNINN
+1809 WYNVNN

-1827 DTMMNDASVENI
+1827 EMMMNDASVENI

-2004 ADKIKVSGHEI
+2004 ADKIKVGGHEI
-2015 RIDVALSL
+2015 RVDVALSL

-2081 FFDTTGKAM
+2081 FFDATGKAM

-2156 VSPILNVISKH
+2156 VSPILNVINKH

-2358 FGTKENMIEAGKLHA
+2358 FGTKENMVEAGKLHA

-2388 SAMQRSSNALAK
+2388 SAMQRSSNALVK

-2470 KFALNKDR
+2470 KFTLNKDR

-2493 MDFASSMVGMIPIF
+2493 MDFASSMVGMIPIV

-2527 IMNLAESIKD
+2527 IMNLAESIKG
-2537 VIESSMTMIKGDAWD
+2537 VIESSMTMIKGDVWD

-2558 PLKSLIDAMGQVFGI
+2558 PLKSLIDAIGQVTGI

-2683 ETYGQANNEVEKL
+2683 ATHGQANKEVEKL

-2748 RFAMTIAACKSVES
+2748 RFAMTIAACKSVEN

-2775 KQAILQLLQRLNL
+2775 KQAILQLLQKLNL

>member
-1 MAYTYT
+1 M
-7 GTPNQRIQQAQQ
+7 
-19 RISND
+19 
-24 GSVAINPTL
+24 
-33 SAYMQAAQQ
+33 
-42 EQTEEQAVEQQ
+42 
-53 NKANF
+53 
-58 GVRLGDTLGDVAKNT
+58 
-73 LDGMLKAGEG
+73 
-83 LLDFGAGAVGMF
+83 
-95 AGWFGNE
+95 
-102 DLKQRASDWTARDLV
+102 RD
-117 GEMWESGRQKGL
+117 
-129 DVDFED
+129 
-135 SYINEMSE
+135 
-143 TGQNIVRGVAQG
+143 RGVAG
-155 VGQMLPMV
+155 DDFLNAEDLAKEILSVGGTITEDGK
-163 AVTALTAGAGGAAA
+163 AVLYHGTTAEAAA
-177 AAGKISATAAK
+177 KIKESGKMVGKEPNLFFSTK
-188 GLAKAGQ
+188 KDGLILDYGKSVVEVQIPLEKLELNDIFDDELHLTMETQPNRPTNIRFSLRESIEDDIIKKYGKTYRWAETGYLLKDGSRIDMSGRNEGAPGGYRTVDHRDIFYDIDGSYGTDAMVEFMQ
-195 VANLVGL
+195 RGNIRVMPEQPGINLQIEPTEAQYRQIQNLVETL
-202 GASAAGT
+202 GWKNKEFS
-209 STEQALNTD
+209 
-218 IVDAEGN
+218 VDFDNANGDTIDNLYYEGN
-225 VTRPTLD
+225 V
-232 RAFLYGLASGA
+232 S
-243 VEMATEKLVGG
+243 
-254 VFEKFTGTGLADKV
+254 
-268 INKLSKSV
+268 
-276 KFGKV
+276 
-281 VQFGLNIVGEGVE
+281 
-294 EMVSEAVGKTLE
+294 
-306 TIYNSSDGK
+306 
-315 MHWESPDMQDVI
+315 
-327 VSGIVGSL
+327 
-335 TAAVMGGADVG
+335 
-346 VRKIS
+346 
-351 PTQSVQDAML
+351 
-361 DYENS
+361 
-366 KKKADNLQRQGKLTA
+366 
-381 EDIAKFDAENAST
+381 
-394 LDKVSRRYQK
+394 
-404 ASEKTR
+404 
-410 TKMLETMPGLADLL
+410 
-424 DIKDGSV
+424 
-431 KKSVLSDGATE
+431 
-442 ITAQQATQAM
+442 
-452 SGSLAVSRRTEVA
+452 
-465 NALHERNLSIATN
+465 
-478 LDEVQRA
+478 
-485 NMSKLEKALKL
+485 
-496 TGKKSGVDLKVV
+496 
-508 VAESMPDNAHLDGDI
+508 
-523 MYISKDRLSSS
+523 
-534 DSTAQDF
+534 
-541 SHEAFHF
+541 
-548 AEGTK
+548 
-553 EYRAMYDFLRSIKL
+553 
-567 NGESL
+567 
-572 VDTAIDK
+572 
-579 VRNLG
+579 
-584 YEVDDTIYDKI
+584 
-595 KNRESLSGQ
+595 
-604 DARQVELAL
+604 
-613 SEINA
+613 
-618 KAAELLFGDAETIDK
+618 
-633 LVDRDRSL
+633 
-641 ARKVL
+641 ARKV
-646 SNMRDYAKIIE
+646 I
-657 NVFKG
+657 
-662 EKDNVE
+662 
-668 TLKQIR
+668 
-674 KGIKLFEDAL
+674 
-684 AASGEDYLRG
+684 
-694 KSIERQ
+694 
-700 QAIKNKDKANSD
+700 SD
-712 IRYDSIGEATYSLR
+712 IQYYFKEGKTPYQSELSKFRY
-726 SFDEQVDAVLNGSD
+726 
-740 TVSSHLKVRNDTP
+740 
-753 ELLLKIG
+753 
-760 LSNKPMLI
+760 
-768 TAKHTKAAVGDISA
+768 
-782 RGNIHNLSVKTFKS
+782 
-796 LPELLEKPA
+796 
-805 IIMESTKAGSIVMF
+805 
-819 VNAVDK
+819 
-825 NNNPVVCSIKIDGTG
+825 
-840 NYNNIEVES
+840 
-849 NVVTSVYGKDTN
+849 
-861 PIGFID
+861 
-867 KAIKD
+867 
-872 NRLLYWNKKISQSL
+872 
-886 FETPGLQLPD
+886 
-896 NLNTI
+896 
-901 DSNSII
+901 
-907 RKVTQKSIK
+907 
-916 NDIKHSLRENA
+916 SLRENA
-927 TDSQGRTL
+927 TDSEGRKL
-935 SQEQA
+935 SKKQL
-940 EFFKDSKVRD
+940 EFFKDSKVVD
-950 ENGNLLVVYHGTP
+950 ENGNLLVVYHGTT
-963 NGNFFTFEYNKS
+963 NGNFFTFEYDKS

-1004 DPRIK
+1004 DTRIK

-1038 RNVKVDGKS
+1038 RNIKVDGKS

-1100 GIIVSNV
+1100 GIIVRNV
-1107 DDSSKFGVGL
+1107 DDSSKYGVGL

-1126 EQIKLTTNETPTANP
+1126 EQIKLTTNETPT
-1141 DIRYSLR
+1141 
-1148 ENATDSEGR
+1148 T
-1157 KLSKKQ
+1157 
-1163 LEFFKDSKVV
+1163 
-1173 DKDGNLLVV
+1173 
-1182 YHGTK
+1182 
-1187 SDFTIFDKSKGGESN
+1187 
-1202 SIADIGFWFTPSKQG
+1202 
-1217 AERWAE
+1217 
-1223 NAWWGDNEQGKAM
+1223 
-1236 AAYLKIENPKIYE
+1236 
-1249 TTDNDSKEV
+1249 
-1258 VLKERDLHQ
+1258 
-1267 KRSKIASKYLY
+1267 
-1278 DIDRNN
+1278 
-1284 STTGVAEWDAF
+1284 
-1295 RVIVENYDKKTQSF
+1295 
-1309 YLDKLSPDKRENVT
+1309 
-1323 RDAEEYKTI
+1323 
-1332 YAEEEEL
+1332 
-1339 GKEISRLH
+1339 
-1347 FTRDGY
+1347 
-1353 EKFRADMYSLTGQ
+1353 
-1366 SAEDANFNGNGF
+1366 
-1378 ALKNAQETKELFVKQ
+1378 
-1393 LKEQGY
+1393 
-1399 DGLIIHTDF
+1399 
-1408 DANSFGLHNTQYVVF
+1408 
-1423 DANQIKSIDNLNPTA
+1423 
-1438 NPDIRYSLREKPTF
+1438 NPDIRYSLREKPIF

-1470 DYYGKYFAHIE
+1470 DYYGKYFAHVE
-1481 DASKFFSEDTNA
+1481 DASKFFSGDTNA

-1641 SPEEYDSLQ
+1641 SSEEYDSLQ
-1650 EEIRDDILSFMEEN
+1650 EEIRDDILSFMEEK
-1664 GTAKEWSDYVRS
+1664 GTAKEWGDYVRS
-1676 AEREANTILEQ
+1676 AESEANTILEQ

-1695 TKLATLEAQ
+1695 SKLATLEAQ

-1721 EEKIRDIEVSAELRA
+1721 EEKIRDVEVSAELRA

-1767 YNNASDLMNKE
+1767 YNNASDLMDKE

-1809 WYNINN
+1809 WYNVNN

-1827 DTMMNDASVENI
+1827 ETMMNDASVENI

-1857 TREAKSG
+1857 TREAKTG
-1864 KYKGQKVEN
+1864 KKKGQRVEN
-1873 NKPLSA
+1873 NNPLSA
-1879 DELRLVSAVLGSA
+1879 DELRLVGAVLGSA

-1926 PHVKKHTRIGEN
+1926 PHVKKRTRIGEN

-1994 KSHKSYKKHL
+1994 KAHKSYKKHL
-2004 ADKIKVSGHEI
+2004 ADKIKVGGHEI
-2015 RIDVALSL
+2015 RVDVALSL

-2081 FFDTTGKAM
+2081 FFDATGKAM

-2156 VSPILNVISKH
+2156 VSPILNVINKH

-2292 QNMLAYS
+2292 QNMLIYS

-2493 MDFASSMVGMIPIF
+2493 MDFASSMVGMIPIV

-2537 VIESSMTMIKGDAWD
+2537 VIESSMTMIKGDVWD

-2558 PLKSLIDAMGQVFGI
+2558 PLKSLIDAIGQVTGI

-2683 ETYGQANNEVEKL
+2683 ATYGQANKEVEEL
-2696 IESRSFSSL
+2696 IESRSFSTL

-2748 RFAMTIAACKSVES
+2748 RFAMTIAACKSIES

-2775 KQAILQLLQRLNL
+2775 KQAILQLLRKLSL

-2809 AIKNFI
+2809 VIKNFI
-2815 GRIGLTRSQ
+2815 SRIGLTRSQ
-2824 QKSLLKYCGIA
+2824 QKSLLQYCGIA

>member
-53 NKANF
+53 NNANF

-102 DLKQRASDWTARDLV
+102 DLKQRASDWAARDLV
-117 GEMWESGRQKGL
+117 GEMWESGRQRGL

-143 TGQNIVRGVAQG
+143 TGRNIVRGVAQG

-276 KFGKV
+276 KFGKA
-281 VQFGLNIVGEGVE
+281 VQFGLNVVGEGVE

-315 MHWESPDMQDVI
+315 MHWESPDMQEVI

-335 TAAVMGGADVG
+335 TAAVIGGADVG

-366 KKKADNLQRQGKLTA
+366 KKKADNLQRQGKLTE

-410 TKMLETMPGLADLL
+410 TKMLETMPGLADLI

-485 NMSKLEKALKL
+485 NMLKLEKALKL
-496 TGKKSGVDLKVV
+496 TGKKSGVGLKVV

-662 EKDNVE
+662 EKDSVE
-668 TLKQIR
+668 TLKQMR

-694 KSIERQ
+694 KSIEHQ
-700 QAIKNKDKANSD
+700 QA
-712 IRYDSIGEATYSLR
+712 
-726 SFDEQVDAVLNGSD
+726 
-740 TVSSHLKVRNDTP
+740 
-753 ELLLKIG
+753 
-760 LSNKPMLI
+760 
-768 TAKHTKAAVGDISA
+768 
-782 RGNIHNLSVKTFKS
+782 
-796 LPELLEKPA
+796 
-805 IIMESTKAGSIVMF
+805 
-819 VNAVDK
+819 
-825 NNNPVVCSIKIDGTG
+825 
-840 NYNNIEVES
+840 
-849 NVVTSVYGKDTN
+849 
-861 PIGFID
+861 
-867 KAIKD
+867 
-872 NRLLYWNKKISQSL
+872 
-886 FETPGLQLPD
+886 
-896 NLNTI
+896 
-901 DSNSII
+901 
-907 RKVTQKSIK
+907 IK

-1059 GGEVRQV
+1059 GGEARQV

-1100 GIIVSNV
+1100 GIIVRNV

-1117 SDVYIAFSP
+1117 SDVYIAFFP
-1126 EQIKLTTNETPTANP
+1126 EQIKLTTNEMPTANP

-1202 SIADIGFWFTPSKQG
+1202 SIADIGFWFTTSKQG

-1295 RVIVENYDKKTQSF
+1295 RVIVENYDKRTQSF

-1438 NPDIRYSLREKPTF
+1438 NPDIRYSLREKPIF

-1619 DVIEESRN
+1619 DVIEESRS

-1664 GTAKEWSDYVRS
+1664 GTVKEWSDYVRS

-1711 HAYDKQVKEL
+1711 HAYDKQVKEI

-1827 DTMMNDASVENI
+1827 EMMMNDASVENI
-1839 GYLDKFTLNAI
+1839 GYLDKFALNAI

-1857 TREAKSG
+1857 TREAKAG
-1864 KYKGQKVEN
+1864 KYIGQKVEN

-1879 DELRLVSAVLGSA
+1879 DELRLVGAVLGSA

-2015 RIDVALSL
+2015 RVDVALSL

-2269 MYVSLDSMAKAMA
+2269 MYVSLDSMAKAMV

-2358 FGTKENMIEAGKLHA
+2358 FGTKENMVEAGKLHA

-2448 MAKAATAIIVSNL
+2448 MAKAVTAIIVSNL

-2493 MDFASSMVGMIPIF
+2493 MDFASSMVGMIPIV

-2537 VIESSMTMIKGDAWD
+2537 VIESSMTMIKGDVWD

-2558 PLKSLIDAMGQVFGI
+2558 PLKSLIDAIGQVTGI

-2631 DNGMT
+2631 DDGMT

-2683 ETYGQANNEVEKL
+2683 ATYGQANNDVEKL
-2696 IESRSFSSL
+2696 IGSRSFSSL

-2775 KQAILQLLQRLNL
+2775 KQAILQLLQKLNL

>member
-381 EDIAKFDAENAST
+381 GDIAKFDAENAST
-394 LDKVSRRYQK
+394 LDKISRRYQK

-410 TKMLETMPGLADLL
+410 TKILETMPGLADLL

-478 LDEVQRA
+478 LDEDQRT

-662 EKDNVE
+662 EKGSVE
-668 TLKQIR
+668 TLKQMR

-700 QAIKNKDKANSD
+700 QEIRKQNNNTDKNETIVPQKIATQSSIREIDGKKVVVVDTDQSLFDGIKKSEYAEIAREYMKEKYRGRTIEGIKFTARSENEYTRSESAVRLQRNNNSAYESKMRAVTELTNFVKTGTFIAHETAKHPKGFNVGGYNRYAVTFVLDDVTFNGELLVALNDSGQGMFYDIVKIKENGAGYHPIVAGANTVSNNSIRQNSEKSTESD
-712 IRYDSIGEATYSLR
+712 IKYSLR
-726 SFDEQVDAVLNGSD
+726 EDSEGR
-740 TVSSHLKVRNDTP
+740 K
-753 ELLLKIG
+753 
-760 LSNKPMLI
+760 LS
-768 TAKHTKAAVGDISA
+768 
-782 RGNIHNLSVKTFKS
+782 
-796 LPELLEKPA
+796 
-805 IIMESTKAGSIVMF
+805 
-819 VNAVDK
+819 
-825 NNNPVVCSIKIDGTG
+825 
-840 NYNNIEVES
+840 
-849 NVVTSVYGKDTN
+849 
-861 PIGFID
+861 
-867 KAIKD
+867 
-872 NRLLYWNKKISQSL
+872 KK
-886 FETPGLQLPD
+886 
-896 NLNTI
+896 
-901 DSNSII
+901 
-907 RKVTQKSIK
+907 
-916 NDIKHSLRENA
+916 
-927 TDSQGRTL
+927 
-935 SQEQA
+935 QA
-940 EFFKDSKVRD
+940 EFFRNSKVVD

-1059 GGEVRQV
+1059 GGEVRKV

-1100 GIIVSNV
+1100 GIIVRNV
-1107 DDSSKFGVGL
+1107 DDSSKYGVGL
-1117 SDVYIAFSP
+1117 SDVYIAFYP

-1148 ENATDSEGR
+1148 E
-1157 KLSKKQ
+1157 
-1163 LEFFKDSKVV
+1163 
-1173 DKDGNLLVV
+1173 
-1182 YHGTK
+1182 
-1187 SDFTIFDKSKGGESN
+1187 
-1202 SIADIGFWFTPSKQG
+1202 
-1217 AERWAE
+1217 
-1223 NAWWGDNEQGKAM
+1223 
-1236 AAYLKIENPKIYE
+1236 
-1249 TTDNDSKEV
+1249 
-1258 VLKERDLHQ
+1258 
-1267 KRSKIASKYLY
+1267 
-1278 DIDRNN
+1278 
-1284 STTGVAEWDAF
+1284 
-1295 RVIVENYDKKTQSF
+1295 
-1309 YLDKLSPDKRENVT
+1309 
-1323 RDAEEYKTI
+1323 
-1332 YAEEEEL
+1332 
-1339 GKEISRLH
+1339 
-1347 FTRDGY
+1347 
-1353 EKFRADMYSLTGQ
+1353 
-1366 SAEDANFNGNGF
+1366 
-1378 ALKNAQETKELFVKQ
+1378 
-1393 LKEQGY
+1393 
-1399 DGLIIHTDF
+1399 
-1408 DANSFGLHNTQYVVF
+1408 
-1423 DANQIKSIDNLNPTA
+1423 
-1438 NPDIRYSLREKPTF
+1438 KPIF
-1452 NDKKSKTK
+1452 NDKKTK
-1460 LIERLDGMQL
+1460 AELIKRIEGMQL
-1470 DYYGKYFAHIE
+1470 DFYGKYFAANT
-1481 DASKFFSEDTNA
+1481 DASKFFAEDA
-1493 DRLATQIIAMAN
+1493 QGDRLASQIVLMAN
-1505 QNDESVRYAYADDLS
+1505 DSNESNRYAYAEDLAD
-1520 TAIINNMVVT
+1520 AIINNMVVT
-1530 DVDPQRLSDIT
+1530 DVDPQLLSEKT
-1541 GLSDAMRQYMHK
+1541 GLANAVRQYMHK
-1553 LNLTADIMAEVKS
+1553 LNLTEDVMKEVKYH
-1566 KYGEKEA
+1566 YGEKEA
-1573 RTIRLIWGSAKDA
+1573 RVIRMLWGAPNNA
-1586 SVKISVDD
+1586 STKMSIDD
-1594 AASELQSRGYT
+1594 AVSELQSAGYL
-1605 FQSDNVADQFLEML
+1605 FGSDNVSDQFIEML
-1619 DVIEESRN
+1619 DIVEQSRKD
-1627 LASRELSKTAKQLL
+1627 AHRELSKTAKQLL
-1641 SPEEYDSLQ
+1641 SPEEYDSLR
-1650 EEIRDDILSFMEEN
+1650 EEIRDDILSFMDEK

-1809 WYNINN
+1809 WYNVNN

-1827 DTMMNDASVENI
+1827 DMMMKDASVENI

-1857 TREAKSG
+1857 TREAKAG
-1864 KYKGQKVEN
+1864 KDKGQKVEN
-1873 NKPLSA
+1873 NNPLSA
-1879 DELRLVSAVLGSA
+1879 DELRLVGAVLGSA

-1926 PHVKKHTRIGEN
+1926 PHVKKRTRIGEN

-2004 ADKIKVSGHEI
+2004 ADKIKVGGHEI
-2015 RIDVALSL
+2015 RVDVALSL

-2081 FFDTTGKAM
+2081 FFDATGKAM
-2090 AETDIQYRGYTLI
+2090 AETDVQYRGYTLI

-2124 IADAEATRS
+2124 IADAEATKS

-2156 VSPILNVISKH
+2156 VSPILNVINKH

-2292 QNMLAYS
+2292 QNMLIYS

-2343 WNACQCEVE
+2343 WNACQCEIE

-2493 MDFASSMVGMIPIF
+2493 MDFASSMVGMIPIV

-2527 IMNLAESIKD
+2527 IMNLAESIKG
-2537 VIESSMTMIKGDAWD
+2537 VIESSMTMIKGDVWD

-2558 PLKSLIDAMGQVFGI
+2558 PLKSLIDAIGQVTGI

-2631 DNGMT
+2631 DDGMT

-2683 ETYGQANNEVEKL
+2683 ATYGQANNEVEKL
-2696 IESRSFSSL
+2696 IGSRSFSSL

-2762 KVDKKGNVIAGSK
+2762 KVDKKGNVVAGSK
-2775 KQAILQLLQRLNL
+2775 KQAILQLLQKLNL

>member
-315 MHWESPDMQDVI
+315 MHWESPNMQDVI

-394 LDKVSRRYQK
+394 LDKISRRYQK

-410 TKMLETMPGLADLL
+410 TKILETMPGLADLL

-662 EKDNVE
+662 EKDSVE
-668 TLKQIR
+668 TLKQMR

-700 QAIKNKDKANSD
+700 QEIRKQNNNTDKNETIVPQKIATQSSIREIDGKKIVVVDTDQSLFDGIKKSEYAEIAREYMKEKYRGRTIEGIKFTARSENEYTRSESAVRLQRNNNSAYESKMRAVTELTNFVKTGTFIAHETAKHPKGFNVGGYNRYAVTFVLDDVTFNGELLVALNDSGQGMFYDIVKIKENGAGYHPIVAGANTVSNNSIRQNSEKSTESD
-712 IRYDSIGEATYSLR
+712 IKYSLR
-726 SFDEQVDAVLNGSD
+726 EDSEGR
-740 TVSSHLKVRNDTP
+740 K
-753 ELLLKIG
+753 
-760 LSNKPMLI
+760 LS
-768 TAKHTKAAVGDISA
+768 
-782 RGNIHNLSVKTFKS
+782 
-796 LPELLEKPA
+796 
-805 IIMESTKAGSIVMF
+805 
-819 VNAVDK
+819 
-825 NNNPVVCSIKIDGTG
+825 
-840 NYNNIEVES
+840 
-849 NVVTSVYGKDTN
+849 
-861 PIGFID
+861 
-867 KAIKD
+867 
-872 NRLLYWNKKISQSL
+872 KK
-886 FETPGLQLPD
+886 
-896 NLNTI
+896 
-901 DSNSII
+901 
-907 RKVTQKSIK
+907 
-916 NDIKHSLRENA
+916 
-927 TDSQGRTL
+927 
-935 SQEQA
+935 QA
-940 EFFKDSKVRD
+940 EFFRNSKVVD

-1059 GGEVRQV
+1059 GGEVRKV

-1100 GIIVSNV
+1100 GIIVRSV
-1107 DDSSKFGVGL
+1107 DDSSKYGVGL
-1117 SDVYIAFSP
+1117 SDVYIAFFP

-1148 ENATDSEGR
+1148 E
-1157 KLSKKQ
+1157 
-1163 LEFFKDSKVV
+1163 
-1173 DKDGNLLVV
+1173 
-1182 YHGTK
+1182 
-1187 SDFTIFDKSKGGESN
+1187 
-1202 SIADIGFWFTPSKQG
+1202 
-1217 AERWAE
+1217 
-1223 NAWWGDNEQGKAM
+1223 
-1236 AAYLKIENPKIYE
+1236 
-1249 TTDNDSKEV
+1249 
-1258 VLKERDLHQ
+1258 
-1267 KRSKIASKYLY
+1267 
-1278 DIDRNN
+1278 
-1284 STTGVAEWDAF
+1284 
-1295 RVIVENYDKKTQSF
+1295 
-1309 YLDKLSPDKRENVT
+1309 
-1323 RDAEEYKTI
+1323 
-1332 YAEEEEL
+1332 
-1339 GKEISRLH
+1339 
-1347 FTRDGY
+1347 
-1353 EKFRADMYSLTGQ
+1353 
-1366 SAEDANFNGNGF
+1366 
-1378 ALKNAQETKELFVKQ
+1378 
-1393 LKEQGY
+1393 
-1399 DGLIIHTDF
+1399 
-1408 DANSFGLHNTQYVVF
+1408 
-1423 DANQIKSIDNLNPTA
+1423 
-1438 NPDIRYSLREKPTF
+1438 KPIF

-1481 DASKFFSEDTNA
+1481 DASKFFSEETNA

-1650 EEIRDDILSFMEEN
+1650 EEIRDDILSFMEEK
-1664 GTAKEWSDYVRS
+1664 GTAKEWGDYVRS
-1676 AEREANTILEQ
+1676 AESEANTILEQ

-1748 LVDKVWSEAVSLS
+1748 LVDKIWGEAVSLS

-1809 WYNINN
+1809 WYNVNN

-1827 DTMMNDASVENI
+1827 EMMMNDASVENI

-1879 DELRLVSAVLGSA
+1879 DELRLVGAVLGSA

-1994 KSHKSYKKHL
+1994 KAHKSYKKHL
-2004 ADKIKVSGHEI
+2004 ADKIKVGGHEI
-2015 RIDVALSL
+2015 RVDVALSL

-2073 DFLNVARK
+2073 DFLDVARK

-2156 VSPILNVISKH
+2156 VSPILNVINKH

-2527 IMNLAESIKD
+2527 IMNLAKSIKD
-2537 VIESSMTMIKGDAWD
+2537 VIESSMTMIKGDVWD

-2631 DNGMT
+2631 DDGMT

-2683 ETYGQANNEVEKL
+2683 ETYGQANKEVEEL
-2696 IESRSFSSL
+2696 IESRSFSTL

-2719 YYYENAVFE
+2719 YYYEKAVFE

-2741 GEVMDIS
+2741 GEVMDIP

-2775 KQAILQLLQRLNL
+2775 KQAILQLLRKLSL

-2809 AIKNFI
+2809 VIKNFI
-2815 GRIGLTRSQ
+2815 SRIGLTRSQ

>member
-1 MAYTYT
+1 M
-7 GTPNQRIQQAQQ
+7 
-19 RISND
+19 
-24 GSVAINPTL
+24 
-33 SAYMQAAQQ
+33 
-42 EQTEEQAVEQQ
+42 
-53 NKANF
+53 
-58 GVRLGDTLGDVAKNT
+58 
-73 LDGMLKAGEG
+73 
-83 LLDFGAGAVGMF
+83 
-95 AGWFGNE
+95 
-102 DLKQRASDWTARDLV
+102 
-117 GEMWESGRQKGL
+117 
-129 DVDFED
+129 
-135 SYINEMSE
+135 
-143 TGQNIVRGVAQG
+143 
-155 VGQMLPMV
+155 
-163 AVTALTAGAGGAAA
+163 
-177 AAGKISATAAK
+177 
-188 GLAKAGQ
+188 
-195 VANLVGL
+195 
-202 GASAAGT
+202 
-209 STEQALNTD
+209 
-218 IVDAEGN
+218 
-225 VTRPTLD
+225 
-232 RAFLYGLASGA
+232 
-243 VEMATEKLVGG
+243 
-254 VFEKFTGTGLADKV
+254 
-268 INKLSKSV
+268 
-276 KFGKV
+276 
-281 VQFGLNIVGEGVE
+281 
-294 EMVSEAVGKTLE
+294 
-306 TIYNSSDGK
+306 
-315 MHWESPDMQDVI
+315 
-327 VSGIVGSL
+327 
-335 TAAVMGGADVG
+335 
-346 VRKIS
+346 
-351 PTQSVQDAML
+351 
-361 DYENS
+361 
-366 KKKADNLQRQGKLTA
+366 
-381 EDIAKFDAENAST
+381 
-394 LDKVSRRYQK
+394 
-404 ASEKTR
+404 
-410 TKMLETMPGLADLL
+410 
-424 DIKDGSV
+424 
-431 KKSVLSDGATE
+431 
-442 ITAQQATQAM
+442 
-452 SGSLAVSRRTEVA
+452 
-465 NALHERNLSIATN
+465 
-478 LDEVQRA
+478 
-485 NMSKLEKALKL
+485 
-496 TGKKSGVDLKVV
+496 
-508 VAESMPDNAHLDGDI
+508 
-523 MYISKDRLSSS
+523 
-534 DSTAQDF
+534 
-541 SHEAFHF
+541 
-548 AEGTK
+548 
-553 EYRAMYDFLRSIKL
+553 
-567 NGESL
+567 
-572 VDTAIDK
+572 
-579 VRNLG
+579 
-584 YEVDDTIYDKI
+584 
-595 KNRESLSGQ
+595 
-604 DARQVELAL
+604 
-613 SEINA
+613 
-618 KAAELLFGDAETIDK
+618 
-633 LVDRDRSL
+633 
-641 ARKVL
+641 
-646 SNMRDYAKIIE
+646 
-657 NVFKG
+657 
-662 EKDNVE
+662 
-668 TLKQIR
+668 
-674 KGIKLFEDAL
+674 
-684 AASGEDYLRG
+684 
-694 KSIERQ
+694 
-700 QAIKNKDKANSD
+700 
-712 IRYDSIGEATYSLR
+712 
-726 SFDEQVDAVLNGSD
+726 
-740 TVSSHLKVRNDTP
+740 
-753 ELLLKIG
+753 
-760 LSNKPMLI
+760 
-768 TAKHTKAAVGDISA
+768 
-782 RGNIHNLSVKTFKS
+782 
-796 LPELLEKPA
+796 
-805 IIMESTKAGSIVMF
+805 
-819 VNAVDK
+819 
-825 NNNPVVCSIKIDGTG
+825 
-840 NYNNIEVES
+840 
-849 NVVTSVYGKDTN
+849 
-861 PIGFID
+861 
-867 KAIKD
+867 
-872 NRLLYWNKKISQSL
+872 
-886 FETPGLQLPD
+886 
-896 NLNTI
+896 
-901 DSNSII
+901 
-907 RKVTQKSIK
+907 
-916 NDIKHSLRENA
+916 
-927 TDSQGRTL
+927 
-935 SQEQA
+935 
-940 EFFKDSKVRD
+940 
-950 ENGNLLVVYHGTP
+950 
-963 NGNFFTFEYNKS
+963 
-975 RQTGTD
+975 
-981 YGKAFYFT
+981 
-989 TNLKNAKG
+989 
-997 YAKDNHK
+997 
-1004 DPRIK
+1004 
-1009 EYELKRESLKK
+1009 
-1020 QILAETDTT
+1020 
-1029 KRQELEKQF
+1029 
-1038 RNVKVDGKS
+1038 
-1047 ILEILYDVDYDT
+1047 
-1059 GGEVRQV
+1059 
-1066 YLNLVNPLI
+1066 
-1075 ADAQKKYHYEVYPE
+1075 
-1089 LFKQA
+1089 
-1094 IKNGND
+1094 
-1100 GIIVSNV
+1100 
-1107 DDSSKFGVGL
+1107 
-1117 SDVYIAFSP
+1117 
-1126 EQIKLTTNETPTANP
+1126 
-1141 DIRYSLR
+1141 
-1148 ENATDSEGR
+1148 
-1157 KLSKKQ
+1157 
-1163 LEFFKDSKVV
+1163 
-1173 DKDGNLLVV
+1173 
-1182 YHGTK
+1182 
-1187 SDFTIFDKSKGGESN
+1187 
-1202 SIADIGFWFTPSKQG
+1202 
-1217 AERWAE
+1217 
-1223 NAWWGDNEQGKAM
+1223 
-1236 AAYLKIENPKIYE
+1236 
-1249 TTDNDSKEV
+1249 
-1258 VLKERDLHQ
+1258 
-1267 KRSKIASKYLY
+1267 
-1278 DIDRNN
+1278 
-1284 STTGVAEWDAF
+1284 
-1295 RVIVENYDKKTQSF
+1295 
-1309 YLDKLSPDKRENVT
+1309 
-1323 RDAEEYKTI
+1323 
-1332 YAEEEEL
+1332 
-1339 GKEISRLH
+1339 
-1347 FTRDGY
+1347 
-1353 EKFRADMYSLTGQ
+1353 
-1366 SAEDANFNGNGF
+1366 
-1378 ALKNAQETKELFVKQ
+1378 
-1393 LKEQGY
+1393 
-1399 DGLIIHTDF
+1399 
-1408 DANSFGLHNTQYVVF
+1408 HNTQYVVF

-1438 NPDIRYSLREKPTF
+1438 NPDIRYSLREKPIF

-1493 DRLATQIIAMAN
+1493 DRLAAQIIAMAN

-1809 WYNINN
+1809 WYNVNN

-1827 DTMMNDASVENI
+1827 EMMMNDASVENI

-1857 TREAKSG
+1857 TREAKTG
-1864 KYKGQKVEN
+1864 KKKGQRVEN
-1873 NKPLSA
+1873 NNPLSA
-1879 DELRLVSAVLGSA
+1879 DELRLVGAVLGSA

-1926 PHVKKHTRIGEN
+1926 PHVKKSTRIGEN

-1994 KSHKSYKKHL
+1994 KAHKSYKKHL
-2004 ADKIKVSGHEI
+2004 ADKIKVGGHEI
-2015 RIDVALSL
+2015 RVDVALSL

-2081 FFDTTGKAM
+2081 FFDATGKAM

-2156 VSPILNVISKH
+2156 VSPILNVINKH

-2292 QNMLAYS
+2292 QNMLIYS

-2358 FGTKENMIEAGKLHA
+2358 FGTKENMVEAGKLHA

-2388 SAMQRSSNALAK
+2388 SAMQRSSNALVK

-2493 MDFASSMVGMIPIF
+2493 MDFASSMVGMIPIV

-2527 IMNLAESIKD
+2527 IMNLAESIKG
-2537 VIESSMTMIKGDAWD
+2537 VIESSMTMIKGDVWD

-2558 PLKSLIDAMGQVFGI
+2558 PLKSLIDAIGQVTGI

-2631 DNGMT
+2631 DDGMT

-2649 YAQGYTVLP
+2649 YAQGYIVLP

-2683 ETYGQANNEVEKL
+2683 ATYGQANKEVEEL
-2696 IESRSFSSL
+2696 IQSRSFSTL

-2728 TVGEDADSKNQLF
+2728 TVGEEADSKNQLF
-2741 GEVMDIS
+2741 GEVMDIP

-2775 KQAILQLLQRLNL
+2775 KQAILQLLRKLNL

>member
-53 NKANF
+53 NNANF

-102 DLKQRASDWTARDLV
+102 DLKQRASDWAARDLV
-117 GEMWESGRQKGL
+117 SEMWESGRQRGL

-143 TGQNIVRGVAQG
+143 TGRNIVRGVAQG

-276 KFGKV
+276 KFGKA
-281 VQFGLNIVGEGVE
+281 VQFGLNVVGEGVE

-335 TAAVMGGADVG
+335 TAAVIGGADVG

-366 KKKADNLQRQGKLTA
+366 KKKADNLQRQGKLTE

-410 TKMLETMPGLADLL
+410 TKMLETMPGLADLI

-485 NMSKLEKALKL
+485 NMLKLEKALKL
-496 TGKKSGVDLKVV
+496 TGKKSGVGLKVV

-595 KNRESLSGQ
+595 KNRESLAGQ

-662 EKDNVE
+662 EKDSVE
-668 TLKQIR
+668 PLKQMR

-694 KSIERQ
+694 KSIEHQ
-700 QAIKNKDKANSD
+700 Q
-712 IRYDSIGEATYSLR
+712 
-726 SFDEQVDAVLNGSD
+726 
-740 TVSSHLKVRNDTP
+740 
-753 ELLLKIG
+753 
-760 LSNKPMLI
+760 
-768 TAKHTKAAVGDISA
+768 
-782 RGNIHNLSVKTFKS
+782 
-796 LPELLEKPA
+796 
-805 IIMESTKAGSIVMF
+805 
-819 VNAVDK
+819 
-825 NNNPVVCSIKIDGTG
+825 
-840 NYNNIEVES
+840 
-849 NVVTSVYGKDTN
+849 
-861 PIGFID
+861 
-867 KAIKD
+867 
-872 NRLLYWNKKISQSL
+872 
-886 FETPGLQLPD
+886 
-896 NLNTI
+896 
-901 DSNSII
+901 
-907 RKVTQKSIK
+907 SIK

-1004 DPRIK
+1004 DARIK

-1100 GIIVSNV
+1100 GIIVRNV

-1117 SDVYIAFSP
+1117 SDVYIAFFP
-1126 EQIKLTTNETPTANP
+1126 EQIKLTTNEMPTANP

-1202 SIADIGFWFTPSKQG
+1202 SIADIGFWFTTSKQG

-1438 NPDIRYSLREKPTF
+1438 NPDIRYSLREKPIF

-1676 AEREANTILEQ
+1676 AEREANMILEQ

-1721 EEKIRDIEVSAELRA
+1721 EGKIRDIEVSAELRA

-1809 WYNINN
+1809 WYNVNN

-1827 DTMMNDASVENI
+1827 EMMMNDASVENI

-2015 RIDVALSL
+2015 RVDVALSL

-2081 FFDTTGKAM
+2081 FFDATGKAM

-2124 IADAEATRS
+2124 IADAEATKS

-2256 TILSQISGYPAIS
+2256 TILSQISGYPAAS

-2292 QNMLAYS
+2292 QNMLIYS

-2437 SQQKVR
+2437 SQQKVK

-2470 KFALNKDR
+2470 KFTLNKDR

-2493 MDFASSMVGMIPIF
+2493 MDFASSMVGMIPIV

-2527 IMNLAESIKD
+2527 IMNLAESIKG
-2537 VIESSMTMIKGDAWD
+2537 VIESSMTMIKGDVWD

-2558 PLKSLIDAMGQVFGI
+2558 PLKSLIDAIGQVTGI
-2573 PTRNV
+2573 PTRNL

-2631 DNGMT
+2631 DDGMT

-2674 SKKQQTAFK
+2674 SKNQQTAFK
-2683 ETYGQANNEVEKL
+2683 ATYGQANKEVEEL
-2696 IESRSFSSL
+2696 IESRSFSTL

-2719 YYYENAVFE
+2719 YYYEKAVFE

-2741 GEVMDIS
+2741 GEVMDIP

-2775 KQAILQLLQRLNL
+2775 KQAILQLLRKLSL

-2797 AYLGYSIEGNEQ
+2797 AYLGYSIDGNEQ
-2809 AIKNFI
+2809 VIKNFI
-2815 GRIGLTRSQ
+2815 SRIGLTRSQ
-2824 QKSLLKYCGIA
+2824 QKSLLQYCGIA